1 MGHASGSHFLSEPPS
16 RQHCTHEGKG
26 TRLHKKQ
33 HILSFH
39 SRESW
44 GRPTDAA
51 PSMADGVRTPSCRRC
66 QANHWTGQLSYRKVA
81 TVSASAAAPQSQ
93 TTSAIPPWSLPTS
106 LRLASAQAQGLKN
119 WEVVATGAVVST
131 ALGPVQAHRTL
142 LRATL
147 WPLQCQGGTQD
158 SLNAQPCLFLS
169 LIPRRRLRMEA
180 ATPELNLQARLREVG
195 DGESGAQDSQE
206 LKQQLQ
212 PLPKPSASSQQEAK
226 YVEMCTSAGA
236 QRESPRTMELTLE
249 GSSGDQS
256 ASRSPKEKAQDE
268 PSSQECKAL
277 TPQKNPASS
286 ERSRSQLSGTDE
298 SSNFSSSSS
307 SSPVD
312 KAQGGL
318 FKPDETT
325 ASTGALATSSSSLG
339 FESDSGESAVSCQPR
354 GGEGEEKAG
363 GGGGGGREGGEEE
376 DGTQCR
382 DIIAK
387 SQGSRGPSKH
397 EEAHYITTHEI
408 QLSEVE
414 QDMDFDVGLASH
426 WDFEDNNVIYSFV
439 DYASFGGSDETPGDI
454 TTPTEEEDNSCYL
467 STTPSTNATRT
478 PSPFSSDPP
487 RPCAGSSGR
496 DTSSTE
502 VGSGPSDSG
511 PTPPPSGPGTAS
523 GPEPLPEPPEAASG
537 AAAAGGS
544 CGSAASQILLS
555 IKPTS
560 RAINE
565 PSNVRAKQNIIYAA
579 KHEGDMSLRVST
591 AAEHHSSSLKQ
602 DPAAAV
608 AQDHAKKFI
617 AVPARLQT
625 RCGAVRAKE
634 LVDYSSGAS
643 SAVSELDDA
652 DKEVGNLTSRA
663 FRSLAY
669 PYFEALNISSRESST
684 LSEVGFGRWSTFLD
698 LKCGGVGARVE
709 QSLLRSSAA
718 SVAAGLRKGCG
729 ARTTADQL
737 YIHSRKSQTKALE
750 FVVSKVEGEIKH
762 VETPLCFQ
770 KQVQTGSR
778 VVTLLEPLNL
788 RSESKASSATGP
800 CRASKG
806 SSKGPGS
813 VYTDDGSETPECSK
827 PASRAE
833 GPQKSKFAS
842 SLLKNVISKKMQREH
857 EFKMERGEVTD
868 TSHRNLSST
877 SKEPEGSPGG
887 EKQRDRG
894 LQRQSSRHSEAS
906 SEYTVLSVS
915 DAGGEGS
922 VVGSKS
928 PVFKASAPRESN
940 AGSGRNVADG
950 QTEEVCEIK
959 KSASET
965 VKGIFLRSQNSAFR
979 SWKEKEAEKREEK
992 APIGK
997 LKLPKG
1003 GDWRADLGEISA
1015 SKSTIMSR
1023 LFVPNIQ
1030 QTPKDKQ
1037 PEKQATKY
1045 PAAQATSTAVIRPK
1059 APEIK
1064 IRLGSVQQPSSDFNI
1079 AKLLTPKLASGSAS
1093 NLLKTI
1099 EDNTRVQQKLFRGDN
1114 LEKVPQFQVR
1124 DVREKSKAQGPLH
1137 QVRDVRKLIKGSG
1150 ESSDKGSATPEQGLS
1165 GPKSRQLAAAA
1176 AGGSRSLSPM
1186 VITCQAVVNQREDS
1200 MDRELRESVGKG
1212 GSNSGLNPT
1221 SPEGTVL
1228 VHRAS
1233 GRLPV
1238 ATIAPNKPE
1247 QGSYLPVL
1255 KIISKASAQ
1264 KTPEKAKDEEVKEEG
1279 KGPKPSRNALEKLT
1293 AAVRSMEELY
1303 SFNRNEW
1310 KRKSDPLPM
1319 MTDSHVLSL
1328 IASEEREGAGGAE
1341 GDPDKLAKRLG
1352 EVGDRG
1358 TGNKDGVV
1366 LRGAPMERLLRRNS
1380 NPNSESV
1387 SARAAAFENLARER
1401 PRSLYIPPVHKD
1413 VERTQP
1419 LQPLPPL
1426 PSNRKVFTVSASS
1439 TQKTGGVAG
1448 KFPQGLSPESPS
1460 AAKGSKSQGLRSLK
1474 ISPATRAPLDEV
1486 TNRKNGSSLEKNNSD
1501 CENYLTI
1508 PLKGSS
1514 AAGELPGRP
1523 GARREGP
1530 PASSVATLCS
1540 LPPLSARSQVPS
1552 CPKGSQVSGTSR
1564 PAWTTKPDNPRE
1576 SVAAPPGPQS
1586 PEHPP
1591 TAIYH
1596 QQPLPFTLQG
1606 AQPQV
1611 LCFSPPGMPAPA
1623 SAGRAPVPRDAFQQ
1637 PQPQQTQRKM
1647 LLDVTTGQYYLVDTP
1662 VQPMTR
1668 RLFDPETGQYV
1679 DVPMT
1684 SQQQAVAPMSL
1695 PMPPLA
1701 LSPGAY
1707 GPTYMIYPGFLPTV
1721 LPTSALQPTPVAHT
1735 PGGSEL
1741 SQMAA
1746 ETPSKE
1752 AAAKFT
1758 EAPYF
1763 MASGQSPTS
1772 ASSSA
1777 PAATSQLVGAKGFA
1791 QLHSKPVISI
1801 TSQPLGPRIIAP
1813 PSFDGTTM
1821 SFVVE
1826 HR

>member
-1 MGHASGSHFLSEPPS
+1 M
-16 RQHCTHEGKG
+16 
-26 TRLHKKQ
+26 
-33 HILSFH
+33 LSFH
-39 SRESW
+39 FWKSL

-51 PSMADGVRTPSCRRC
+51 PSVADGIQTPRRRRRC
-66 QANHWTGQLSYRKVA
+66 QANNWTEQLSHGKLA
-81 TVSASAAAPQSQ
+81 TVSAGAAAPGPQ
-93 TTSAIPPWSLPTS
+93 TTSATTAGSLPPS
-106 LRLASAQAQGLKN
+106 LRLVPTPPEGLKN
-119 WEVVATGAVVST
+119 WEVVAAAAVVPV
-131 ALGPVQAHRTL
+131 ALSPVQARGAL

-147 WPLQCQGGTQD
+147 QPLQGQRGTRA
-158 SLNAQPCLFLS
+158 SPSGAAHHCLLLS
-169 LIPRRRLRMEA
+169 LQLGRGLEMEA
-180 ATPELNLQARLREVG
+180 ATPELSPQARLREVG
-195 DGESGAQDSQE
+195 DRGSRAQDSQE
-206 LKQQLQ
+206 LKQQL
-212 PLPKPSASSQQEAK
+212 PLLPRPPASSQREAK
-226 YVEMCTSAGA
+226 YVEMCASAAASGV
-236 QRESPRTMELTLE
+236 SPCTGRLTLE
-249 GSSGDQS
+249 HCPGEQRTP
-256 ASRSPKEKAQDE
+256 RSPREEAQE
-268 PSSQECKAL
+268 ERSSQERKAP
-277 TPQKNPASS
+277 TPQKNPAAS
-286 ERSRSQLSGTDE
+286 ELSRSQLSRTDE
-298 SSNFSSSSS
+298 HSNLSSSSS

-312 KAQGGL
+312 KAEEGGL
-318 FKPDETT
+318 SKMDDTT
-325 ASTGALATSSSSLG
+325 TSAGALATSSSSLG
-339 FESDSGESAVSCQPR
+339 FESDSGESALSCQPR
-354 GGEGEEKAG
+354 GGGEGGRAG
-363 GGGGGGREGGEEE
+363 GGGGGGGAERGGGGRGG
-376 DGTQCR
+376 DGTECR

-387 SQGSRGPSKH
+387 SQGSRDPPKN

-414 QDMDFDVGLASH
+414 QDMDFDVGLASR

-439 DYASFGGSDETPGDI
+439 DYASFGGSDETPGDV
-454 TTPTEEEDNSCYL
+454 TTPTEEDDDNSCYL
-467 STTPSTNATRT
+467 STTPSTHATQT
-478 PSPFSSDPP
+478 PSPTSSDPA
-487 RPCAGSSGR
+487 RPSADSSGR
-496 DTSSTE
+496 HTSSTE
-502 VGSGPSDSG
+502 VGSGPSDSD
-511 PTPPPSGPGTAS
+511 PTPPPTGSGTATLS
-523 GPEPLPEPPEAASG
+523 EPLPEPPEAASG
-537 AAAAGGS
+537 AAAVAASS

-591 AAEHHSSSLKQ
+591 AAEHNSSSLKQ

-625 RCGAVRAKE
+625 RCGAIRAKE

-652 DKEVGNLTSRA
+652 DKEVRNLTSRA

-718 SVAAGLRKGCG
+718 SVAAGLRKGSG

-737 YIHSRKSQTKALE
+737 YIQSRKSQTKALE

-778 VVTLLEPLNL
+778 VVTLLEPLNF
-788 RSESKASSATGP
+788 RSESKASLATGP
-800 CRASKG
+800 CRTSKG
-806 SSKGPGS
+806 SGKGPGS
-813 VYTDDGSETPECSK
+813 VYTDDGSEASESSK

-833 GPQKSKFAS
+833 GPQKKSKFAS

-868 TSHRNLSST
+868 TSHHNPSST
-877 SKEPEGSPGG
+877 SKETEGPARG
-887 EKQRDRG
+887 EKPRERG
-894 LQRQSSRHSEAS
+894 LQRQSSRHSEAG
-906 SEYTVLSVS
+906 SEYTVVSVS
-915 DAGGEGS
+915 DAGAEGS
-922 VVGSKS
+922 VAESKS
-928 PVFKASAPRESN
+928 PIFKASAPRESC
-940 AGSGRNVADG
+940 AASGRNFADG
-950 QTEEVCEIK
+950 RPEEVCEIK

-992 APIGK
+992 APVGK

-1037 PEKQATKY
+1037 PGKQATKY
-1045 PAAQATSTAVIRPK
+1045 PAAQATSTAVLRPK

-1093 NLLKTI
+1093 NLFKTV
-1099 EDNTRVQQKLFRGDN
+1099 EDNSRAQQKLFRGDN

-1124 DVREKSKAQGPLH
+1124 DVRDKSKAQGPLH

-1150 ESSDKGSATPEQGLS
+1150 DSSDKGSVTPEQGLT
-1165 GPKSRQLAAAA
+1165 GPKPRQLAAAG
-1176 AGGSRSLSPM
+1176 GGSRSLSPI
-1186 VITCQAVVNQREDS
+1186 VITCQAVVNPREES
-1200 MDRELRESVGKG
+1200 MDREPRENVGTG
-1212 GSNSGLNPT
+1212 GSTRFLNSS

-1255 KIISKASAQ
+1255 KIVSKASAQ
-1264 KTPEKAKDEEVKEEG
+1264 KTPEKAKEEEVKEEG
-1279 KGPKPSRNALEKLT
+1279 KAPKTSRNALEKLT

-1319 MTDSHVLSL
+1319 MMDSHVLSL
-1328 IASEEREGAGGAE
+1328 IASEEREGTAGAE
-1341 GDPDKLAKRLG
+1341 GDPDKVAKRLG
-1352 EVGDRG
+1352 ELEQRG
-1358 TGNKDGVV
+1358 TGNKGGAV
-1366 LRGAPMERLLRRNS
+1366 LRGGPLERLQRRNS
-1380 NPNSESV
+1380 NPSAESV
-1387 SARAAAFENLARER
+1387 SARAAAFENMARER

-1426 PSNRKVFTVSASS
+1426 PSNRNVFTVSTSS

-1448 KFPQGLSPESPS
+1448 KFPQGPSPESPS
-1460 AAKGSKSQGLRSLK
+1460 TAKGIKTQGLRSLK
-1474 ISPATRAPLDEV
+1474 ISPATRAPPDEV
-1486 TNRKNGSSLEKNNSD
+1486 TTRKNSSNLEKNNSD
-1501 CENYLTI
+1501 CENYLSI

-1514 AAGELPGRP
+1514 SAGELPGRP
-1523 GARREGP
+1523 GAGREGP
-1530 PASSVATLCS
+1530 PAPSAATLCS

-1552 CPKGSQVSGTSR
+1552 NPKGSQVSGTSR
-1564 PAWTTKPDNPRE
+1564 PAWRTKPDNPRE
-1576 SVAAPPGPQS
+1576 TVAAATGPQS
-1586 PEHPP
+1586 PEHLP

-1596 QQPLPFTLQG
+1596 QQPLPFALQG

-1611 LCFSPPGMPAPA
+1611 LCFSPPSMPAAAPAAPA
-1623 SAGRAPVPRDAFQQ
+1623 SVPTDPFQQ

-1695 PMPPLA
+1695 PVPPLA

-1721 LPTSALQPTPVAHT
+1721 LPANALQPTPIAHT

-1741 SQMAA
+1741 FSMAA
-1746 ETPSKE
+1746 DPPGKE
-1752 AAAKFT
+1752 AAATFT

-1763 MASGQSPTS
+1763 MASGQSPAS
-1772 ASSSA
+1772 SSSSA
-1777 PAATSQLVGAKGFA
+1777 PAATSQLVGAKGFT
-1791 QLHSKPVISI
+1791 QLHGKPIISI

>member
-1 MGHASGSHFLSEPPS
+1 MLAFHFWTS
-16 RQHCTHEGKG
+16 R
-26 TRLHKKQ
+26 
-33 HILSFH
+33 S
-39 SRESW
+39 
-44 GRPTDAA
+44 RPTDAA
-51 PSMADGVRTPSCRRC
+51 SSVVDGIQTPSCRQR
-66 QANHWTGQLSYRKVA
+66 QANNWTEQLGCWKLA
-81 TVSASAAAPQSQ
+81 TVSARAAAPWPQ
-93 TTSAIPPWSLPTS
+93 TTSAPPPRSLPTS
-106 LRLASAQAQGLKN
+106 LRLAWAPPQGLKN
-119 WEVVATGAVVST
+119 WEVVEAVARVPA
-131 ALGPVQAHRTL
+131 ALGPVQARGTL

-147 WPLQCQGGTQD
+147 QPLQGQGGTQD
-158 SLNAQPCLFLS
+158 SPVAHHCLFLS
-169 LIPRRRLRMEA
+169 LTPRRGLRMEG
-180 ATPELNLQARLREVG
+180 TPPELNLQARSKEVG
-195 DGESGAQDSQE
+195 DGVSGAQDSQE

-212 PLPKPSASSQQEAK
+212 PLPKPSASSLREAK
-226 YVEMCTSAGA
+226 YVEMCASAGVP
-236 QRESPRTMELTLE
+236 RDSPRTMRLTRE
-249 GSSGDQS
+249 QRQGDQRGS
-256 ASRSPKEKAQDE
+256 KSPQEKAQDE
-268 PSSQECKAL
+268 VSSQEREAPAPL
-277 TPQKNPASS
+277 KNSVPL
-286 ERSRSQLSGTDE
+286 ELSRSQLSGTDE
-298 SSNFSSSSS
+298 GSNPFSSSSS

-312 KAQGGL
+312 GAEEGGL
-318 FKPDETT
+318 SKMDGTT
-325 ASTGALATSSSSLG
+325 TSTGALATSSSSLG
-339 FESDSGESAVSCQPR
+339 FESDSGENALSCQPK
-354 GGEGEEKAG
+354 GEEGEKAG
-363 GGGGGGREGGEEE
+363 GRGGGGRGRCGEADATE
-376 DGTQCR
+376 CR

-387 SQGSRGPSKH
+387 SQGSRDPPRNQ
-397 EEAHYITTHEI
+397 EAHYITTHEI

-414 QDMDFDVGLASH
+414 QDMDFDVGLASR

-439 DYASFGGSDETPGDI
+439 DYASFGGSDETPEDV
-454 TTPTEEEDNSCYL
+454 TTLTEEDDDNSCYL

-478 PSPFSSDPP
+478 PSPTSSDPA
-487 RPCAGSSGR
+487 RPSAGSGGGGGGSV

-502 VGSGPSDSG
+502 VGSGPSDG
-511 PTPPPSGPGTAS
+511 DPTPPPTGPGTAT
-523 GPEPLPEPPEAASG
+523 PREPLPEPPEAASG
-537 AAAAGGS
+537 AAAATAASS
-544 CGSAASQILLS
+544 CGNAASQILLS

-565 PSNVRAKQNIIYAA
+565 PSNVCAKQNIIYAA

-591 AAEHHSSSLKQ
+591 AAEHNSSSLKQ

-625 RCGAVRAKE
+625 RCGAIRAKE

-652 DKEVGNLTSRA
+652 DKEVRNLTSRA

-669 PYFEALNISSRESST
+669 PYFEALNISSRESSV

-718 SVAAGLRKGCG
+718 SVAAGLRKGGG

-737 YIHSRKSQTKALE
+737 YIQSKKSQTKALE

-770 KQVQTGSR
+770 KQVQSGPR

-788 RSESKASSATGP
+788 RSESKASLAAGP
-800 CRASKG
+800 CKATKG
-806 SSKGPGS
+806 PSKGPGS
-813 VYTDDGSETPECSK
+813 VYTDDGSETSESCK
-827 PASRAE
+827 PASRAD

-857 EFKMERGEVTD
+857 EFKMERGELSD
-868 TSHRNLSST
+868 TSHHHLSST
-877 SKEPEGSPGG
+877 SKETEGPPPGA
-887 EKQRDRG
+887 EKQRERG
-894 LQRQSSRHSEAS
+894 LQRQSSRHSEAG
-906 SEYTVLSVS
+906 SEYTVVSMS
-915 DAGGEGS
+915 DAGGEGA
-922 VVGSKS
+922 VAGSKS
-928 PVFKASAPRESN
+928 PIFKASAPRESHT
-940 AGSGRNVADG
+940 GSGRHFADG
-950 QTEEVCEIK
+950 LPEVCEIK

-979 SWKEKEAEKREEK
+979 SWKEKEAEKREER
-992 APIGK
+992 APVGK

-1030 QTPKDKQ
+1030 QTPRDKQ
-1037 PEKQATKY
+1037 PGKQATKY

-1093 NLLKTI
+1093 NLFKTV
-1099 EDNTRVQQKLFRGDN
+1099 EENSRAQQKLFRGDN

-1124 DVREKSKAQGPLH
+1124 DVRDKSKAQGPLH

-1150 ESSDKGSATPEQGLS
+1150 DSSDKGSVTPEQGLT
-1165 GPKSRQLAAAA
+1165 GPKPKQLAPAT
-1176 AGGSRSLSPM
+1176 GGSGSLSPM
-1186 VITCQAVVNQREDS
+1186 VITCQAVVNPREDS
-1200 MDRELRESVGKG
+1200 TEREPRENAGKG
-1212 GSNSGLNPT
+1212 GGRVLNSS

-1255 KIISKASAQ
+1255 KIVSKAQ
-1264 KTPEKAKDEEVKEEG
+1264 RTPEKVKEEEVKEEG
-1279 KGPKPSRNALEKLT
+1279 KGPKTSRNALEKLT

-1310 KRKSDPLPM
+1310 KRKSDPLPLL
-1319 MTDSHVLSL
+1319 TDSHVLSL
-1328 IASEEREGAGGAE
+1328 IASEEREGAGAA
-1341 GDPDKLAKRLG
+1341 DPDKLARRLG
-1352 EVGDRG
+1352 EAEEPRG
-1358 TGNKDGVV
+1358 IGNKGGVV
-1366 LRGAPMERLLRRNS
+1366 LRGGPERLQRRNS
-1380 NPNSESV
+1380 NPSTESV

-1413 VERTQP
+1413 VDRT
-1419 LQPLPPL
+1419 QPLPPL
-1426 PSNRKVFTVSASS
+1426 PSQRNVFTVSASS

-1448 KFPQGLSPESPS
+1448 KFPQGPSPESPS
-1460 AAKGSKSQGLRSLK
+1460 AAAKGIKSQGLRSLK
-1474 ISPATRAPLDEV
+1474 ISPATRAPLEEV
-1486 TNRKNGSSLEKNNSD
+1486 TNRKIGSNLEKSNSD

-1514 AAGELPGRP
+1514 AAGELPGKP
-1523 GARREGP
+1523 GAGREGP
-1530 PASSVATLCS
+1530 PASSATATLCS
-1540 LPPLSARSQVPS
+1540 LPPLSARSQVPTS
-1552 CPKGSQVSGTSR
+1552 PKGSQVSGTSR
-1564 PAWTTKPDNPRE
+1564 PAWRTKPDHPRE
-1576 SVAAPPGPQS
+1576 TVAAPAGPQS
-1586 PEHPP
+1586 AEHPP
-1591 TAIYH
+1591 TAVYH
-1596 QQPLPFTLQG
+1596 QQPLPFTLQS

-1611 LCFSPPGMPAPA
+1611 LCFSPPGMPAPVP
-1623 SAGRAPVPRDAFQQ
+1623 AGPAPVPTDPFQQ
-1637 PQPQQTQRKM
+1637 PPPQQTQRKM

-1695 PMPPLA
+1695 PVPPLA

-1707 GPTYMIYPGFLPTV
+1707 GPAYMIYPGFLPTV
-1721 LPTSALQPTPVAHT
+1721 LPANALQPTPIART
-1735 PGGSEL
+1735 PGGGEL
-1741 SQMAA
+1741 SPLAA
-1746 ETPSKE
+1746 EPPSKE
-1752 AAAKFT
+1752 AAAAFP

-1763 MASGQSPTS
+1763 MASGQSPAS
-1772 ASSSA
+1772 SSSSA

-1791 QLHSKPVISI
+1791 QLHGKPVISI

>member
-1 MGHASGSHFLSEPPS
+1 MLCFHFWKS
-16 RQHCTHEGKG
+16 R
-26 TRLHKKQ
+26 
-33 HILSFH
+33 
-39 SRESW
+39 

-51 PSMADGVRTPSCRRC
+51 SSVADGIQTPSCPRC
-66 QANHWTGQLSYRKVA
+66 QANNWTGQLSHKSQA
-81 TVSASAAAPQSQ
+81 AVSARAAAPQPQ
-93 TTSAIPPWSLPTS
+93 TTSAAPSRSLPTS
-106 LRLASAQAQGLKN
+106 LRLASAPPQGLKT
-119 WEVVATGAVVST
+119 WEVVTAVAVVPT
-131 ALGPVQAHRTL
+131 ALGPVQARGTL
-142 LRATL
+142 LQATL
-147 WPLQCQGGTQD
+147 RPLQDQRGTQD
-158 SLNAQPCLFLS
+158 SPGAHHCLFLS
-169 LIPRRRLRMEA
+169 LEPGQGLGMEA
-180 ATPELNLQARLREVG
+180 ATPEPNSQARLVQVQDPVSRK
-195 DGESGAQDSQE
+195 QDSRERQ
-206 LKQQLQ
+206 QQLR
-212 PLPKPSASSQQEAK
+212 PLPQPSASSQREAK
-226 YVEMCTSAGA
+226 YVEMCASARI
-236 QRESPRTMELTLE
+236 QRASPRTVKLTLE
-249 GSSGDQS
+249 HRSGDQK

-268 PSSQECKAL
+268 PTSPECRTP

-286 ERSRSQLSGTDE
+286 ERSSSQLSRTDE
-298 SSNFSSSSS
+298 GGNSSSSS

-312 KAQGGL
+312 KAEDHGL
-318 FKPDETT
+318 SKMDES
-325 ASTGALATSSSSLG
+325 ASSSGAALATSSSSLG
-339 FESDSGESAVSCQPR
+339 FESESEVSRPPKGGEVGEKAR
-354 GGEGEEKAG
+354 GGEGQE
-363 GGGGGGREGGEEE
+363 GGGRTG
-376 DGTQCR
+376 DGTECR
-382 DIIAK
+382 AIIAK
-387 SQGSRGPSKH
+387 SQSNRDPPKN

-414 QDMDFDVGLASH
+414 QDMDFDVGLASR

-439 DYASFGGSDETPGDI
+439 DYASFGGSDETPGDV
-454 TTPTEEEDNSCYL
+454 TTPTEEDDDNSCYL

-478 PSPFSSDPP
+478 PSPTSSDLA
-487 RPCAGSSGR
+487 RLSAGSSGR

-502 VGSGPSDSG
+502 VGSVPSDSD
-511 PTPPPSGPGTAS
+511 PTPPPTGPGTATL
-523 GPEPLPEPPEAASG
+523 PEPLLELREAASG
-537 AAAAGGS
+537 AAATTASS

-591 AAEHHSSSLKQ
+591 AAEHNSSSLKQ
-602 DPAAAV
+602 NSAAAV

-625 RCGAVRAKE
+625 RCGAIRAKE

-652 DKEVGNLTSRA
+652 DKEVRNLTSRA

-669 PYFEALNISSRESST
+669 PYFEALNISSRESSTT

-718 SVAAGLRKGCG
+718 SVAAGLRKGSG
-729 ARTTADQL
+729 ARGTADQL
-737 YIHSRKSQTKALE
+737 YIQSKKSQTKALE

-770 KQVQTGSR
+770 KQIQTGSR

-800 CRASKG
+800 CRATKG

-813 VYTDDGSETPECSK
+813 VCTDDGSETSESNK
-827 PASRAE
+827 PAPRGE
-833 GPQKSKFAS
+833 GPHKKSKFAS

-868 TSHRNLSST
+868 TSHHNLPGT
-877 SKEPEGSPGG
+877 SKEAEGSPGA
-887 EKQRDRG
+887 EKLRDRG
-894 LQRQSSRHSEAS
+894 LQRQNSRHSEAG
-906 SEYTVLSVS
+906 SEYTVVSVS

-922 VVGSKS
+922 KS
-928 PVFKASAPRESN
+928 PIFKASTPREGN
-940 AGSGRNVADG
+940 AGSGRSFTDG
-950 QTEEVCEIK
+950 QTEVCEIK

-1037 PEKQATKY
+1037 PGKQATKY
-1045 PAAQATSTAVIRPK
+1045 PAAQATTTAVIRPK

-1079 AKLLTPKLASGSAS
+1079 AKLLTPKLAGGSAS
-1093 NLLKTI
+1093 NLFKTI
-1099 EDNTRVQQKLFRGDN
+1099 EDNSRAQQKLFRGDN

-1124 DVREKSKAQGPLH
+1124 DVRDKSKAQGPLH

-1150 ESSDKGSATPEQGLS
+1150 DSSDKGSITPEQGLTGS
-1165 GPKSRQLAAAA
+1165 KPRQLAPA

-1200 MDRELRESVGKG
+1200 MDREPREGMGKG
-1212 GSNSGLNPT
+1212 NSSRIMNSS

-1255 KIISKASAQ
+1255 KIVSKAAAQ
-1264 KTPEKAKDEEVKEEG
+1264 KTPEKTKEEDIKEEG
-1279 KGPKPSRNALEKLT
+1279 KTPKPARNALEKLT

-1328 IASEEREGAGGAE
+1328 IASEEREGVVGPE
-1341 GDPDKLAKRLG
+1341 GNPDKLAKRLG
-1352 EVGDRG
+1352 EVEERG
-1358 TGNKDGVV
+1358 AGNKGAVV
-1366 LRGAPMERLLRRNS
+1366 LRGASVERLQRRNS
-1380 NPNSESV
+1380 NPSTESV
-1387 SARAAAFENLARER
+1387 SARAAAFENMARER

-1426 PSNRKVFTVSASS
+1426 PSNRNVFTVSASS

-1448 KFPQGLSPESPS
+1448 KFPQGPSPESS
-1460 AAKGSKSQGLRSLK
+1460 SVVKGIKSQGLRSLK
-1474 ISPATRAPLDEV
+1474 ISPATQAPPNEA
-1486 TNRKNGSSLEKNNSD
+1486 TNRKSGINLEKSNSD

-1508 PLKGSS
+1508 PLKGTS

-1523 GARREGP
+1523 GAAREGAP
-1530 PASSVATLCS
+1530 ISSAATLCS
-1540 LPPLSARSQVPS
+1540 LPPLSARSQVS
-1552 CPKGSQVSGTSR
+1552 SSPKGSQVSGTSR
-1564 PAWTTKPDNPRE
+1564 PAWRTKPDNPRE
-1576 SVAAPPGPQS
+1576 TAAAARSGPQS
-1586 PEHPP
+1586 PEHTP

-1623 SAGRAPVPRDAFQQ
+1623 PAGPAAVPTDPFQQ
-1637 PQPQQTQRKM
+1637 SPPQQTQRKM

-1679 DVPMT
+1679 DVPIT
-1684 SQQQAVAPMSL
+1684 SQQQAVTPMSL
-1695 PMPPLA
+1695 PVPPLA

-1707 GPTYMIYPGFLPTV
+1707 GPTYMIYPGFLPTM
-1721 LPTSALQPTPVAHT
+1721 LPTNALQPTPIAHP
-1735 PGGSEL
+1735 PGGGEL
-1741 SQMAA
+1741 SMAT
-1746 ETPSKE
+1746 EPHNKE
-1752 AAAKFT
+1752 AAATFT

-1763 MASGQSPTS
+1763 MASGQSPATS
-1772 ASSSA
+1772 SSSA

-1791 QLHSKPVISI
+1791 QLHGKPVISI

>member
-1 MGHASGSHFLSEPPS
+1 M
-16 RQHCTHEGKG
+16 
-26 TRLHKKQ
+26 
-33 HILSFH
+33 LSFH
-39 SRESW
+39 FWESQ
-44 GRPTDAA
+44 GQSTDAA
-51 PSMADGVRTPSCRRC
+51 PSVADGIQTPNCQHR
-66 QANHWTGQLSYRKVA
+66 QANNWTGQLSCRTLA
-81 TVSASAAAPQSQ
+81 TVSARAAAPQSP
-93 TTSAIPPWSLPTS
+93 TTSAAAPSRSFPPS
-106 LRLASAQAQGLKN
+106 LRLAASPPQGLKN
-119 WEVVATGAVVST
+119 WEVVAAAGVVPT
-131 ALGPVQAHRTL
+131 ALGPVQARATL

-147 WPLQCQGGTQD
+147 KPLWGQRRTQD
-158 SLNAQPCLFLS
+158 IPIAHQCLFLS
-169 LIPRRRLRMEA
+169 LKPGRGLKMEA
-180 ATPELNLQARLREVG
+180 TTPELDSQARAVEVEDPG
-195 DGESGAQDSQE
+195 SRAQGSQE
-206 LKQQLQ
+206 LQQQLP
-212 PLPKPSASSQQEAK
+212 PLPKPSASSQLEAK
-226 YVEMCTSAGA
+226 CVEMCTSAEV
-236 QRESPRTMELTLE
+236 QRESPRTVKLTL
-249 GSSGDQS
+249 GPCPKDRS
-256 ASRSPKEKAQDE
+256 ASGSPKEKAQDD
-268 PSSQECKAL
+268 PSSQEYQAP
-277 TPQKNPASS
+277 TPQGSPASS
-286 ERSRSQLSGTDE
+286 SLSRSQLYATGE
-298 SSNFSSSSS
+298 GGNFSSSSS

-312 KAQGGL
+312 KAEEDGL
-318 FKPDETT
+318 SKMEESNP
-325 ASTGALATSSSSLG
+325 STGGLATSSSSLG
-339 FESDSGESAVSCQPR
+339 FESESGESEGCQPR
-354 GGEGEEKAG
+354 GGEKRRKSEG
-363 GGGGGGREGGEEE
+363 GGGGGGEG
-376 DGTQCR
+376 DGTECR

-387 SQGSRGPSKH
+387 SQGSRDPPKDQ
-397 EEAHYITTHEI
+397 EAHYITTHEI

-414 QDMDFDVGLASH
+414 QDMDFDVGLASR

-439 DYASFGGSDETPGDI
+439 DYASFGGSDETPGDV
-454 TTPTEEEDNSCYL
+454 TTPTEEDDDNSCYL

-478 PSPFSSDPP
+478 PSPSSSDLA
-487 RPCAGSSGR
+487 RPNAGHRDR

-502 VGSGPSDSG
+502 VCSGPSDGG
-511 PTPPPSGPGTAS
+511 PTPPPTGPGTARVS
-523 GPEPLPEPPEAASG
+523 QPLPESLGAASG
-537 AAAAGGS
+537 AAAAAASS
-544 CGSAASQILLS
+544 CGSASQILLS

-565 PSNVRAKQNIIYAA
+565 PSNVRAKQNIIYSA

-591 AAEHHSSSLKQ
+591 AAEHNSSSLKQ
-602 DPAAAV
+602 NPAAAV

-625 RCGAVRAKE
+625 RCGAIRAKE

-652 DKEVGNLTSRA
+652 DKEVRNLTSRA

-669 PYFEALNISSRESST
+669 PYFEALNISSRESSTT

-709 QSLLRSSAA
+709 QSLLRSSAS
-718 SVAAGLRKGCG
+718 SVAAGLRKGGG
-729 ARTTADQL
+729 ARAPADQL
-737 YIHSRKSQTKALE
+737 YIQSKKSQTKALE

-788 RSESKASSATGP
+788 RSESKASSATGT
-800 CRASKG
+800 CRGTKG
-806 SSKGPGS
+806 CSKGPGS
-813 VYTDDGSETPECSK
+813 VYTDDDSETSESSK
-827 PASRAE
+827 PASRAD

-868 TSHRNLSST
+868 TSQHKLPRT
-877 SKEPEGSPGG
+877 SREPEPSPGG
-887 EKQRDRG
+887 EKQRERG
-894 LQRQSSRHSEAS
+894 LQRQSSHHSEAG
-906 SEYTVLSVS
+906 SEYTVVSVS

-922 VVGSKS
+922 AAGSKS
-928 PVFKASAPRESN
+928 PVFKACTPREST
-940 AGSGRNVADG
+940 AGSGRNFPEVH
-950 QTEEVCEIK
+950 TEVCEIK

-979 SWKEKEAEKREEK
+979 SWKEKEAEKRQEQ
-992 APIGK
+992 ALVGK

-1003 GDWRADLGEISA
+1003 ADWRADLGEISA
-1015 SKSTIMSR
+1015 SKATIMSR

-1030 QTPKDKQ
+1030 QTPKEKQ
-1037 PEKQATKY
+1037 PGKQATKY
-1045 PAAQATSTAVIRPK
+1045 SAAQATSTAVIRPK

-1093 NLLKTI
+1093 NLFKTV
-1099 EDNTRVQQKLFRGDN
+1099 EDSSRAQQKLFRGDN
-1114 LEKVPQFQVR
+1114 LEKVPHFQVR
-1124 DVREKSKAQGPLH
+1124 DIRDKSKAQGPLH

-1150 ESSDKGSATPEQGLS
+1150 DSSDKGSVTPEQGLT
-1165 GPKSRQLAAAA
+1165 GPKPRQLAAAA
-1176 AGGSRSLSPM
+1176 AGSRSLSPL
-1186 VITCQAVVNQREDS
+1186 VITCQALVNQREDS
-1200 MDRELRESVGKG
+1200 MDRESRDSVGKS
-1212 GSNSGLNPT
+1212 GSNSVLNP

-1255 KIISKASAQ
+1255 KIVSKASAQ
-1264 KTPEKAKDEEVKEEG
+1264 KTPEKLKEEEVKEEG
-1279 KGPKPSRNALEKLT
+1279 KAPKPAPNALEKLT

-1328 IASEEREGAGGAE
+1328 IASEEREGVVGAE
-1341 GDPDKLAKRLG
+1341 GGHNKVAKRMG
-1352 EVGDRG
+1352 EVEERGPGHKGD
-1358 TGNKDGVV
+1358 VV
-1366 LRGAPMERLLRRNS
+1366 FRGAPLERLQRRNS
-1380 NPNSESV
+1380 NPSSESV
-1387 SARAAAFENLARER
+1387 SARAAAFENLARQR

-1426 PSNRKVFTVSASS
+1426 PSNRNVFTVSTSS
-1439 TQKTGGVAG
+1439 AQKTGGVAG
-1448 KFPQGLSPESPS
+1448 KFPQGPSPESPS
-1460 AAKGSKSQGLRSLK
+1460 AAKGIKSQGLRSLK
-1474 ISPATRAPLDEV
+1474 ISPATRALPDEV
-1486 TNRKNGSSLEKNNSD
+1486 TNRKSGNNLEKSSSD
-1501 CENYLTI
+1501 SENYLTI

-1514 AAGELPGRP
+1514 AAGARL
-1523 GARREGP
+1523 GAAREGP
-1530 PASSVATLCS
+1530 LASSAATLCS

-1552 CPKGSQVSGTSR
+1552 SPKGSQVSGTSR
-1564 PAWTTKPDNPRE
+1564 PAWRTKPDNPRE
-1576 SVAAPPGPQS
+1576 TVAAPPGLQS

-1623 SAGRAPVPRDAFQQ
+1623 PAGPASVTTDPFQQ
-1637 PQPQQTQRKM
+1637 PKPQQTQRKM

-1662 VQPMTR
+1662 VQPLTR

-1684 SQQQAVAPMSL
+1684 SQQQAVAPMSF
-1695 PMPPLA
+1695 PVPPLA

-1721 LPTSALQPTPVAHT
+1721 LPTNALQSTPTAHT

-1741 SQMAA
+1741 SPMAA
-1746 ETPSKE
+1746 EHPSKE
-1752 AAAKFT
+1752 ASAAFT

-1772 ASSSA
+1772 SSSSA
-1777 PAATSQLVGAKGFA
+1777 PVATSQLVGAKGFA

-1801 TSQPLGPRIIAP
+1801 TSQPLGPRLIAP

>member
-1 MGHASGSHFLSEPPS
+1 MLASIHIEKRKGATQIFW
-16 RQHCTHEGKG
+16 RKG
-26 TRLHKKQ
+26 TRLHEKQ
-33 HILSFH
+33 HMLSFH
-39 SRESW
+39 FWESR

-51 PSMADGVRTPSCRRC
+51 PSVADGIQTPSCRRC
-66 QANHWTGQLSYRKVA
+66 QANNWTEQLSYRKVA
-81 TVSASAAAPQSQ
+81 TVSARGAAPWPQ
-93 TTSAIPPWSLPTS
+93 TTSATPSRSLPTS
-106 LRLASAQAQGLKN
+106 VRLVPASPQGLKN
-119 WEVVATGAVVST
+119 WEVVAAVAVVPA
-131 ALGPVQAHRTL
+131 ALGPVQARGTL

-147 WPLQCQGGTQD
+147 QPLHCRGGIQD
-158 SLNAQPCLFLS
+158 SPSAHHCFL
-169 LIPRRRLRMEA
+169 LLPIPRRGLRMEA
-180 ATPELNLQARLREVG
+180 ATPELDPQARLREVG
-195 DGESGAQDSQE
+195 DRVSGAQDSQE

-212 PLPKPSASSQQEAK
+212 PLPKPSACSQGEAQ
-226 YVEMCTSAGA
+226 YVEMCASAGVKK
-236 QRESPRTMELTLE
+236 ESPRTVTLTLE
-249 GSSGDQS
+249 RSSGDQRP
-256 ASRSPKEKAQDE
+256 SRSPKEKAQDE
-268 PSSQECKAL
+268 PSGQECKAP
-277 TPQKNPASS
+277 TPQENPASS
-286 ERSRSQLSGTDE
+286 ELSRPQLSSNDE
-298 SSNFSSSSS
+298 CSNLSFSSSSS
-307 SSPVD
+307 SSSLGD
-312 KAQGGL
+312 KAESGL
-318 FKPDETT
+318 SKLDETT
-325 ASTGALATSSSSLG
+325 TSAGALATSSSSLG

-354 GGEGEEKAG
+354 GGVGGKKAG
-363 GGGGGGREGGEEE
+363 GGADAGIGE
-376 DGTQCR
+376 DGTECR

-387 SQGSRGPSKH
+387 SQGSRGPPPN
-397 EEAHYITTHEI
+397 EEPHYITTHEI

-414 QDMDFDVGLASH
+414 QDMDFDVGLASR

-439 DYASFGGSDETPGDI
+439 DYASFGGSDETPGDV
-454 TTPTEEEDNSCYL
+454 TTPTEEDNSCYL

-478 PSPFSSDPP
+478 PSPTSSDPA
-487 RPCAGSSGR
+487 RPSAGSSGR
-496 DTSSTE
+496 NTSSTE

-511 PTPPPSGPGTAS
+511 PTPPPTGPGTATL
-523 GPEPLPEPPEAASG
+523 PEPLPQPPEAASG
-537 AAAAGGS
+537 VAAAASS
-544 CGSAASQILLS
+544 CGNAASQILLS

-591 AAEHHSSSLKQ
+591 AAEHNSSSLKQ

-625 RCGAVRAKE
+625 RCGAIRAKE

-652 DKEVGNLTSRA
+652 DKEVRNLTSRA

-718 SVAAGLRKGCG
+718 SVAAGLRKGGG
-729 ARTTADQL
+729 ARTAADQL

-778 VVTLLEPLNL
+778 VVTLLEPLNF

-800 CRASKG
+800 CKTTKG
-806 SSKGPGS
+806 SNKGPGS
-813 VYTDDGSETPECSK
+813 VYTDDGSETSESSK
-827 PASRAE
+827 PVSRVE
-833 GPQKSKFAS
+833 GAQKKSKFAS

-868 TSHRNLSST
+868 TSHHSLSST
-877 SKEPEGSPGG
+877 SKELEGPPGA
-887 EKQRDRG
+887 EKQRERC

-915 DAGGEGS
+915 DPGGEGS
-922 VVGSKS
+922 IAGSKS
-928 PVFKASAPRESN
+928 PIFKASAPRESN
-940 AGSGRNVADG
+940 AGSSRNFADG
-950 QTEEVCEIK
+950 HTEEVCEIK
-959 KSASET
+959 KNASET

-1030 QTPKDKQ
+1030 QTSKDKQ
-1037 PEKQATKY
+1037 PGKQATKY
-1045 PAAQATSTAVIRPK
+1045 PAAQATSTAPIRPK

-1093 NLLKTI
+1093 NLLRTI
-1099 EDNTRVQQKLFRGDN
+1099 EDNSRVQQKLFRGDN

-1124 DVREKSKAQGPLH
+1124 DVRDKSKAQGPLH
-1137 QVRDVRKLIKGSG
+1137 QVRDVRKLIKGSAD
-1150 ESSDKGSATPEQGLS
+1150 SSDKGSVTPEQGLT
-1165 GPKSRQLAAAA
+1165 GPKPRQLAPA

-1186 VITCQAVVNQREDS
+1186 VITCQAVVNQREDG
-1200 MDRELRESVGKG
+1200 MDRELRESLGKG
-1212 GSNSGLNPT
+1212 GCSSGLN
-1221 SPEGTVL
+1221 SSSLEGTVL

-1255 KIISKASAQ
+1255 KIVSKASAQ

-1303 SFNRNEW
+1303 SFDRNEW
-1310 KRKSDPLPM
+1310 KRKSDPLPI

-1328 IASEEREGAGGAE
+1328 IASEEREGSGVAE
-1341 GDPDKLAKRLG
+1341 RDPDKLAKRLG
-1352 EVGDRG
+1352 EAGERG
-1358 TGNKDGVV
+1358 TGNKGGVV
-1366 LRGAPMERLLRRNS
+1366 LRGAPMERLQRRNS
-1380 NPNSESV
+1380 NPSMESV

-1426 PSNRKVFTVSASS
+1426 PSNRNVFTVSASS

-1460 AAKGSKSQGLRSLK
+1460 AAKGIKSQGLRSLK

-1486 TNRKNGSSLEKNNSD
+1486 TNRKNGSSLDKNNSD
-1501 CENYLTI
+1501 CENYLTT

-1523 GARREGP
+1523 GAGREGA
-1530 PASSVATLCS
+1530 PASSVTTLCS

-1552 CPKGSQVSGTSR
+1552 SSKGSQVSGTSR
-1564 PAWTTKPDNPRE
+1564 PAWRTKPDNPRE
-1576 SVAAPPGPQS
+1576 PVTAPPGPQS

-1623 SAGRAPVPRDAFQQ
+1623 PAGAAPVPTDPFQQ

-1695 PMPPLA
+1695 PVPPLA

-1721 LPTSALQPTPVAHT
+1721 LPANALQPTPIAHT
-1735 PGGSEL
+1735 TGSSEL
-1741 SQMAA
+1741 SQMAT
-1746 ETPSKE
+1746 EPPSKE
-1752 AAAKFT
+1752 AASTFT

-1763 MASGQSPTS
+1763 TASGQSPAS
-1772 ASSSA
+1772 SSSSA

-1791 QLHSKPVISI
+1791 QLHGKPVISI

>member
-1 MGHASGSHFLSEPPS
+1 M
-16 RQHCTHEGKG
+16 
-26 TRLHKKQ
+26 
-33 HILSFH
+33 LSFH
-39 SRESW
+39 FWESR
-44 GRPTDAA
+44 GRRTDAV
-51 PSMADGVRTPSCRRC
+51 PSTVDGIRAPSCRRC
-66 QANHWTGQLSYRKVA
+66 QANNQTGQLSYRKVA
-81 TVSASAAAPQSQ
+81 TVSARGAALQLQA
-93 TTSAIPPWSLPTS
+93 TSATPSRSLPTS
-106 LRLASAQAQGLKN
+106 LRFAPAPSQWLKN
-119 WEVVATGAVVST
+119 WEVVAA
-131 ALGPVQAHRTL
+131 ALGPVQALGTL
-142 LRATL
+142 PQTTL
-147 WPLQCQGGTQD
+147 WPLQHQGGTQG
-158 SLNAQPCLFLS
+158 SPSAHHCFFLS
-169 LIPRRRLRMEA
+169 LIPRRGLRMEA
-180 ATPELNLQARLREVG
+180 TTPELNPQARLREVG
-195 DGESGAQDSQE
+195 DGVSGAQDSQE

-212 PLPKPSASSQQEAK
+212 PLPKPPASSSQQEAK
-226 YVEMCTSAGA
+226 YVEMCTSAGV
-236 QRESPRTMELTLE
+236 QRESSWAVKLTLE
-249 GSSGDQS
+249 CSPEDQR

-268 PSSQECKAL
+268 SSSQECKAP
-277 TPQKNPASS
+277 TPRKNPASS
-286 ERSRSQLSGTDE
+286 ELSRSQISGTDE
-298 SSNFSSSSS
+298 GSNLSSSSS
-307 SSPVD
+307 SSSCSSLVD
-312 KAQGGL
+312 KAEGGL
-318 FKPDETT
+318 FKLAETT
-325 ASTGALATSSSSLG
+325 ASTGAPATSSSSLG
-339 FESDSGESAVSCQPR
+339 FESDSGESAVTCQPR
-354 GGEGEEKAG
+354 GGVGGKQAG
-363 GGGGGGREGGEEE
+363 GGGGGGRRGGGEE
-376 DGTQCR
+376 DGAECR

-387 SQGSRGPSKH
+387 SQGSRAPLKN

-467 STTPSTNATRT
+467 STTPSTNTTRT
-478 PSPFSSDPP
+478 PSPSSSDPP
-487 RPCAGSSGR
+487 RASAGSSGR

-502 VGSGPSDSG
+502 VGSGPSDGG
-511 PTPPPSGPGTAS
+511 PTPPPTGPGMATR
-523 GPEPLPEPPEAASG
+523 PEPLPEPPEAAPG
-537 AAAAGGS
+537 AAAAASS

-560 RAINE
+560 RTINE
-565 PSNVRAKQNIIYAA
+565 PSNVRAKQNIISAA

-591 AAEHHSSSLKQ
+591 AEHNSSSLKQ
-602 DPAAAV
+602 EPAAAV
-608 AQDHAKKFI
+608 AQDHARQFM
-617 AVPARLQT
+617 AAPARLHT
-625 RCGAVRAKE
+625 RCGAARARE
-634 LVDYSSGAS
+634 LVDCSSGAS

-652 DKEVGNLTSRA
+652 DKEVGNLTARA

-669 PYFEALNISSRESST
+669 PCFEALNISSRESST

-718 SVAAGLRKGCG
+718 AAAAGLRRGG
-729 ARTTADQL
+729 ARASADQL
-737 YIHSRKSQTKALE
+737 YVQARKAQTKALQ
-750 FVVSKVEGEIKH
+750 FVVSKVDGEIKH

-770 KQVQTGSR
+770 KQVQAGSR
-778 VVTLLEPLNL
+778 VVTLLEPLSL
-788 RSESKASSATGP
+788 RSESKASSAAGP
-800 CRASKG
+800 CRAPRG
-806 SSKGPGS
+806 CSKGPGS
-813 VYTDDGSETPECSK
+813 VHTDDGSEASEHSK
-827 PASRAE
+827 PVARAD
-833 GPQKSKFAS
+833 GPQKSRFAS

-857 EFKMERGEVTD
+857 EFKMERGEITD
-868 TSHRNLSST
+868 TSHRHLSGS
-877 SKEPEGSPGG
+877 SKEPEGAPGA
-887 EKQRDRG
+887 ERQRERG
-894 LQRQSSRHSEAS
+894 LQRQGSRHSEAG
-906 SEYTVLSVS
+906 SEHTALSLS

-922 VVGSKS
+922 LAGSKS
-928 PVFKASAPRESN
+928 PIFKASAPRESN
-940 AGSGRNVADG
+940 AGSGRHIADG

-979 SWKEKEAEKREEK
+979 SWKEKEAEKQEEK

-1023 LFVPNIQ
+1023 LYVPNIQ

-1079 AKLLTPKLASGSAS
+1079 AKLLTPKLAGGSAS
-1093 NLLKTI
+1093 HLLRTV
-1099 EDNTRVQQKLFRGDN
+1099 EDNTRAQQKLFRGDN
-1114 LEKVPQFQVR
+1114 PEKVPQFQVR
-1124 DVREKSKAQGPLH
+1124 DVRDKSKAQGPLH

-1150 ESSDKGSATPEQGLS
+1150 DSSDKGSVTPEQGMT
-1165 GPKSRQLAAAA
+1165 GPKPRHLAAAA
-1176 AGGSRSLSPM
+1176 GTSRSLSPM

-1200 MDRELRESVGKG
+1200 LDRELRESLCRG
-1212 GSNSGLNPT
+1212 GNSSSLN
-1221 SPEGTVL
+1221 SSSSEGTVL

-1255 KIISKASAQ
+1255 KIVSKTAAQ

-1303 SFNRNEW
+1303 SFSRKEW
-1310 KRKSDPLPM
+1310 KRKSDPLPT

-1328 IASEEREGAGGAE
+1328 IASEEKEGAGGAE
-1341 GDPDKLAKRLG
+1341 GDPNKLAKRLG
-1352 EVGDRG
+1352 EMGERD
-1358 TGNKDGVV
+1358 TGSKGGVV
-1366 LRGAPMERLLRRNS
+1366 LRGGPMERLQRRNS
-1380 NPNSESV
+1380 NPSSESV
-1387 SARAAAFENLARER
+1387 SARAAAFESLARER
-1401 PRSLYIPPVHKD
+1401 PRSLYIPPAHKD
-1413 VERTQP
+1413 VERSQP

-1426 PSNRKVFTVSASS
+1426 PSSRNVFTVSAPSA
-1439 TQKTGGVAG
+1439 QKTGGVAG

-1460 AAKGSKSQGLRSLK
+1460 AAKGIKAQGLRSLK

-1486 TNRKNGSSLEKNNSD
+1486 INKKTGSNLEKSNSD

-1514 AAGELPGRP
+1514 AAGELPVRP
-1523 GARREGP
+1523 GASREGP
-1530 PASSVATLCS
+1530 PASSTATLCS

-1552 CPKGSQVSGTSR
+1552 NPKGSQVSGTSR
-1564 PAWTTKPDNPRE
+1564 PAWPTKPNNPRE
-1576 SVAAPPGPQS
+1576 SVAPPPGPQS
-1586 PEHPP
+1586 PEHPQ

-1596 QQPLPFTLQG
+1596 QPALPFTLQG
-1606 AQPQV
+1606 TQPQV
-1611 LCFSPPGMPAPA
+1611 LCFSPPGMPSPAPA
-1623 SAGRAPVPRDAFQQ
+1623 GPAPVPTDPFQQ

-1662 VQPMTR
+1662 VQPVTR

-1695 PMPPLA
+1695 PVPPLA

-1721 LPTSALQPTPVAHT
+1721 LPPSALQPTPVAHT
-1735 PGGSEL
+1735 PGGGEL
-1741 SQMAA
+1741 SQMAT
-1746 ETPSKE
+1746 EPPSKE

-1763 MASGQSPTS
+1763 VASGQSPAS
-1772 ASSSA
+1772 ASSAA

-1791 QLHSKPVISI
+1791 QLHGKPVISI

>member
-1 MGHASGSHFLSEPPS
+1 MLSVHLW
-16 RQHCTHEGKG
+16 Q
-26 TRLHKKQ
+26 TR
-33 HILSFH
+33 
-39 SRESW
+39 

-51 PSMADGVRTPSCRRC
+51 SSLADGIQTPSHGRC
-66 QANHWTGQLSYRKVA
+66 QTSNWTGQLSSRTLA
-81 TVSASAAAPQSQ
+81 TVAARAAAPWLQ
-93 TTSAIPPWSLPTS
+93 TSSAAPLGSPPASLW
-106 LRLASAQAQGLKN
+106 LAEAPPQGLKH
-119 WEVVATGAVVST
+119 WAVVAAVAVVPT
-131 ALGPVQAHRTL
+131 ALGPAQARGNL
-142 LRATL
+142 FQATL
-147 WPLQCQGGTQD
+147 RPLQDQRGTQD
-158 SLNAQPCLFLS
+158 SPRAHHCLFLS
-169 LIPRRRLRMEA
+169 LKPGQGLRMEGGTSDMNPQTSL
-180 ATPELNLQARLREVG
+180 TPAEDRV
-195 DGESGAQDSQE
+195 SGAQNSPE
-206 LKQQLQ
+206 PRQQLR
-212 PLPKPSASSQQEAK
+212 PLPEPLDSTQPEAK
-226 YVEMCTSAGA
+226 YVEMCASAGV
-236 QRESPRTMELTLE
+236 RSESPQTMKSLLE
-249 GSSGDQS
+249 HCLREQASGS
-256 ASRSPKEKAQDE
+256 PTTKAKDE
-268 PSSQECKAL
+268 PSSHASEAP
-277 TPQKNPASS
+277 TPRKSPASS
-286 ERSRSQLSGTDE
+286 QCPSSRASENDF
-298 SSNFSSSSS
+298 SSSSSSS

-312 KAQGGL
+312 RAEDAGL
-318 FKPDETT
+318 SKTDDPTKLL
-325 ASTGALATSSSSLG
+325 GILATSSSSLG
-339 FESDSGESAVSCQPR
+339 FESEAEMSCQQHNREEAGERAGAREVKR
-354 GGEGEEKAG
+354 GGVG
-363 GGGGGGREGGEEE
+363 
-376 DGTQCR
+376 DGTECK

-387 SQGSRGPSKH
+387 SQGKRDPLKN

-408 QLSEVE
+408 QLSEME
-414 QDMDFDVGLASH
+414 QGMDFDVGLASR

-454 TTPTEEEDNSCYL
+454 TTEEDDDNSCYV
-467 STTPSTNATRT
+467 STTPSTNTTRT
-478 PSPFSSDPP
+478 PSPISSDLA
-487 RPCAGSSGR
+487 RPSAGSSGR

-502 VGSGPSDSG
+502 VGSGPSDSD
-511 PTPPPSGPGTAS
+511 TIPPPTGPGTATP
-523 GPEPLPEPPEAASG
+523 PEPLLELREAALRAPVT
-537 AAAAGGS
+537 AASS

-591 AAEHHSSSLKQ
+591 AAEHNSSSQKQ
-602 DPAAAV
+602 NSAAAV

-625 RCGAVRAKE
+625 RCGAIRAKE

-652 DKEVGNLTSRA
+652 DKEVRNLTSRA

-669 PYFEALNISSRESST
+669 PYFEALNISSRESSTT

-718 SVAAGLRKGCG
+718 SVAAGLRKGGG
-729 ARTTADQL
+729 ARATADQL
-737 YIHSRKSQTKALE
+737 YLQARKSQTKALE

-800 CRASKG
+800 CRVSKG

-813 VYTDDGSETPECSK
+813 VYTDDGSETSESNK
-827 PASRAE
+827 PASRSD
-833 GPQKSKFAS
+833 GPQKKSKFAS

-857 EFKMERGEVTD
+857 EFKMERGEVSD
-868 TSHRNLSST
+868 TSHRNAPST
-877 SKEPEGSPGG
+877 SKEIEGPPGA
-887 EKQRDRG
+887 EKPWERG

-906 SEYTVLSVS
+906 SEYTVVSVS

-928 PVFKASAPRESN
+928 PVFKASTPRESN
-940 AGSGRNVADG
+940 TGPGRNFSDG
-950 QTEEVCEIK
+950 HTEVCEIK

-979 SWKEKEAEKREEK
+979 TWKEKEAEKMDEK
-992 APIGK
+992 APVGK
-997 LKLPKG
+997 LKPPKG
-1003 GDWRADLGEISA
+1003 GDWRADLGEISG
-1015 SKSTIMSR
+1015 SKPTIMSR

-1045 PAAQATSTAVIRPK
+1045 PAAAAQATSTAVIRPK

-1079 AKLLTPKLASGSAS
+1079 AKLLTPKLASGSNS
-1093 NLLKTI
+1093 NLFKTI
-1099 EDNTRVQQKLFRGDN
+1099 EDNSRTQQKLFRGGDN

-1124 DVREKSKAQGPLH
+1124 DVRDKSKAPGPLH

-1150 ESSDKGSATPEQGLS
+1150 DNSDKGSVTPEQGLT
-1165 GPKSRQLAAAA
+1165 GPKPRQLTAA
-1176 AGGSRSLSPM
+1176 AGGSGSLSPM
-1186 VITCQAVVNQREDS
+1186 VIMCQAVVNPKEDS
-1200 MDRELRESVGKG
+1200 AERESREGLSKVGS
-1212 GSNSGLNPT
+1212 GSRVLNS

-1238 ATIAPNKPE
+1238 ATIAPNKSE

-1255 KIISKASAQ
+1255 KIVSKASAQ
-1264 KTPEKAKDEEVKEEG
+1264 RTPEKPKEEDMKEEG
-1279 KGPKPSRNALEKLT
+1279 KAPKPARNALEKLT

-1319 MTDSHVLSL
+1319 MADSHVLSL
-1328 IASEEREGAGGAE
+1328 IASEEREGVAGPE
-1341 GDPDKLAKRLG
+1341 GDPDKLAKQLG
-1352 EVGDRG
+1352 QMEERDVGH
-1358 TGNKDGVV
+1358 KAGVV
-1366 LRGAPMERLLRRNS
+1366 LRGAPIERLQRRNS
-1380 NPNSESV
+1380 NPSTESV
-1387 SARAAAFENLARER
+1387 SARAAAFENMARER

-1413 VERTQP
+1413 AERAQP

-1426 PSNRKVFTVSASS
+1426 PNNRNVFTMSASS

-1448 KFPQGLSPESPS
+1448 KFPQGPSPESLS
-1460 AAKGSKSQGLRSLK
+1460 AAKGIKSQGLRSLK
-1474 ISPATRAPLDEV
+1474 ISPATRAPPDEV
-1486 TNRKNGSSLEKNNSD
+1486 TNRKTAVSLEKSNSE
-1501 CENYLTI
+1501 CENYLST

-1514 AAGELPGRP
+1514 ASGELLGRP
-1523 GARREGP
+1523 GPSRDGP
-1530 PASSVATLCS
+1530 PSSSAATLCS
-1540 LPPLSARSQVPS
+1540 LPPLSARSQVPNNS
-1552 CPKGSQVSGTSR
+1552 KGTHVSGTSR
-1564 PAWTTKPDNPRE
+1564 PAWRTKPDNHRE
-1576 SVAAPPGPQS
+1576 VVAAPTGLQS
-1586 PEHPP
+1586 PEHTP
-1591 TAIYH
+1591 TAVYH
-1596 QQPLPFTLQG
+1596 QQALPFTLQG

-1623 SAGRAPVPRDAFQQ
+1623 PAGPAAVPTDPFQQ
-1637 PQPQQTQRKM
+1637 TQPQQTQRKM

-1684 SQQQAVAPMSL
+1684 SQQQPVAPMSL
-1695 PMPPLA
+1695 PVPPLA

-1721 LPTSALQPTPVAHT
+1721 LPSNALQPTPIAHT
-1735 PGGSEL
+1735 AGGSEL
-1741 SQMAA
+1741 SVAA
-1746 ETPSKE
+1746 ETPTKE
-1752 AAAKFT
+1752 TAAAFT

-1763 MASGQSPTS
+1763 MASGQSPAS
-1772 ASSSA
+1772 SSSSA

-1791 QLHSKPVISI
+1791 QLHGKPVISI

>member
-16 RQHCTHEGKG
+16 KLHCTRGGKG

-33 HILSFH
+33 HMLSFH
-39 SRESW
+39 FWESRDP
-44 GRPTDAA
+44 PTDAV
-51 PSMADGVRTPSCRRC
+51 PSVADGVQTPSCRRC
-66 QANHWTGQLSYRKVA
+66 QANNWTEQLSYRKLA
-81 TVSASAAAPQSQ
+81 TVSARAAAPQPQ
-93 TTSAIPPWSLPTS
+93 TTSATPSRSLLTS
-106 LRLASAQAQGLKN
+106 CRLAPAPPQGLKN
-119 WEVVATGAVVST
+119 WEVVAAAAGVPT
-131 ALGPVQAHRTL
+131 ALGPVQARGTL

-147 WPLQCQGGTQD
+147 QPLQGQGGTQD
-158 SLNAQPCLFLS
+158 SPRAHHCLFLS
-169 LIPRRRLRMEA
+169 LKPRRGLRMEA
-180 ATPELNLQARLREVG
+180 TTPELKLQARLREVG
-195 DGESGAQDSQE
+195 DRVSGAQDSQE
-206 LKQQLQ
+206 LKQQLR
-212 PLPKPSASSQQEAK
+212 PLPKPPASSQREVK
-226 YVEMCTSAGA
+226 YVEMCASAGVWSSSRRTGSLTPERRPRD
-236 QRESPRTMELTLE
+236 QR
-249 GSSGDQS
+249 
-256 ASRSPKEKAQDE
+256 ASRSPKEREQDE
-268 PSSQECKAL
+268 ASGQECEAP
-277 TPQKNPASS
+277 TSRKNLASS
-286 ERSRSQLSGTDE
+286 GLPRSQLPDTDQG
-298 SSNFSSSSS
+298 SHFSFS

-312 KAQGGL
+312 KGEEGGL
-318 FKPDETT
+318 SKMDDDTT
-325 ASTGALATSSSSLG
+325 STGALATSSSSLG
-339 FESDSGESAVSCQPR
+339 FESDSGERAVSCQPMV
-354 GGEGEEKAG
+354 G
-363 GGGGGGREGGEEE
+363 GGGGARGGGGG
-376 DGTQCR
+376 DGGGVGAECK
-382 DIIAK
+382 DIIAR
-387 SQGSRGPSKH
+387 SQGSRDPPKS

-414 QDMDFDVGLASH
+414 QDMDFDVGLASRL
-426 WDFEDNNVIYSFV
+426 DFEDNNVIYSFV
-439 DYASFGGSDETPGDI
+439 DYASFGGSDETPGDV
-454 TTPTEEEDNSCYL
+454 TTATEEDDDNSCYL

-478 PSPFSSDPP
+478 PSPTSSDPA
-487 RPCAGSSGR
+487 RPSAGSSGR
-496 DTSSTE
+496 NTSSTE
-502 VGSGPSDSG
+502 VGSGPSDSD
-511 PTPPPSGPGTAS
+511 PTPPPTGSGTAT
-523 GPEPLPEPPEAASG
+523 PREPLPEPPEAASG
-537 AAAAGGS
+537 AAAAASS

-555 IKPTS
+555 IKPAS

-565 PSNVRAKQNIIYAA
+565 PSNVRAKQNIIHAA
-579 KHEGDMSLRVST
+579 KHEGDMSLRVSA
-591 AAEHHSSSLKQ
+591 AAEHNSSSLKQ

-625 RCGAVRAKE
+625 RCGAIRAKE

-652 DKEVGNLTSRA
+652 DKEVRNLTSRA

-718 SVAAGLRKGCG
+718 SVAAGLRKGGG

-737 YIHSRKSQTKALE
+737 YIQSKKSQTKALE

-788 RSESKASSATGP
+788 RSESKATSATGP
-800 CRASKG
+800 CRATKG

-813 VYTDDGSETPECSK
+813 AYTDDGSETSESSK
-827 PASRAE
+827 PSPRAD
-833 GPQKSKFAS
+833 GPQKKSKFAS

-857 EFKMERGEVTD
+857 EFKMERGEVID
-868 TSHRNLSST
+868 TSYHHLSST
-877 SKEPEGSPGG
+877 SKETESPPGG
-887 EKQRDRG
+887 EKQRERG
-894 LQRQSSRHSEAS
+894 LQRQSSRHSEAG
-906 SEYTVLSVS
+906 SEHTVVSVS

-922 VVGSKS
+922 MAGSKS
-928 PVFKASAPRESN
+928 PTFKASAPRESN
-940 AGSGRNVADG
+940 AGAGRNFADG
-950 QTEEVCEIK
+950 HTEVCEIK

-965 VKGIFLRSQNSAFR
+965 VRSIFLRSQNSAFR

-1003 GDWRADLGEISA
+1003 GDWRADLGELSA
-1015 SKSTIMSR
+1015 GKSTIMSR

-1037 PEKQATKY
+1037 PGKQATKQ

-1079 AKLLTPKLASGSAS
+1079 AKLLTPKLASGSTS
-1093 NLLKTI
+1093 NLFKTI
-1099 EDNTRVQQKLFRGDN
+1099 EDNSRAQQKLFRGDN

-1124 DVREKSKAQGPLH
+1124 DVRDKSKAQGPLH

-1150 ESSDKGSATPEQGLS
+1150 DSSDKGSVTPEQGLT
-1165 GPKSRQLAAAA
+1165 GPKPRQLAAAA
-1176 AGGSRSLSPM
+1176 GGSGSLSPV
-1186 VITCQAVVNQREDS
+1186 VITCQAVVNQRGDS
-1200 MDRELRESVGKG
+1200 ADREPRENAGRG
-1212 GSNSGLNPT
+1212 GSSRRLDSS

-1255 KIISKASAQ
+1255 KIVSKASAQ
-1264 KTPEKAKDEEVKEEG
+1264 KTPEKAKEEEAKEEG

-1341 GDPDKLAKRLG
+1341 GDPNKLARRLG
-1352 EVGDRG
+1352 EVEERG
-1358 TGNKDGVV
+1358 TGNRGGVV
-1366 LRGAPMERLLRRNS
+1366 LRGGPVERLQRRNS
-1380 NPNSESV
+1380 NPSAESV

-1426 PSNRKVFTVSASS
+1426 PSNRNVLTVSASS

-1448 KFPQGLSPESPS
+1448 KFPQGPSPESPS
-1460 AAKGSKSQGLRSLK
+1460 TAKGIKSQGLRSLK

-1486 TNRKNGSSLEKNNSD
+1486 TNSKNGSNLEKSNSD

-1523 GARREGP
+1523 GPGREGLP
-1530 PASSVATLCS
+1530 VSSAATLCS

-1552 CPKGSQVSGTSR
+1552 SPKGSQVSGTSR
-1564 PAWTTKPDNPRE
+1564 PAWRTKLDNTRE
-1576 SVAAPPGPQS
+1576 TVAAPTGPQS
-1586 PEHPP
+1586 PERPPP
-1591 TAIYH
+1591 TIYH
-1596 QQPLPFTLQG
+1596 QQLLPFTLQG

-1611 LCFSPPGMPAPA
+1611 LCFSPPGMPAPTP
-1623 SAGRAPVPRDAFQQ
+1623 AGPAPVPTDPFQQ

-1684 SQQQAVAPMSL
+1684 TQQQAVAPMSL
-1695 PMPPLA
+1695 PVPPLA

-1721 LPTSALQPTPVAHT
+1721 LPTTTLQPTPIAHT

-1741 SQMAA
+1741 SPMAA
-1746 ETPSKE
+1746 EHPGKE
-1752 AAAKFT
+1752 AAATFT

-1763 MASGQSPTS
+1763 MASGQAP
-1772 ASSSA
+1772 ASSSSSA
-1777 PAATSQLVGAKGFA
+1777 AAATSQLVGAKGFA
-1791 QLHSKPVISI
+1791 QLHGKPVISI

>member
-1 MGHASGSHFLSEPPS
+1 M
-16 RQHCTHEGKG
+16 
-26 TRLHKKQ
+26 
-33 HILSFH
+33 LSFH
-39 SRESW
+39 FWESR
-44 GRPTDAA
+44 GRPADAA
-51 PSMADGVRTPSCRRC
+51 PSVAGGIQTPSCPRC
-66 QANHWTGQLSYRKVA
+66 QGNNWTGQLSCRTLA
-81 TVSASAAAPQSQ
+81 TVSASAAAPQPQ
-93 TTSAIPPWSLPTS
+93 TTSAAPSR
-106 LRLASAQAQGLKN
+106 RLAGSRRLATAPPQRLSN
-119 WEVVATGAVVST
+119 WPGVAAAASVPT
-131 ALGPVQAHRTL
+131 ALGLVQARGTL

-147 WPLQCQGGTQD
+147 RPLQELRGTQG
-158 SLNAQPCLFLS
+158 SPRAHHCLFLS
-169 LIPRRRLRMEA
+169 LRPGRGLRMEA
-180 ATPELNLQARLREVG
+180 APPELSSQAAPVEVG
-195 DGESGAQDSQE
+195 DEGSGAPGSRE
-206 LKQQLQ
+206 LKQQLR
-212 PLPKPSASSQQEAK
+212 PLPKPPASSQREAK
-226 YVEMCTSAGA
+226 YVEMCASAGA
-236 QRESPRTMELTLE
+236 PRASPRTVKLTLE
-249 GSSGDQS
+249 HRPGDQR
-256 ASRSPKEKAQDE
+256 ASGSPKEKAQEEPNGREQQAPAPGKDPAAAA
-268 PSSQECKAL
+268 PSSARLSRTAEGDGSF
-277 TPQKNPASS
+277 PSS
-286 ERSRSQLSGTDE
+286 V
-298 SSNFSSSSS
+298 S

-312 KAQGGL
+312 DAEEDGL
-318 FKPDETT
+318 SKT
-325 ASTGALATSSSSLG
+325 ADSATSTGALATSSSSLG
-339 FESDSGESAVSCQPR
+339 FESEGSEILGSCQPR
-354 GGEGEEKAG
+354 GGEGAG
-363 GGGGGGREGGEEE
+363 GGGAGDSTE
-376 DGTQCR
+376 CR

-387 SQGSRGPSKH
+387 SQGSREPPKH

-414 QDMDFDVGLASH
+414 QDMDFDVGLASR

-454 TTPTEEEDNSCYL
+454 TTPTEEDDDNSCYL

-478 PSPFSSDPP
+478 PSPTSSDLV
-487 RPCAGSSGR
+487 RPSAGSSGR

-502 VGSGPSDSG
+502 VGSGPPDG
-511 PTPPPSGPGTAS
+511 DPTPPPTGPGTAT
-523 GPEPLPEPPEAASG
+523 LPESLPEHGEAASG
-537 AAAAGGS
+537 AAAAASS

-591 AAEHHSSSLKQ
+591 AAEHNSSSLKQ
-602 DPAAAV
+602 NPAAAV

-625 RCGAVRAKE
+625 RCGAIRAKE

-652 DKEVGNLTSRA
+652 DKEVRNLTSRA

-669 PYFEALNISSRESST
+669 PYFEALNISSRESSAT

-729 ARTTADQL
+729 AKAAAADQL
-737 YIHSRKSQTKALE
+737 YIQSKKSQTKALE

-770 KQVQTGSR
+770 KQVQTGPR

-788 RSESKASSATGP
+788 RSESKASSAAGP
-800 CRASKG
+800 SRAPKG
-806 SSKGPGS
+806 SGKASGS
-813 VYTDDGSETPECSK
+813 VYTDDGSETSESGK
-827 PASRAE
+827 PVPRAD
-833 GPQKSKFAS
+833 GSQKKSKFAS

-857 EFKMERGEVTD
+857 EFKMERGEVSD
-868 TSHRNLSST
+868 TSHHNLPGT
-877 SKEPEGSPGG
+877 CKEMEGPPGN
-887 EKQRDRG
+887 EKLRDRG
-894 LQRQSSRHSEAS
+894 LQRQNSRHSEAG
-906 SEYTVLSVS
+906 SEYTVVSVS

-928 PVFKASAPRESN
+928 PVFKASTPREST
-940 AGSGRNVADG
+940 AGSGRNITDG
-950 QTEEVCEIK
+950 HTEVCEIK

-979 SWKEKEAEKREEK
+979 SWKEKEAEKRDEK
-992 APIGK
+992 APVGK

-1030 QTPKDKQ
+1030 QTPKDKL
-1037 PEKQATKY
+1037 PGKQATKY

-1079 AKLLTPKLASGSAS
+1079 AKLLTPKLAGGSSS
-1093 NLLKTI
+1093 NLFKTI
-1099 EDNTRVQQKLFRGDN
+1099 EDNSRAQQKLFRGDN

-1124 DVREKSKAQGPLH
+1124 DVRDKSKTQGPLH

-1150 ESSDKGSATPEQGLS
+1150 DSSDKGSVTPEQGLT
-1165 GPKSRQLAAAA
+1165 GPKPRQLAPAS
-1176 AGGSRSLSPM
+1176 GGSGSLSPM
-1186 VITCQAVVNQREDS
+1186 VITCQAVVNQGEDS
-1200 MDRELRESVGKG
+1200 TDREPREGVGKG
-1212 GSNSGLNPT
+1212 GSSRVLDPSS

-1255 KIISKASAQ
+1255 KIVSKASAQ
-1264 KTPEKAKDEEVKEEG
+1264 KTPEKVKEEEAAKEEG
-1279 KGPKPSRNALEKLT
+1279 KAPKPARNALEKLT

-1319 MTDSHVLSL
+1319 LTDSHVLSL
-1328 IASEEREGAGGAE
+1328 IASEEREGGVGAE
-1341 GDPDKLAKRLG
+1341 GDPDKLAKRLS
-1352 EVGDRG
+1352 ETEERG
-1358 TGNKDGVV
+1358 PARKGAAV
-1366 LRGAPMERLLRRNS
+1366 LRGAPLERLQRRNS
-1380 NPNSESV
+1380 NPSADSV

-1413 VERTQP
+1413 AERSHP
-1419 LQPLPPL
+1419 LQPLPPY
-1426 PSNRKVFTVSASS
+1426 PSNRNVLTVSAGS

-1448 KFPQGLSPESPS
+1448 KFPQGPSPESPS
-1460 AAKGSKSQGLRSLK
+1460 AVKGIKAQGLRSLK
-1474 ISPATRAPLDEV
+1474 ISPAARAPPPDEASS
-1486 TNRKNGSSLEKNNSD
+1486 RKGGLGLEKSSSD
-1501 CENYLTI
+1501 CESYLTM
-1508 PLKGSS
+1508 PLKAGS
-1514 AAGELPGRP
+1514 AAAGGLPGRP
-1523 GARREGP
+1523 GAAAEAP
-1530 PASSVATLCS
+1530 PASSAATLCS
-1540 LPPLSARSQVPS
+1540 LPPLSARSQIPS
-1552 CPKGSQVSGTSR
+1552 SPKGSQVSGTSR
-1564 PAWTTKPDNPRE
+1564 PAWRTKPDNSRETIAAATAAAAAAAAGPR
-1576 SVAAPPGPQS
+1576 S

-1596 QQPLPFTLQG
+1596 QPSLPFTLQG
-1606 AQPQV
+1606 TQPQV

-1623 SAGRAPVPRDAFQQ
+1623 PAGPAAVPTDPFQQ

-1684 SQQQAVAPMSL
+1684 SQQPAVAPMSL
-1695 PMPPLA
+1695 PVPPLA

-1721 LPTSALQPTPVAHT
+1721 LPPNALQPTAIAHT

-1741 SQMAA
+1741 SPMAA
-1746 ETPSKE
+1746 EPPSKE
-1752 AAAKFT
+1752 AAATFS

-1763 MASGQSPTS
+1763 MASGQSPAS
-1772 ASSSA
+1772 PSSSA

-1791 QLHSKPVISI
+1791 QLHGKPVISI

>member
-1 MGHASGSHFLSEPPS
+1 MLSLHFWDS
-16 RQHCTHEGKG
+16 R
-26 TRLHKKQ
+26 
-33 HILSFH
+33 
-39 SRESW
+39 
-44 GRPTDAA
+44 GRSADAA
-51 PSMADGVRTPSCRRC
+51 PSVADGIQIHSCRQC
-66 QANHWTGQLSYRKVA
+66 QANNWARQLGYGPLA
-81 TVSASAAAPQSQ
+81 TVSARAAAPQPHP
-93 TTSAIPPWSLPTS
+93 TSATPFRSLPIS
-106 LRLASAQAQGLKN
+106 LRLVPAPPQGLKN
-119 WEVVATGAVVST
+119 LEVVAAAAVVPT
-131 ALGPVQAHRTL
+131 ALGAVQARGTR

-147 WPLQCQGGTQD
+147 WPLQGQRETQD
-158 SLNAQPCLFLS
+158 SRSAHHCLFLS
-169 LIPRRRLRMEA
+169 LKPGLGLRMEA
-180 ATPELNLQARLREVG
+180 TTPELMSQVELTEA
-195 DGESGAQDSQE
+195 GEPASGAQDNPE
-206 LKQQLQ
+206 LKQQLR
-212 PLPKPSASSQQEAK
+212 PLPKPSALSQGEAK
-226 YVEMCTSAGA
+226 YVEMCASAGV
-236 QRESPRTMELTLE
+236 QRQSPRTVKLTLE
-249 GSSGDQS
+249 HRPGDQR
-256 ASRSPKEKAQDE
+256 ASRSSKEKSSGPQNE
-268 PSSQECKAL
+268 PGDQESKAPTL
-277 TPQKNPASS
+277 QKNRAAA
-286 ERSRSQLSGTDE
+286 ELSRAQPSNTDE
-298 SSNFSSSSS
+298 TGNFSSSASS
-307 SSPVD
+307 SSSLVD
-312 KAQGGL
+312 KAEEDGL
-318 FKPDETT
+318 SKRDDTIT
-325 ASTGALATSSSSLG
+325 STGALATSSSSLG
-339 FESDSGESAVSCQPR
+339 FESDSGESEVSCQAR
-354 GGEGEEKAG
+354 EGEAGKKTGGAGGAG
-363 GGGGGGREGGEEE
+363 GGRRGIGDETVYRN
-376 DGTQCR
+376 
-382 DIIAK
+382 IIAK
-387 SQGSRGPSKH
+387 SQGSRDPPKN

-414 QDMDFDVGLASH
+414 QDMDFDVGLASR

-439 DYASFGGSDETPGDI
+439 DYASFGGSDETPGDV
-454 TTPTEEEDNSCYL
+454 TTATEEDDDNSCYL
-467 STTPSTNATRT
+467 STTPSTDTTRT
-478 PSPFSSDPP
+478 PSPTSSDQARP
-487 RPCAGSSGR
+487 RADSSGT

-502 VGSGPSDSG
+502 VGSGPLDSD
-511 PTPPPSGPGTAS
+511 PTPPPTGLGTVT
-523 GPEPLPEPPEAASG
+523 PHEPLPEPPEAASG
-537 AAAAGGS
+537 AAGSASS

-591 AAEHHSSSLKQ
+591 AAEHKSSSLKQ
-602 DPAAAV
+602 FPAAAV

-625 RCGAVRAKE
+625 RCGAIRAKE

-652 DKEVGNLTSRA
+652 DKEVRNLTSRA

-684 LSEVGFGRWSTFLD
+684 TLSEVGFGRWSTFLD

-709 QSLLRSSAA
+709 ESLLRSSAA
-718 SVAAGLRKGCG
+718 SVAAGLRKGSG

-737 YIHSRKSQTKALE
+737 YIQSKKSQTKALE

-770 KQVQTGSR
+770 KPIQTGSR

-788 RSESKASSATGP
+788 CSESKASSSTGP
-800 CRASKG
+800 CRGAKG

-813 VYTDDGSETPECSK
+813 VYTDDGSETSESRK
-827 PASRAE
+827 PVSRNE
-833 GPQKSKFAS
+833 GSQKKSKFAS
-842 SLLKNVISKKMQREH
+842 SLLKNVISKKMQLEH

-868 TSHRNLSST
+868 TSHKSLPSS
-877 SKEPEGSPGG
+877 SKQAEGPS
-887 EKQRDRG
+887 EKPRDRG
-894 LQRQSSRHSEAS
+894 LQRQSSRHSEAG
-906 SEYTVLSVS
+906 SEYTVVSVS

-922 VVGSKS
+922 AVETKS
-928 PVFKASAPRESN
+928 PIFKASAPRESN
-940 AGSGRNVADG
+940 AGSGRNFAEG
-950 QTEEVCEIK
+950 YTEEVCEIK

-992 APIGK
+992 APIRK
-997 LKLPKG
+997 LKLPKA
-1003 GDWRADLGEISA
+1003 GDWRADFGEISA

-1030 QTPKDKQ
+1030 QTPRDKQ
-1037 PEKQATKY
+1037 PGKQATKY

-1079 AKLLTPKLASGSAS
+1079 AKLLTPKLASSSTS
-1093 NLLKTI
+1093 NFFKTT
-1099 EDNTRVQQKLFRGDN
+1099 EDNSRAQQKLFRGDN

-1124 DVREKSKAQGPLH
+1124 DVRDKSKVQGPLH

-1150 ESSDKGSATPEQGLS
+1150 DSSDKGSVTPEQGLT
-1165 GPKSRQLAAAA
+1165 GPKPRQLAAAA
-1176 AGGSRSLSPM
+1176 GGSKSLSPM
-1186 VITCQAVVNQREDS
+1186 VIMCQAVVNQREDS
-1200 MDRELRESVGKG
+1200 MDREQRESMGKG
-1212 GSNSGLNPT
+1212 GRNRVLNSS

-1238 ATIAPNKPE
+1238 ATIAPNKSE
-1247 QGSYLPVL
+1247 HGSYLPVL
-1255 KIISKASAQ
+1255 KIVSKASAQ
-1264 KTPEKAKDEEVKEEG
+1264 KTPEKPKDEEVKEEG
-1279 KGPKPSRNALEKLT
+1279 KAPKPARNALEKLT

-1310 KRKSDPLPM
+1310 KRKSDPLPL

-1328 IASEEREGAGGAE
+1328 IASEEREGTGGAE
-1341 GDPDKLAKRLG
+1341 GDTDKLAKRLG
-1352 EVGDRG
+1352 EVEERG
-1358 TGNKDGVV
+1358 AGSKSGVF
-1366 LRGAPMERLLRRNS
+1366 LRGAPIERLQRRNS
-1380 NPNSESV
+1380 NPSAESV

-1413 VERTQP
+1413 VERTPP

-1426 PSNRKVFTVSASS
+1426 PSNRNVFTVSASS

-1448 KFPQGLSPESPS
+1448 KFPQGPSPESPS
-1460 AAKGSKSQGLRSLK
+1460 AAKGVKSQGLRSLK
-1474 ISPATRAPLDEV
+1474 ISPATRAPSDEAAS
-1486 TNRKNGSSLEKNNSD
+1486 RKSGSNLEKGNSD

-1508 PLKGSS
+1508 PLKESPV
-1514 AAGELPGRP
+1514 AGELPGRP
-1523 GARREGP
+1523 GAGREGP
-1530 PASSVATLCS
+1530 PASSAANLCS
-1540 LPPLSARSQVPS
+1540 LPPLNARSQVPTS
-1552 CPKGSQVSGTSR
+1552 PKGSQVSGTSR
-1564 PAWTTKPDNPRE
+1564 PAWRSKPDNPRE
-1576 SVAAPPGPQS
+1576 TVAARTGPQS
-1586 PEHPP
+1586 PEHTP

-1606 AQPQV
+1606 VQPQV
-1611 LCFSPPGMPAPA
+1611 LCFSPPSMPAPA
-1623 SAGRAPVPRDAFQQ
+1623 PAGPAPVPTDPFQQ

-1668 RLFDPETGQYV
+1668 RLYDPETGQYV
-1679 DVPMT
+1679 DVPIS
-1684 SQQQAVAPMSL
+1684 SQQQPIAPMSL

-1721 LPTSALQPTPVAHT
+1721 LPTSALQPTPIAHT

-1741 SQMAA
+1741 SPITA
-1746 ETPSKE
+1746 EPPSKE
-1752 AAAKFT
+1752 AAVTFT

-1763 MASGQSPTS
+1763 MASGQSP
-1772 ASSSA
+1772 ASSSSLA

-1791 QLHSKPVISI
+1791 QLHGKPVISI

>member
-1 MGHASGSHFLSEPPS
+1 MGYASRSHFLSEPPS
-16 RQHCTHEGKG
+16 KPHCTLEGKG

-33 HILSFH
+33 HMLSFH
-39 SRESW
+39 FWEYR
-44 GRPTDAA
+44 GQPADAA
-51 PSMADGVRTPSCRRC
+51 SSVADGIQTPRCGRQC
-66 QANHWTGQLSYRKVA
+66 QANNWTGQLSYRTLA
-81 TVSASAAAPQSQ
+81 TVSARAAAPQPE
-93 TTSAIPPWSLPTS
+93 TTSTTPSRSLPAS
-106 LRLASAQAQGLKN
+106 VRLAAAPPQGLKN
-119 WEVVATGAVVST
+119 WAVVAAVAAVPT
-131 ALGPVQAHRTL
+131 ALGPVQTRGTL
-142 LRATL
+142 L
-147 WPLQCQGGTQD
+147 WTQD
-158 SLNAQPCLFLS
+158 FPSAHHCLFLW
-169 LIPRRRLRMEA
+169 LKRGQGLLMETA
-180 ATPELNLQARLREVG
+180 PPELNSKARQAEVG
-195 DGESGAQDSQE
+195 VGVSSAPDCQE
-206 LKQQLQ
+206 LEQQLWPFPQ
-212 PLPKPSASSQQEAK
+212 PSASSQREAK
-226 YVEMCTSAGA
+226 YVEMCTSAEV
-236 QRESPRTMELTLE
+236 QRESPRAMKLTL
-249 GSSGDQS
+249 GHCPGGQR

-268 PSSQECKAL
+268 PSSQKCKAPS
-277 TPQKNPASS
+277 PQKNPACS
-286 ERSRSQLSGTDE
+286 ELSRCQHSASEEGG
-298 SSNFSSSSS
+298 NFSSSSS
-307 SSPVD
+307 SSPVN
-312 KAQGGL
+312 KAKDDGL
-318 FKPDETT
+318 SKMEDSTT
-325 ASTGALATSSSSLG
+325 STGALATSSSSLG
-339 FESDSGESAVSCQPR
+339 FESESGESEGCQPL
-354 GGEGEEKAG
+354 GGEGGKNSGGGEGGGRGEGRG
-363 GGGGGGREGGEEE
+363 GGGGAG
-376 DGTQCR
+376 DGTECR
-382 DIIAK
+382 DIIAR
-387 SQGSRGPSKH
+387 SQGSRDPPKV

-414 QDMDFDVGLASH
+414 QDMDFDVGLASR

-454 TTPTEEEDNSCYL
+454 TSPTEEDDDNSCYL
-467 STTPSTNATRT
+467 STTPSTNTTRT
-478 PSPFSSDPP
+478 PSPTSSDLA
-487 RPCAGSSGR
+487 RPNAGRSGGN
-496 DTSSTE
+496 TSSTE

-511 PTPPPSGPGTAS
+511 PTPPPTGPGTAPQS
-523 GPEPLPEPPEAASG
+523 ESMPETPEAASG
-537 AAAAGGS
+537 AAAAAASS

-555 IKPTS
+555 IKPAS

-565 PSNVRAKQNIIYAA
+565 PSNVHAKQNIIYAA

-591 AAEHHSSSLKQ
+591 AAEHNSSSLKQ
-602 DPAAAV
+602 NPAAAV
-608 AQDHAKKFI
+608 AQDHAKRFT
-617 AVPARLQT
+617 AVPASLQT
-625 RCGAVRAKE
+625 RCGAIRAKE
-634 LVDYSSGAS
+634 LADYSSGAS

-652 DKEVGNLTSRA
+652 DKEVRNLTSRA

-669 PYFEALNISSRESST
+669 PCFEALNISSRESSAT

-718 SVAAGLRKGCG
+718 TVAAGLRKGSG
-729 ARTTADQL
+729 ARATADQL
-737 YIHSRKSQTKALE
+737 YVQSRKSQTKALE

-770 KQVQTGSR
+770 KQAQTGSR

-788 RSESKASSATGP
+788 RSDSKASSAPGP
-800 CRASKG
+800 GRATKG
-806 SSKGPGS
+806 PGKGPGS
-813 VYTDDGSETPECSK
+813 VYTDEGSETSEGSK
-827 PASRAE
+827 PASRAD

-868 TSHRNLSST
+868 TSQHLAGT
-877 SKEPEGSPGG
+877 SKETEGAPGS
-887 EKQRDRG
+887 ERQRERG
-894 LQRQSSRHSEAS
+894 LQRQSSRHSEAG
-906 SEYTVLSVS
+906 SEYTVVSVS
-915 DAGGEGS
+915 DAGGEAS
-922 VVGSKS
+922 VAGTKS
-928 PVFKASAPRESN
+928 PIFKASAPRERG
-940 AGSGRNVADG
+940 AGPGRNFTDG
-950 QTEEVCEIK
+950 HTEVCEIK

-979 SWKEKEAEKREEK
+979 SWKEKEAEKREEQ
-992 APIGK
+992 APNRK

-1015 SKSTIMSR
+1015 SKNIIMSR

-1030 QTPKDKQ
+1030 QTPRDKQ
-1037 PEKQATKY
+1037 PGKQATKY

-1079 AKLLTPKLASGSAS
+1079 AKLLTPKLAGGSTS
-1093 NLLKTI
+1093 NLFKTI
-1099 EDNTRVQQKLFRGDN
+1099 EDNSRAQQKLFRGDN
-1114 LEKVPQFQVR
+1114 LEKVPHFQVR
-1124 DVREKSKAQGPLH
+1124 DIRDKSKAPGPLH

-1150 ESSDKGSATPEQGLS
+1150 DSSDKGSVTPEQGLT
-1165 GPKSRQLAAAA
+1165 GPKPRQLSAA
-1176 AGGSRSLSPM
+1176 AGGSGSLSPM

-1200 MDRELRESVGKG
+1200 MDREPRESMGKG
-1212 GSNSGLNPT
+1212 GGSAVLNS

-1255 KIISKASAQ
+1255 KIVSKASTQ
-1264 KTPEKAKDEEVKEEG
+1264 KTPEKLKEEEVKEEG
-1279 KGPKPSRNALEKLT
+1279 KAKKPARNALEKLT

-1310 KRKSDPLPM
+1310 KRKSDPLPV

-1328 IASEEREGAGGAE
+1328 IASEEREGVVGAE
-1341 GDPDKLAKRLG
+1341 GDQDRLSKRLG
-1352 EVGDRG
+1352 EVEERG
-1358 TGNKDGVV
+1358 PGNKAGVV
-1366 LRGAPMERLLRRNS
+1366 LRGAPIERLQRRNS
-1380 NPNSESV
+1380 NPSAESV

-1401 PRSLYIPPVHKD
+1401 PRSLYIPPVPKD
-1413 VERTQP
+1413 VERTQT

-1426 PSNRKVFTVSASS
+1426 PSNRTLFTVSASS
-1439 TQKTGGVAG
+1439 IQKTGGVAG
-1448 KFPQGLSPESPS
+1448 KFPKGPSPESPS
-1460 AAKGSKSQGLRSLK
+1460 AAKGIKSQGLRSLK
-1474 ISPATRAPLDEV
+1474 ISPATWAPPDEV
-1486 TNRKNGSSLEKNNSD
+1486 TNRKSGSNLEKSNSD

-1523 GARREGP
+1523 GASREGP
-1530 PASSVATLCS
+1530 LNSSAVTLCS

-1552 CPKGSQVSGTSR
+1552 SSKGSQVSGTSR
-1564 PAWTTKPDNPRE
+1564 PAWRTKPDNPRE
-1576 SVAAPPGPQS
+1576 TVAAPLGPQS

-1591 TAIYH
+1591 TTIYH
-1596 QQPLPFTLQG
+1596 QPPLPFTLQG

-1611 LCFSPPGMPAPA
+1611 LCFSPPSMPAPA
-1623 SAGRAPVPRDAFQQ
+1623 PAGPAPVPTDPFQQ

-1684 SQQQAVAPMSL
+1684 SQQQAVAPMSI
-1695 PMPPLA
+1695 PVSPLA

-1721 LPTSALQPTPVAHT
+1721 LPPNALQPTPIART

-1741 SQMAA
+1741 SPIAT
-1746 ETPSKE
+1746 ESSSKDT
-1752 AAAKFT
+1752 AAAFT

-1763 MASGQSPTS
+1763 MASGQSPAS
-1772 ASSSA
+1772 SSSSA

-1791 QLHSKPVISI
+1791 QLHGKPVISI

>member
-1 MGHASGSHFLSEPPS
+1 M
-16 RQHCTHEGKG
+16 
-26 TRLHKKQ
+26 
-33 HILSFH
+33 LSFH
-39 SRESW
+39 FWQSQ
-44 GRPTDAA
+44 GRPADATFLV
-51 PSMADGVRTPSCRRC
+51 ADGIQTPSRRC
-66 QANHWTGQLSYRKVA
+66 QTSNWTGQLSNTTLA
-81 TVSASAAAPQSQ
+81 TVAARAPAPWPQ
-93 TTSAIPPWSLPTS
+93 TTTAASPGSLPTS
-106 LRLASAQAQGLKN
+106 LRLVKAPSQGLKN
-119 WEVVATGAVVST
+119 WAVVAAVAVVPT
-131 ALGPVQAHRTL
+131 ALGPAQARGTL
-142 LRATL
+142 LQATL
-147 WPLQCQGGTQD
+147 RPLQDQRGTQE
-158 SLNAQPCLFLS
+158 SPGAHPCIFLS
-169 LIPRRRLRMEA
+169 LKPGQGLRMEDG
-180 ATPELNLQARLREVG
+180 TPDL
-195 DGESGAQDSQE
+195 DSQASLVATE
-206 LKQQLQ
+206 DPMTRAQNSPERRQQLR
-212 PLPKPSASSQQEAK
+212 PPPEPSAFSQSEAK
-226 YVEMCTSAGA
+226 YVEMCASAGVR
-236 QRESPRTMELTLE
+236 RESPQTTKLPWEHGPGEKASKGPNGKAQLE
-249 GSSGDQS
+249 ASSHEREAPMPGKSPSSSQHPGSRSTGESGD
-256 ASRSPKEKAQDE
+256 
-268 PSSQECKAL
+268 
-277 TPQKNPASS
+277 
-286 ERSRSQLSGTDE
+286 
-298 SSNFSSSSS
+298 FSSSS

-312 KAQGGL
+312 RAEEDDLSKTDDRTRL
-318 FKPDETT
+318 L
-325 ASTGALATSSSSLG
+325 GALTTSSSSLG
-339 FESDSGESAVSCQPR
+339 FESETEMGCQPK
-354 GGEGEEKAG
+354 GEGVKSGARAGEEG
-363 GGGGGGREGGEEE
+363 GGGGIR
-376 DGTQCR
+376 DGAECK

-387 SQGSRGPSKH
+387 SQGKRDPPRN
-397 EEAHYITTHEI
+397 EETHYITTHEI

-414 QDMDFDVGLASH
+414 QDMDFDVGLASR

-454 TTPTEEEDNSCYL
+454 TTPTEEDDENSCYL
-467 STTPSTNATRT
+467 STTPSTNTTRT
-478 PSPFSSDPP
+478 PSPTSSDLARP
-487 RPCAGSSGR
+487 RAGSSGP

-502 VGSGPSDSG
+502 VGSGPSDG
-511 PTPPPSGPGTAS
+511 DTVPPPTGPGTAS
-523 GPEPLPEPPEAASG
+523 QPLLELPQAASG
-537 AAAAGGS
+537 APAAATSS

-591 AAEHHSSSLKQ
+591 AAEHNSSSLKQ
-602 DPAAAV
+602 NSAAAV

-625 RCGAVRAKE
+625 RCGAIRAKE

-652 DKEVGNLTSRA
+652 DKEVRNLTSRA

-669 PYFEALNISSRESST
+669 PYFEALNISSRESSTT

-718 SVAAGLRKGCG
+718 SVAAGLRKGG
-729 ARTTADQL
+729 AARAAADQL
-737 YIHSRKSQTKALE
+737 YIQSKKSQTKALE

-800 CRASKG
+800 CKIIKG

-813 VYTDDGSETPECSK
+813 VYTDDGSEASESNK
-827 PASRAE
+827 PASRSG
-833 GPQKSKFAS
+833 GPQKKSKFAS

-868 TSHRNLSST
+868 TSHRNLPGT
-877 SKEPEGSPGG
+877 SKEAEGPPGA

-894 LQRQSSRHSEAS
+894 LQRQSSRHSETG
-906 SEYTVLSVS
+906 SEYTVVSVS
-915 DAGGEGS
+915 DGAGEGS
-922 VVGSKS
+922 IAGSKS
-928 PVFKASAPRESN
+928 PVFKASTPRESS
-940 AGSGRNVADG
+940 AGSGRNVSDG
-950 QTEEVCEIK
+950 HIEVCEIK

-979 SWKEKEAEKREEK
+979 TWKEKEAEKREEK

-1045 PAAQATSTAVIRPK
+1045 PAAAQATSMAVIRPK

-1064 IRLGSVQQPSSDFNI
+1064 IRLGSVQQPSGDFNI
-1079 AKLLTPKLASGSAS
+1079 AKLLTPKLAGGSTS
-1093 NLLKTI
+1093 NLFKTV
-1099 EDNTRVQQKLFRGDN
+1099 EDNSRTQQKLFRGGDN

-1124 DVREKSKAQGPLH
+1124 DVRDKSKAQGPLH

-1150 ESSDKGSATPEQGLS
+1150 DSSDKGSVTPEQGLT
-1165 GPKSRQLAAAA
+1165 GPNPRQLVAA
-1176 AGGSRSLSPM
+1176 AGGSRSLSPI
-1186 VITCQAVVNQREDS
+1186 VITCQAIVNQREDNV
-1200 MDRELRESVGKG
+1200 DREPREGVGKASS
-1212 GSNSGLNPT
+1212 GSRVLNS

-1255 KIISKASAQ
+1255 KIVSKTSAQ
-1264 KTPEKAKDEEVKEEG
+1264 RTPEKLKEEDVKEEG
-1279 KGPKPSRNALEKLT
+1279 KAPKPARNALEKLT

-1303 SFNRNEW
+1303 SFHRNEW
-1310 KRKSDPLPM
+1310 KRKSDPLPVM
-1319 MTDSHVLSL
+1319 ADSHVLSL
-1328 IASEEREGAGGAE
+1328 IASEEREGIAGPG

-1352 EVGDRG
+1352 EVEERG
-1358 TGNKDGVV
+1358 TGHKGGVV
-1366 LRGAPMERLLRRNS
+1366 LRGAPLERLQRRNS
-1380 NPNSESV
+1380 NPSTESV
-1387 SARAAAFENLARER
+1387 SARAAAFENMARER
-1401 PRSLYIPPVHKD
+1401 PRSLYIPPVNKD

-1426 PSNRKVFTVSASS
+1426 PSNRNVFTVSASS

-1460 AAKGSKSQGLRSLK
+1460 TAKGIKSQGLRSLK
-1474 ISPATRAPLDEV
+1474 ISPATRAPTDEAS
-1486 TNRKNGSSLEKNNSD
+1486 NRKSGISLEKSNSD

-1514 AAGELPGRP
+1514 ASGELLGRP
-1523 GARREGP
+1523 GAAREGP
-1530 PASSVATLCS
+1530 PISSAATLCS
-1540 LPPLSARSQVPS
+1540 LPPLSARSQVPTS
-1552 CPKGSQVSGTSR
+1552 PKGSQVSGTSK
-1564 PAWTTKPDNPRE
+1564 PAWRTKPDNPRE
-1576 SVAAPPGPQS
+1576 TVTAPTGPQS

-1591 TAIYH
+1591 TAVYH
-1596 QQPLPFTLQG
+1596 QQALPFTLQG

-1611 LCFSPPGMPAPA
+1611 LCFSPPGMPVPAPA
-1623 SAGRAPVPRDAFQQ
+1623 APATVPTDPFQQ

-1695 PMPPLA
+1695 PVPPLA

-1721 LPTSALQPTPVAHT
+1721 LPPNALQPTPIAHA

-1741 SQMAA
+1741 SMTA

-1752 AAAKFT
+1752 AATSFT

-1763 MASGQSPTS
+1763 MASGQSPAS
-1772 ASSSA
+1772 SSSSA

-1791 QLHSKPVISI
+1791 QLQGKPVISI

>member
-1 MGHASGSHFLSEPPS
+1 M
-16 RQHCTHEGKG
+16 
-26 TRLHKKQ
+26 
-33 HILSFH
+33 LSFH
-39 SRESW
+39 FWESR

-51 PSMADGVRTPSCRRC
+51 PSVADGIQTPSCRWC
-66 QANHWTGQLSYRKVA
+66 QANNWTEQLSYGKLA
-81 TVSASAAAPQSQ
+81 TVSAGAAAPWPQ
-93 TTSAIPPWSLPTS
+93 TTSAAPSGSLPSS
-106 LRLASAQAQGLKN
+106 LSLARAPPQGLKN
-119 WEVVATGAVVST
+119 RKVVAAAAVVPI
-131 ALGPVQAHRTL
+131 ALGPIQARGTL

-147 WPLQCQGGTQD
+147 QPLQGQGGARD
-158 SLNAQPCLFLS
+158 RPGAPHCLLLS
-169 LIPRRRLRMEA
+169 LKPRRGLRMEGA
-180 ATPELNLQARLREVG
+180 PPELNLQARPKEVREGV
-195 DGESGAQDSQE
+195 SGAQDRQE
-206 LKQQLQ
+206 LKQQLR
-212 PLPKPSASSQQEAK
+212 PLLKPSASSQREEK
-226 YVEMCTSAGA
+226 YVEMRTSAGV
-236 QRESPRTMELTLE
+236 QRHSPRTMRLTLE
-249 GSSGDQS
+249 QRPGDQRG
-256 ASRSPKEKAQDE
+256 ASSPKEKAQDE
-268 PSSQECKAL
+268 AGSQECEAPA
-277 TPQKNPASS
+277 PQKNPASLEAS
-286 ERSRSQLSGTDE
+286 GPQFSGTDE
-298 SSNFSSSSS
+298 GSNL
-307 SSPVD
+307 SSPSSALVD
-312 KAQGGL
+312 KAEEGGL
-318 FKPDETT
+318 SKTGDTT
-325 ASTGALATSSSSLG
+325 TSTGALATSSSLLD
-339 FESDSGESAVSCQPR
+339 FESDSGENAVSCQP
-354 GGEGEEKAG
+354 K
-363 GGGGGGREGGEEE
+363 GGEEGGKPGGGE
-376 DGTQCR
+376 RTECR
-382 DIIAK
+382 DMIAK
-387 SQGSRGPSKH
+387 SQGSRDPPQNQ
-397 EEAHYITTHEI
+397 EAHYITTHEI

-414 QDMDFDVGLASH
+414 QDTDFDVGLASR

-439 DYASFGGSDETPGDI
+439 DYASFGGSDETPEDV
-454 TTPTEEEDNSCYL
+454 TTPSEEDDDNSCYL
-467 STTPSTNATRT
+467 STAPSTDATRT
-478 PSPFSSDPP
+478 PSPTDSDPA
-487 RPCAGSSGR
+487 RPSAGSSGG

-502 VGSGPSDSG
+502 VGSGPSDSN
-511 PTPPPSGPGTAS
+511 PTPPATGPGTAT
-523 GPEPLPEPPEAASG
+523 PCEPLLQPLEAAS
-537 AAAAGGS
+537 AAASS
-544 CGSAASQILLS
+544 CGSAAGQILLS

-565 PSNVRAKQNIIYAA
+565 PSNVCAKQNIIYAA

-591 AAEHHSSSLKQ
+591 AAEHNSSSLKQ

-634 LVDYSSGAS
+634 LVDSSSGAS

-652 DKEVGNLTSRA
+652 DKEVRNLTSRA

-669 PYFEALNISSRESST
+669 PYFEALNISSRESSS
-684 LSEVGFGRWSTFLD
+684 LSEVGFGRWSAFLD
-698 LKCGGVGARVE
+698 LKCAGVGARVE

-718 SVAAGLRKGCG
+718 SMAAGLRKGSG

-737 YIHSRKSQTKALE
+737 YIQSKKSQTKALE

-770 KQVQTGSR
+770 KQVQSGSH

-788 RSESKASSATGP
+788 RSESKASSAAGP
-800 CRASKG
+800 CRATKG
-806 SSKGPGS
+806 PSKGPGS
-813 VYTDDGSETPECSK
+813 VYTDDGSETSEGSRL
-827 PASRAE
+827 ASRAD
-833 GPQKSKFAS
+833 GPQKKSKFAS

-857 EFKMERGEVTD
+857 EFKMERGEVSD
-868 TSHRNLSST
+868 TSHHNLSSS
-877 SKEPEGSPGG
+877 SKETEGPPPGG
-887 EKQRDRG
+887 EKQREKG
-894 LQRQSSRHSEAS
+894 LQRQSSRHSEAG
-906 SEYTVLSVS
+906 SEYTVVSVS

-922 VVGSKS
+922 VAGSKS
-928 PVFKASAPRESN
+928 PVFKASAPRESH
-940 AGSGRNVADG
+940 AGSGRNFADG
-950 QTEEVCEIK
+950 PPVEVCEIK

-965 VKGIFLRSQNSAFR
+965 VKSIFLRSQNSAFR
-979 SWKEKEAEKREEK
+979 SWKEKEADKREEK

-1037 PEKQATKY
+1037 PGKQATKH
-1045 PAAQATSTAVIRPK
+1045 PTAQATSTAVVRPK

-1064 IRLGSVQQPSSDFNI
+1064 IRLGSVQQPGSDFNI
-1079 AKLLTPKLASGSAS
+1079 AKLLTPKLASGGAS
-1093 NLLKTI
+1093 NLFKTT
-1099 EDNTRVQQKLFRGDN
+1099 EDNSRVQQKLFRGDN

-1124 DVREKSKAQGPLH
+1124 DVRDKSKAQGPLH
-1137 QVRDVRKLIKGSG
+1137 QVRDVRKLIKASG
-1150 ESSDKGSATPEQGLS
+1150 DSSDKGSVTPEQGLT
-1165 GPKSRQLAAAA
+1165 GPKPRPLAPA
-1176 AGGSRSLSPM
+1176 AGGSESLSPM
-1186 VITCQAVVNQREDS
+1186 VITCQAVVNQREDGT
-1200 MDRELRESVGKG
+1200 DREPRENVGME
-1212 GSNSGLNPT
+1212 GSSRALNSS

-1255 KIISKASAQ
+1255 KIVSKAQ
-1264 KTPEKAKDEEVKEEG
+1264 KTPEKAKEEEVKEEG
-1279 KGPKPSRNALEKLT
+1279 RGPKTSRNALEKLT

-1310 KRKSDPLPM
+1310 KRKSDPLPL

-1341 GDPDKLAKRLG
+1341 RDPDKLAKR
-1352 EVGDRG
+1352 VGGAEERG
-1358 TGNKDGVV
+1358 AGHKGAGVV
-1366 LRGAPMERLLRRNS
+1366 LRGGPIERLQRRNS
-1380 NPNSESV
+1380 NPSAESV

-1413 VERTQP
+1413 VDRT
-1419 LQPLPPL
+1419 QPLPPL
-1426 PSNRKVFTVSASS
+1426 PSHRNVLTVSASS

-1448 KFPQGLSPESPS
+1448 KFPQGPAAESPS
-1460 AAKGSKSQGLRSLK
+1460 AAKGIKSQGLRSLK
-1474 ISPATRAPLDEV
+1474 ISPATRASLEEV
-1486 TNRKNGSSLEKNNSD
+1486 TNRKNGSHLEKSHSD

-1508 PLKGSS
+1508 PVKGSS

-1523 GARREGP
+1523 GAGREAP
-1530 PASSVATLCS
+1530 PSSATTLCS

-1552 CPKGSQVSGTSR
+1552 SPKGSQVSGTSR
-1564 PAWTTKPDNPRE
+1564 PAWRTKPDDPRGT
-1576 SVAAPPGPQS
+1576 VAAPAEPQS

-1591 TAIYH
+1591 TTIYH
-1596 QQPLPFTLQG
+1596 QQLLPFTLQG

-1611 LCFSPPGMPAPA
+1611 LCFSPPSMPAPA
-1623 SAGRAPVPRDAFQQ
+1623 PVGPAPVPTDPFQQ
-1637 PQPQQTQRKM
+1637 PQPPQTQRKM

-1662 VQPMTR
+1662 VQPMIR

-1695 PMPPLA
+1695 PGPPLA

-1707 GPTYMIYPGFLPTV
+1707 GPAYMIYPGFLPTV
-1721 LPTSALQPTPVAHT
+1721 LPANALQPTPIAHT
-1735 PGGSEL
+1735 PRGAEL
-1741 SQMAA
+1741 SPVAA
-1746 ETPSKE
+1746 EPPSKE
-1752 AAAKFT
+1752 AAASLT

-1763 MASGQSPTS
+1763 MSSGQSPT
-1772 ASSSA
+1772 SSSA

-1791 QLHSKPVISI
+1791 QLHGKPVISI

>member
-1 MGHASGSHFLSEPPS
+1 MLSLHFW
-16 RQHCTHEGKG
+16 
-26 TRLHKKQ
+26 
-33 HILSFH
+33 
-39 SRESW
+39 ESQSQS
-44 GRPTDAA
+44 TDAA
-51 PSMADGVRTPSCRRC
+51 PSVADGIQAHSCRQC
-66 QANHWTGQLSYRKVA
+66 QGNNCAGQLSSGTLA
-81 TVSASAAAPQSQ
+81 TVSARAAAPRGPQ
-93 TTSAIPPWSLPTS
+93 TTSATPNRNLPTS
-106 LRLASAQAQGLKN
+106 LRSALVPPQRLKHL
-119 WEVVATGAVVST
+119 EVVAAVAVVPT
-131 ALGPVQAHRTL
+131 ALGAVQARGTL

-147 WPLQCQGGTQD
+147 QPLQGQKGTQD
-158 SLNAQPCLFLS
+158 RPSAHHCLILS
-169 LIPRRRLRMEA
+169 LRPRQGLRMEG
-180 ATPELNLQARLREVG
+180 ATPELMSQVKLTEVG
-195 DGESGAQDSQE
+195 DGVSSAQDSQE
-206 LKQQLQ
+206 LKQQLR
-212 PLPKPSASSQQEAK
+212 PLPRASAPSQGEAK
-226 YVEMCTSAGA
+226 YVEMCASAGV
-236 QRESPRTMELTLE
+236 QGPPRMKLTLE
-249 GSSGDQS
+249 PSPGNQR
-256 ASRSPKEKAQDE
+256 ASRSPKEKAREAQDE
-268 PSSQECKAL
+268 LRGQGSKAPRLQKNSPSSEL
-277 TPQKNPASS
+277 
-286 ERSRSQLSGTDE
+286 SRSQFCTGE
-298 SSNFSSSSS
+298 AGNFSSLSSSS
-307 SSPVD
+307 SSPMD
-312 KAQGGL
+312 KAEQDGL
-318 FKPDETT
+318 SKMDDTT
-325 ASTGALATSSSSLG
+325 TSTGALATSSSSLG
-339 FESDSGESAVSCQPR
+339 FESDNGEGKLSCQLGR
-354 GGEGEEKAG
+354 AEGGKKAG
-363 GGGGGGREGGEEE
+363 GGGGGGRGGGEGGG
-376 DGTQCR
+376 DGTECR

-387 SQGSRGPSKH
+387 SQGSRDPPRN

-414 QDMDFDVGLASH
+414 QDMDFDVGLASR

-439 DYASFGGSDETPGDI
+439 DYASFGGSDETPGEV
-454 TTPTEEEDNSCYL
+454 TTPTEEDDDNSCYL
-467 STTPSTNATRT
+467 STTPSINATRT
-478 PSPFSSDPP
+478 PSPTSSDPAHP
-487 RPCAGSSGR
+487 NAGSSGR

-502 VGSGPSDSG
+502 VGSGPSDSD
-511 PTPPPSGPGTAS
+511 PTPPPPGPGTATAC
-523 GPEPLPEPPEAASG
+523 EPLPKPPEAAS
-537 AAAAGGS
+537 AAAAAPSS

-579 KHEGDMSLRVST
+579 KHEGDMSLRISK
-591 AAEHHSSSLKQ
+591 AAEHNSTSLKQ
-602 DPAAAV
+602 DTAAAV
-608 AQDHAKKFI
+608 AQDNAKKFI
-617 AVPARLQT
+617 ALPARLQT
-625 RCGAVRAKE
+625 RCGAIRAKE

-652 DKEVGNLTSRA
+652 DKEVRNLTSRA

-684 LSEVGFGRWSTFLD
+684 TLSEVGFGRWSTFLD
-698 LKCGGVGARVE
+698 LKCGGVGAKVE

-718 SVAAGLRKGCG
+718 SVAAGLRKGGG
-729 ARTTADQL
+729 ARPTADQL
-737 YIHSRKSQTKALE
+737 YIQSKKSQTKALE

-770 KQVQTGSR
+770 KQVQKPVQTGSR
-778 VVTLLEPLNL
+778 VVTLLEPLTL
-788 RSESKASSATGP
+788 CSESKASSARGP
-800 CRASKG
+800 GRTTKG

-813 VYTDDGSETPECSK
+813 VFTDDGSEASENIK
-827 PASRAE
+827 PAFRAE
-833 GPQKSKFAS
+833 GPQKKSTFAS

-868 TSHRNLSST
+868 TSHKNLPSS
-877 SKEPEGSPGG
+877 SKETEGCSGC
-887 EKQRDRG
+887 EKQRERG
-894 LQRQSSRHSEAS
+894 LQRQSSRHSEAG
-906 SEYTVLSVS
+906 SEYTVVSVS
-915 DAGGEGS
+915 DAGGEGP
-922 VVGSKS
+922 VAEAKS
-928 PVFKASAPRESN
+928 PIFKASAPRESH
-940 AGSGRNVADG
+940 AVSGRNFADG
-950 QTEEVCEIK
+950 HTGEVCEIK

-979 SWKEKEAEKREEK
+979 SWKEKEAEKHEEK

-997 LKLPKG
+997 LKLLKG

-1030 QTPKDKQ
+1030 QTPRDKQ
-1037 PEKQATKY
+1037 PGKQATKY

-1079 AKLLTPKLASGSAS
+1079 AKLLTPKLASGSSS
-1093 NLLKTI
+1093 NLFKTV
-1099 EDNTRVQQKLFRGDN
+1099 EDNSRAQQKPLRGDN

-1124 DVREKSKAQGPLH
+1124 DIRDKSKVQGPLH

-1150 ESSDKGSATPEQGLS
+1150 DSSDKGSVTPEQGLTGS
-1165 GPKSRQLAAAA
+1165 KPRQLAAAA
-1176 AGGSRSLSPM
+1176 GGSQPLSPM

-1200 MDRELRESVGKG
+1200 MDRESRESMGK
-1212 GSNSGLNPT
+1212 SRVLSAS

-1255 KIISKASAQ
+1255 KIVSKASAQ
-1264 KTPEKAKDEEVKEEG
+1264 KTPEKPKDEEGKEDG
-1279 KGPKPSRNALEKLT
+1279 KAPKPARNALEKLT

-1328 IASEEREGAGGAE
+1328 IAREEREGAGSVE
-1341 GDPDKLAKRLG
+1341 GDSDKLTKRLG
-1352 EVGDRG
+1352 EAEERG
-1358 TGNKDGVV
+1358 TGSKGGVV
-1366 LRGAPMERLLRRNS
+1366 LRGAPIERLQRRNS
-1380 NPNSESV
+1380 NPSTESV
-1387 SARAAAFENLARER
+1387 SARAAAFENLAKER

-1413 VERTQP
+1413 VERSQP

-1426 PSNRKVFTVSASS
+1426 PSSRNVFTVSASS
-1439 TQKTGGVAG
+1439 TQKTGGIAG
-1448 KFPQGLSPESPS
+1448 KFPQGPS
-1460 AAKGSKSQGLRSLK
+1460 AELASVAKGIKSQGLRSLK
-1474 ISPATRAPLDEV
+1474 ISPATRAPLEEV
-1486 TNRKNGSSLEKNNSD
+1486 TNRKSSLEKSNSD

-1508 PLKGSS
+1508 PLKGNS
-1514 AAGELPGRP
+1514 AAREISGKPGT
-1523 GARREGP
+1523 GREGP
-1530 PASSVATLCS
+1530 PASSAATLCN

-1552 CPKGSQVSGTSR
+1552 SPKGSQVSGTSR
-1564 PAWTTKPDNPRE
+1564 PAWRSKPDNPRE
-1576 SVAAPPGPQS
+1576 TVAVPTGLQS
-1586 PEHPP
+1586 PDHPP

-1611 LCFSPPGMPAPA
+1611 LCFSPPSMPAPA
-1623 SAGRAPVPRDAFQQ
+1623 PAGPAPVPTDPFQQ
-1637 PQPQQTQRKM
+1637 SQPQQTQRKM

-1684 SQQQAVAPMSL
+1684 AQQQAVAPMSL
-1695 PMPPLA
+1695 PVPPLA

-1721 LPTSALQPTPVAHT
+1721 LPTNALQPTPVAHT
-1735 PGGSEL
+1735 PGVSEL
-1741 SQMAA
+1741 SPISA
-1746 ETPSKE
+1746 ETPGKE
-1752 AAAKFT
+1752 AAATFA
-1758 EAPYF
+1758 EVPYF
-1763 MASGQSPTS
+1763 VASGQSP
-1772 ASSSA
+1772 ASSSSST

-1791 QLHSKPVISI
+1791 QLHGKPVISI

>member
-1 MGHASGSHFLSEPPS
+1 M
-16 RQHCTHEGKG
+16 
-26 TRLHKKQ
+26 
-33 HILSFH
+33 LSFH
-39 SRESW
+39 FWDSR

-51 PSMADGVRTPSCRRC
+51 SSLADGIRTSSHPRC
-66 QANHWTGQLSYRKVA
+66 QANNWTGQLSSRTLA
-81 TVSASAAAPQSQ
+81 TVSARAAAPQQQ
-93 TTSAIPPWSLPTS
+93 TTSAAPSRSLPTR
-106 LRLASAQAQGLKN
+106 LRLATATPQGLKSL
-119 WEVVATGAVVST
+119 EVVAVVAVVPA
-131 ALGPVQAHRTL
+131 ALGPVQARGTL
-142 LRATL
+142 LQAALR
-147 WPLQCQGGTQD
+147 PLQDHRGTWD
-158 SLNAQPCLFLS
+158 KPGAHHCLFLS
-169 LIPRRRLRMEA
+169 LKPGQGLRMEA
-180 ATPELNLQARLREVG
+180 ATPKLNSQVSLVEVE
-195 DGESGAQDSQE
+195 DRVSGAHDSQ
-206 LKQQLQ
+206 KQL
-212 PLPKPSASSQQEAK
+212 PLLPKPSAFSSQGEAK
-226 YVEMCTSAGA
+226 YVEMCTAAAGH
-236 QRESPRTMELTLE
+236 RESPGTLNLTLE
-249 GSSGDQS
+249 PCPGDQR
-256 ASRSPKEKAQDE
+256 ASRNPKEKDQDE
-268 PSSQECKAL
+268 PSSGDWEASTL
-277 TPQKNPASS
+277 QKKPASS
-286 ERSRSQLSGTDE
+286 TQLCHNHEAGITSP
-298 SSNFSSSSS
+298 SS

-312 KAQGGL
+312 KAEDDGL
-318 FKPDETT
+318 SKMDDST
-325 ASTGALATSSSSLG
+325 ASLGALATSSSSLG
-339 FESDSGESAVSCQPR
+339 FESENEMNGQPKGGDGGKKAGGARGGKGAER
-354 GGEGEEKAG
+354 GGEGG
-363 GGGGGGREGGEEE
+363 
-376 DGTQCR
+376 DGIECR
-382 DIIAK
+382 DIIGK
-387 SQGSRGPSKH
+387 SQGSRDAPKN

-439 DYASFGGSDETPGDI
+439 DYASFGGSDETPGDV
-454 TTPTEEEDNSCYL
+454 TTPTEEDDDNSCYL

-478 PSPFSSDPP
+478 PSPTSSDLA
-487 RPCAGSSGR
+487 RLSAGSSGR

-502 VGSGPSDSG
+502 VGSGPSDSD
-511 PTPPPSGPGTAS
+511 PTPPPTGPGTATL
-523 GPEPLPEPPEAASG
+523 PEPLLELREAAPG
-537 AAAAGGS
+537 AATTTTSS

-591 AAEHHSSSLKQ
+591 AAEHNSSSLKQ
-602 DPAAAV
+602 NSAAAV

-625 RCGAVRAKE
+625 RCGAIRAKE

-652 DKEVGNLTSRA
+652 DKEVRNLTSRA

-669 PYFEALNISSRESST
+669 PYFEALNITPRESSTT

-718 SVAAGLRKGCG
+718 SVAAGLRKGGG
-729 ARTTADQL
+729 ARAAADQL
-737 YIHSRKSQTKALE
+737 YIQSKKSQTKALE

-800 CRASKG
+800 SRTTKG
-806 SSKGPGS
+806 PSKGPGS
-813 VYTDDGSETPECSK
+813 VYTDDGSETSESSK
-827 PASRAE
+827 PASRAD
-833 GPQKSKFAS
+833 GPQKKSKFAS

-857 EFKMERGEVTD
+857 EFKMERGEVSD
-868 TSHRNLSST
+868 TSHHNLPGT
-877 SKEPEGSPGG
+877 SKETEGPPGA
-887 EKQRDRG
+887 EKSRERG
-894 LQRQSSRHSEAS
+894 LQRQNSRHSEAG
-906 SEYTVLSVS
+906 SEYTVISVS

-922 VVGSKS
+922 LAGSKS
-928 PVFKASAPRESN
+928 PIFKASTPRESHT
-940 AGSGRNVADG
+940 GSGRNFADG
-950 QTEEVCEIK
+950 HAEVCEIK

-979 SWKEKEAEKREEK
+979 SWKEKEAEKQEEK
-992 APIGK
+992 VPIGK

-1037 PEKQATKY
+1037 PGKQATKY
-1045 PAAQATSTAVIRPK
+1045 PAAQTTSTTVIRPK

-1079 AKLLTPKLASGSAS
+1079 AKLLTPKLAGGSTS
-1093 NLLKTI
+1093 NLFKTI
-1099 EDNTRVQQKLFRGDN
+1099 EDNSRTQQKLFRGDN

-1124 DVREKSKAQGPLH
+1124 DVRDKSKVQGPLH

-1150 ESSDKGSATPEQGLS
+1150 DSSDKGSVTPEQGLT
-1165 GPKSRQLAAAA
+1165 GPKPRQLAAAA
-1176 AGGSRSLSPM
+1176 GGPRSLSPM
-1186 VITCQAVVNQREDS
+1186 VITCQAVVNHREDRV
-1200 MDRELRESVGKG
+1200 DRDSRESMGK
-1212 GSNSGLNPT
+1212 GSNSGRILNSS

-1255 KIISKASAQ
+1255 KIVSKASAQ
-1264 KTPEKAKDEEVKEEG
+1264 KTPEKPKDEDIKEEG
-1279 KGPKPSRNALEKLT
+1279 KAPKPARNALEKLT

-1310 KRKSDPLPM
+1310 KRKSDPLPIM
-1319 MTDSHVLSL
+1319 ADSHVLSL
-1328 IASEEREGAGGAE
+1328 IASEEREGVVGPE

-1352 EVGDRG
+1352 EVEDLG
-1358 TGNKDGVV
+1358 TGNKGGVV
-1366 LRGAPMERLLRRNS
+1366 LRGAPIERLQRRHS
-1380 NPNSESV
+1380 NPSSESV
-1387 SARAAAFENLARER
+1387 SARAAVFENMARER

-1413 VERTQP
+1413 VQRTPP
-1419 LQPLPPL
+1419 LQPLPPF
-1426 PSNRKVFTVSASS
+1426 PGNRNVFTVSASS

-1448 KFPQGLSPESPS
+1448 KFPQRPSPESPS
-1460 AAKGSKSQGLRSLK
+1460 AVKGIKSQGLRSLK
-1474 ISPATRAPLDEV
+1474 ISPATRAPPDEAA
-1486 TNRKNGSSLEKNNSD
+1486 NRKGSISLEKSNSD

-1514 AAGELPGRP
+1514 AVGEQPGRP
-1523 GARREGP
+1523 GAVREGP
-1530 PASSVATLCS
+1530 PISSAATLCS
-1540 LPPLSARSQVPS
+1540 LPPLSARSQVPNS
-1552 CPKGSQVSGTSR
+1552 SKGSQVSGTSR
-1564 PAWTTKPDNPRE
+1564 PAWRTKPENPRE
-1576 SVAAPPGPQS
+1576 TVAAPTGPQS
-1586 PEHPP
+1586 PEHTP

-1596 QQPLPFTLQG
+1596 QQQIPFAIQG

-1623 SAGRAPVPRDAFQQ
+1623 PAGPAAVPTDPFQQ

-1662 VQPMTR
+1662 VQPVTR

-1684 SQQQAVAPMSL
+1684 SQQQALAPMSL
-1695 PMPPLA
+1695 PVPPLA

-1721 LPTSALQPTPVAHT
+1721 LPTSALQPTPIAHT

-1741 SQMAA
+1741 SMAA
-1746 ETPSKE
+1746 EPQSKE
-1752 AAAKFT
+1752 AAVTTFP

-1772 ASSSA
+1772 TSSSA
-1777 PAATSQLVGAKGFA
+1777 PATTSQLVGAKGFA
-1791 QLHSKPVISI
+1791 QLHGKPVISI

>member
-1 MGHASGSHFLSEPPS
+1 M
-16 RQHCTHEGKG
+16 THSYPIQERDK
-26 TRLHKKQ
+26 LHKKQ
-33 HILSFH
+33 HMLSFH
-39 SRESW
+39 FWESR

-51 PSMADGVRTPSCRRC
+51 PSVADGIQTPSCRRC
-66 QANHWTGQLSYRKVA
+66 QATNWTEQLSSGKLA
-81 TVSASAAAPQSQ
+81 TVSARAAAPWPP
-93 TTSAIPPWSLPTS
+93 TTSATPSRRRPTS
-106 LRLASAQAQGLKN
+106 LSLARAPPPGLKN
-119 WEVVATGAVVST
+119 WEVVAAVAVVPT
-131 ALGPVQAHRTL
+131 ALEPVQARGTL
-142 LRATL
+142 LRASL
-147 WPLQCQGGTQD
+147 QPLQGQGGTQD
-158 SLNAQPCLFLS
+158 SLGGAHRYLFLS
-169 LIPRRRLRMEA
+169 LKPRQRLRMDA
-180 ATPELNLQARLREVG
+180 APPGLNLLVRPKEVG
-195 DGESGAQDSQE
+195 DGVSGAQDSQE
-206 LKQQLQ
+206 LKQQLR
-212 PLPKPSASSQQEAK
+212 PLPRPSASSQQEAK
-226 YVEMCTSAGA
+226 YVEMCTSAGD
-236 QRESPRTMELTLE
+236 QRSSARTMRLTLE
-249 GSSGDQS
+249 PCPGNQRGS
-256 ASRSPKEKAQDE
+256 RNPKEKARDE
-268 PSSQECKAL
+268 PSGQERQAP

-286 ERSRSQLSGTDE
+286 ERSRSQLSRTDE
-298 SSNFSSSSS
+298 GSNLSSSS

-312 KAQGGL
+312 KAEEGSL
-318 FKPDETT
+318 SKMDDTT
-325 ASTGALATSSSSLG
+325 ASTGTLATSSSSLG
-339 FESDSGESAVSCQPR
+339 FESDSGEHAVSCQPR
-354 GGEGEEKAG
+354 GGEEGRKAG
-363 GGGGGGREGGEEE
+363 GGGGGGARGGGRGGGGEDATE
-376 DGTQCR
+376 CR

-387 SQGSRGPSKH
+387 SQGHRDPPKSQ
-397 EEAHYITTHEI
+397 EAHYITTHEI

-414 QDMDFDVGLASH
+414 QDMDFDVGLASR

-439 DYASFGGSDETPGDI
+439 DYASFGGSDETPGDV
-454 TTPTEEEDNSCYL
+454 TTPTEEDDDNSCYL

-478 PSPFSSDPP
+478 PSPTSSDPA
-487 RPCAGSSGR
+487 RPGAGSSGG

-502 VGSGPSDSG
+502 VGSGPSDSD
-511 PTPPPSGPGTAS
+511 PTPPPTGPGTATPS
-523 GPEPLPEPPEAASG
+523 EPLPEPPEAASG
-537 AAAAGGS
+537 AAAAASS

-565 PSNVRAKQNIIYAA
+565 PSNVCAKQNIIYAA

-591 AAEHHSSSLKQ
+591 AAEHNSSSLKQ

-625 RCGAVRAKE
+625 RCGAIRAKE

-652 DKEVGNLTSRA
+652 DKEVRNLTSRA

-669 PYFEALNISSRESST
+669 PYFEALNISSRESSS

-718 SVAAGLRKGCG
+718 SVAAGLRKGSG
-729 ARTTADQL
+729 ARTAADQL
-737 YIHSRKSQTKALE
+737 YIQSKKSQTKALE

-770 KQVQTGSR
+770 KQVQSGSR

-800 CRASKG
+800 CKATKG
-806 SSKGPGS
+806 PSKGPGS
-813 VYTDDGSETPECSK
+813 VYTDDGSEASESSK
-827 PASRAE
+827 PASRAD
-833 GPQKSKFAS
+833 GPQKKSKFAS

-868 TSHRNLSST
+868 TSHHNLSST
-877 SKEPEGSPGG
+877 AKEAEGPPLGG
-887 EKQRDRG
+887 EKPRDRG
-894 LQRQSSRHSEAS
+894 LQRQSSRHSEAG
-906 SEYTVLSVS
+906 SEYTVVSVS

-922 VVGSKS
+922 MVGSKS
-928 PVFKASAPRESN
+928 PIFKASAPRESH
-940 AGSGRNVADG
+940 AGSGRNFADG
-950 QTEEVCEIK
+950 QPEEVCEIK

-1037 PEKQATKY
+1037 PGKQATKY

-1093 NLLKTI
+1093 NLFKTI
-1099 EDNTRVQQKLFRGDN
+1099 EDNTRAQQKLFRGDN

-1124 DVREKSKAQGPLH
+1124 DVRDKSKAQGPLH

-1150 ESSDKGSATPEQGLS
+1150 DSSDKGSVTPEQGLT
-1165 GPKSRQLAAAA
+1165 GPKPRQLAPA
-1176 AGGSRSLSPM
+1176 AGGSGSLSPM
-1186 VITCQAVVNQREDS
+1186 VITCQAVVNQREES
-1200 MDRELRESVGKG
+1200 MDREPRENVGKVG
-1212 GSNSGLNPT
+1212 GCRVLNSS

-1255 KIISKASAQ
+1255 KIVSKAQ
-1264 KTPEKAKDEEVKEEG
+1264 KTPEKVKEEEAKEEG
-1279 KGPKPSRNALEKLT
+1279 KGPRPSRNALEKLT

-1310 KRKSDPLPM
+1310 KRKSDPLPL

-1328 IASEEREGAGGAE
+1328 IASEEREGAAGAE
-1341 GDPDKLAKRLG
+1341 RDPDKVAKRLG
-1352 EVGDRG
+1352 EAEERG
-1358 TGNKDGVV
+1358 AGNKGGVV
-1366 LRGAPMERLLRRNS
+1366 LRGGPAERLQRRNS
-1380 NPNSESV
+1380 NPSTESV

-1413 VERTQP
+1413 ADRAQPLQP

-1426 PSNRKVFTVSASS
+1426 PSTRNVFTVSASS

-1448 KFPQGLSPESPS
+1448 KFPQGPSPESPS
-1460 AAKGSKSQGLRSLK
+1460 AAKGIKSQGLRSLK
-1474 ISPATRAPLDEV
+1474 ISPATRAPLEEV
-1486 TNRKNGSSLEKNNSD
+1486 THRKNGSTLEKRNSD
-1501 CENYLTI
+1501 SENYLTI

-1514 AAGELPGRP
+1514 AAGELAGRP
-1523 GARREGP
+1523 GAGREGP
-1530 PASSVATLCS
+1530 PASSAATLCS

-1552 CPKGSQVSGTSR
+1552 SPKGSQVSGTSR
-1564 PAWTTKPDNPRE
+1564 PAWRTKPDNPRE
-1576 SVAAPPGPQS
+1576 TVAAPTGPQS

-1623 SAGRAPVPRDAFQQ
+1623 PAGPAAVPTDPFQQ

-1684 SQQQAVAPMSL
+1684 SQQQALAPMSL
-1695 PMPPLA
+1695 PVPPLA

-1721 LPTSALQPTPVAHT
+1721 LPANALQPTPIAHT
-1735 PGGSEL
+1735 PGGGEL
-1741 SQMAA
+1741 SPMAA
-1746 ETPSKE
+1746 EPPSKE
-1752 AAAKFT
+1752 AAAPFP

-1763 MASGQSPTS
+1763 MASGQSPAS
-1772 ASSSA
+1772 SSSSA

-1791 QLHSKPVISI
+1791 QLHGKPVISI

>member
-1 MGHASGSHFLSEPPS
+1 M
-16 RQHCTHEGKG
+16 
-26 TRLHKKQ
+26 
-33 HILSFH
+33 LSFH
-39 SRESW
+39 FGESQ
-44 GRPTDAA
+44 GRPADAA
-51 PSMADGVRTPSCRRC
+51 PSVADGIQTPSCRRF
-66 QANHWTGQLSYRKVA
+66 QANNWTEQLSYGKLV
-81 TVSASAAAPQSQ
+81 TVSARAAAPWPQSTS
-93 TTSAIPPWSLPTS
+93 TTPSRSLPTS
-106 LRLASAQAQGLKN
+106 LSLARDPLQGLKN
-119 WEVVATGAVVST
+119 WKVVAAATVAPT
-131 ALGPVQAHRTL
+131 ALGPFQARGTL
-142 LRATL
+142 LQATL
-147 WPLQCQGGTQD
+147 QPLQGQRGTQD
-158 SLNAQPCLFLS
+158 SPSAHHCLFL
-169 LIPRRRLRMEA
+169 LLKPRRALRMEA
-180 ATPELNLQARLREVG
+180 ASPELNVQARLKEVG
-195 DGESGAQDSQE
+195 DGVSRAQDSQE
-206 LKQQLQ
+206 LKQQLR
-212 PLPKPSASSQQEAK
+212 PLPKPSASSQREAK
-226 YVEMCTSAGA
+226 YVEMRASAGV
-236 QRESPRTMELTLE
+236 QRESPRTVRLTLE
-249 GSSGDQS
+249 QSPGDQRG
-256 ASRSPKEKAQDE
+256 SRSPKEKTQDE
-268 PSSQECKAL
+268 PSSQEGEAP

-286 ERSRSQLSGTDE
+286 ELSRSQLSRTDKG
-298 SSNFSSSSS
+298 SNLSPSSSS

-312 KAQGGL
+312 KAEEGGL
-318 FKPDETT
+318 SKMDDTT
-325 ASTGALATSSSSLG
+325 TSTGALATSSSSLG
-339 FESDSGESAVSCQPR
+339 FESDSGENAVSCRPG
-354 GGEGEEKAG
+354 GGEEGKKAG
-363 GGGGGGREGGEEE
+363 GGGGRGAGRGGGGG
-376 DGTQCR
+376 DGAECR

-387 SQGSRGPSKH
+387 SQGSRDPPKNQ
-397 EEAHYITTHEI
+397 EAHYITTHEI

-414 QDMDFDVGLASH
+414 QDMDFDVGLASR

-439 DYASFGGSDETPGDI
+439 DYASFGGSDETPGDV
-454 TTPTEEEDNSCYL
+454 TTPTEEDDDNSCYL

-478 PSPFSSDPP
+478 PSPTSSDPA
-487 RPCAGSSGR
+487 RPGAGSSGR

-502 VGSGPSDSG
+502 VGSGPSDSD
-511 PTPPPSGPGTAS
+511 PTPPPTGPGTATPS
-523 GPEPLPEPPEAASG
+523 EPLPEPPEAASG
-537 AAAAGGS
+537 AAAAASS
-544 CGSAASQILLS
+544 CGSTASQILLS

-565 PSNVRAKQNIIYAA
+565 PSNVCAKQNIIYAA

-591 AAEHHSSSLKQ
+591 AAEHNSSSLKQ
-602 DPAAAV
+602 NPAAAV

-625 RCGAVRAKE
+625 RCGAIRAKE

-652 DKEVGNLTSRA
+652 DKEVRNLTSRA

-669 PYFEALNISSRESST
+669 PYFEALNISSRESSA

-718 SVAAGLRKGCG
+718 SVAAGLRKGSG
-729 ARTTADQL
+729 ARTTTDQL
-737 YIHSRKSQTKALE
+737 YIQSKKSQTKALE

-770 KQVQTGSR
+770 KQVQSGPR

-788 RSESKASSATGP
+788 RSESKASSAAGP
-800 CRASKG
+800 NRATTKG
-806 SSKGPGS
+806 PSKGPGS
-813 VYTDDGSETPECSK
+813 VYTDDGSETSESSK
-827 PASRAE
+827 PASRAD
-833 GPQKSKFAS
+833 GPQKKSKFAS

-868 TSHRNLSST
+868 TSHHNLSST
-877 SKEPEGSPGG
+877 SKETERPPPGG
-887 EKQRDRG
+887 EKQRERG
-894 LQRQSSRHSEAS
+894 LQRQSSRHSEAG
-906 SEYTVLSVS
+906 SEYTVVSVS

-922 VVGSKS
+922 LTESKS
-928 PVFKASAPRESN
+928 PIFKASAPRESHT
-940 AGSGRNVADG
+940 GSSRNFTEG
-950 QTEEVCEIK
+950 HTEEVCEIK

-1037 PEKQATKY
+1037 PGKQATKY
-1045 PAAQATSTAVIRPK
+1045 PAAQATSMAVIRPK

-1093 NLLKTI
+1093 NLFKTT
-1099 EDNTRVQQKLFRGDN
+1099 EDNSRAQQKLFRGDN

-1124 DVREKSKAQGPLH
+1124 DVRDKSKAQGPLH

-1150 ESSDKGSATPEQGLS
+1150 DSSDKGSVTPEQGLT
-1165 GPKSRQLAAAA
+1165 GPKPRQLAPA
-1176 AGGSRSLSPM
+1176 AGGSGSLSPM
-1186 VITCQAVVNQREDS
+1186 VITCQTLVNQREDS
-1200 MDRELRESVGKG
+1200 MDREPRENMGKVG
-1212 GSNSGLNPT
+1212 SSRALNSS

-1255 KIISKASAQ
+1255 KIVSKASAQ
-1264 KTPEKAKDEEVKEEG
+1264 RTPEKVKEEEVKEDG

-1310 KRKSDPLPM
+1310 KRKSDPLPL

-1341 GDPDKLAKRLG
+1341 RDPDKLGRRLG
-1352 EVGDRG
+1352 EAEERS
-1358 TGNKDGVV
+1358 TGNKGGVV
-1366 LRGAPMERLLRRNS
+1366 LRGGSVERLQRRNS
-1380 NPNSESV
+1380 NPSAESV

-1413 VERTQP
+1413 VDRTQPLQP

-1426 PSNRKVFTVSASS
+1426 PSNRNVFTVSASS

-1448 KFPQGLSPESPS
+1448 KFPQGPSPESPS
-1460 AAKGSKSQGLRSLK
+1460 AAKSIRSQGLRSLK
-1474 ISPATRAPLDEV
+1474 ISPATRAPLEEV
-1486 TNRKNGSSLEKNNSD
+1486 TNRKNGSNLEKSNSD

-1523 GARREGP
+1523 GAGREGP
-1530 PASSVATLCS
+1530 PASSAATLCS

-1552 CPKGSQVSGTSR
+1552 SPKGSQVSGTSR
-1564 PAWTTKPDNPRE
+1564 PAWRTKPDNPRE
-1576 SVAAPPGPQS
+1576 TVAAPTGPQS

-1623 SAGRAPVPRDAFQQ
+1623 PAGPAPVPTDPFQQ

-1721 LPTSALQPTPVAHT
+1721 LPANALQPTPIAHT
-1735 PGGSEL
+1735 PGGGEL
-1741 SQMAA
+1741 SPMAA
-1746 ETPSKE
+1746 EPPSKE
-1752 AAAKFT
+1752 AAAAFT

-1763 MASGQSPTS
+1763 MASRQSPAS
-1772 ASSSA
+1772 SSSA
-1777 PAATSQLVGAKGFA
+1777 PAATAQLVGAKGFA
-1791 QLHSKPVISI
+1791 QLHGKPVISI

>member
-1 MGHASGSHFLSEPPS
+1 MGHASGSHFLSEAPS
-16 RQHCTHEGKG
+16 KPHCTHEGKG

-33 HILSFH
+33 HMLSPHFWK
-39 SRESW
+39 SQS
-44 GRPTDAA
+44 PPADAA
-51 PSMADGVRTPSCRRC
+51 PSVADGIQTPRSRGR
-66 QANHWTGQLSYRKVA
+66 QANNWAGQLGSGTLA
-81 TVSASAAAPQSQ
+81 TVSTRAAAPQPQ
-93 TTSAIPPWSLPTS
+93 TSSAAPSRSLPVS
-106 LRLASAQAQGLKN
+106 LRLVPAPPPGLKAL
-119 WEVVATGAVVST
+119 EVVRVGAIAVST
-131 ALGPVQAHRTL
+131 ALRPIPARGTL

-147 WPLQCQGGTQD
+147 WPLRSGRGTQD
-158 SLNAQPCLFLS
+158 SPRTHHCLILS
-169 LIPRRRLRMEA
+169 LKPGQGLRMDT
-180 ATPELNLQARLREVG
+180 ATPELMSQVRLTEAGDEV
-195 DGESGAQDSQE
+195 SRTQDNPE

-212 PLPKPSASSQQEAK
+212 PLPKPPASSQQEAN
-226 YVEMCTSAGA
+226 YVEMCASAGVPRQSPGTMKPA
-236 QRESPRTMELTLE
+236 LEHRPGHQRASASPREKARGTRDE
-249 GSSGDQS
+249 SGD
-256 ASRSPKEKAQDE
+256 
-268 PSSQECKAL
+268 PSSEARA
-277 TPQKNPASS
+277 PQKDVAAVELSGA
-286 ERSRSQLSGTDE
+286 QLSCTGDTRNC
-298 SSNFSSSSS
+298 SSSSSS
-307 SSPVD
+307 SSPLD
-312 KAQGGL
+312 NIEEDGL
-318 FKPDETT
+318 SPKDDTV
-325 ASTGALATSSSSLG
+325 ASTGAPATSSSSLG
-339 FESDSGESAVSCQPR
+339 FESDSGASEVSRQAR
-354 GGEGEEKAG
+354 GGERGNHAGGTGGRGAVKAG
-363 GGGGGGREGGEEE
+363 TE
-376 DGTQCR
+376 CR
-382 DIIAK
+382 RIIAK
-387 SQGSRGPSKH
+387 SQGGGDPPKS
-397 EEAHYITTHEI
+397 EETHYITTHEI

-414 QDMDFDVGLASH
+414 QDTDFDVGLASR

-439 DYASFGGSDETPGDI
+439 DYASFGGSDETPGDV
-454 TTPTEEEDNSCYL
+454 TTPTEEDDDNSCYL
-467 STTPSTNATRT
+467 STTSSTNATPT
-478 PSPFSSDPP
+478 PSPTSSEQGRP
-487 RPCAGSSGR
+487 RPGSSGG

-502 VGSGPSDSG
+502 VGSDPSDSD
-511 PTPPPSGPGTAS
+511 PTPPPSGPGTATLY
-523 GPEPLPEPPEAASG
+523 EPLPEPPEAASG
-537 AAAAGGS
+537 AAAAASS

-591 AAEHHSSSLKQ
+591 AAEHKSSSLKQ

-625 RCGAVRAKE
+625 RCGAIRAKE

-652 DKEVGNLTSRA
+652 DKEVRNLTSRA

-669 PYFEALNISSRESST
+669 PYFEALNISSRESSTT

-718 SVAAGLRKGCG
+718 SVAAGLRKGSG

-737 YIHSRKSQTKALE
+737 YIQSKKSQTKALE

-788 RSESKASSATGP
+788 CSDTKASSGGGP
-800 CRASKG
+800 CRAPKG
-806 SSKGPGS
+806 PHKGPGS
-813 VYTDDGSETPECSK
+813 VYTDDGSETSESSK

-833 GPQKSKFAS
+833 GPQKKSKFAS

-868 TSHRNLSST
+868 TSHKNLSSS
-877 SKEPEGSPGG
+877 SKEGEGPL
-887 EKQRDRG
+887 EKPRDRA
-894 LQRQSSRHSEAS
+894 LQRQSSRHSEAG
-906 SEYTVLSVS
+906 SEYTVVSVS

-922 VVGSKS
+922 VVEAKS
-928 PVFKASAPRESN
+928 PIFKASAPRESN
-940 AGSGRNVADG
+940 AGSGRHFAEG
-950 QTEEVCEIK
+950 YTEEVCEIK

-1030 QTPKDKQ
+1030 QTPRDKQ
-1037 PEKQATKY
+1037 PGKQATKY
-1045 PAAQATSTAVIRPK
+1045 PAAQATSTAVIKPK

-1079 AKLLTPKLASGSAS
+1079 AKLLTPKLASSSSS
-1093 NLLKTI
+1093 NLFKTI
-1099 EDNTRVQQKLFRGDN
+1099 EDNRAQQKLFRGDN

-1124 DVREKSKAQGPLH
+1124 DVRDKSKAQGPLH

-1150 ESSDKGSATPEQGLS
+1150 DSSDKGSVTPEQGLT
-1165 GPKSRQLAAAA
+1165 GCKPRQLTAA
-1176 AGGSRSLSPM
+1176 AGGSGSLSPM

-1200 MDRELRESVGKG
+1200 MDREQRESKG
-1212 GSNSGLNPT
+1212 GSSRTLSS

-1238 ATIAPNKPE
+1238 ATIAPNKSE

-1255 KIISKASAQ
+1255 KIVSKAAQ
-1264 KTPEKAKDEEVKEEG
+1264 KTPEKPKDEEVKEEG
-1279 KGPKPSRNALEKLT
+1279 KAPKPARNALEKLT

-1310 KRKSDPLPM
+1310 KRKSDPLPL

-1328 IASEEREGAGGAE
+1328 IASEEREGTGAAE
-1341 GDPDKLAKRLG
+1341 GDQDKLARRLG
-1352 EVGDRG
+1352 EVEERASGS
-1358 TGNKDGVV
+1358 KSGVV
-1366 LRGAPMERLLRRNS
+1366 LRGAPVERLQRRNS
-1380 NPNSESV
+1380 NPSTESV

-1413 VERTQP
+1413 VERTAP

-1426 PSNRKVFTVSASS
+1426 PSNRNVFTVSTSS
-1439 TQKTGGVAG
+1439 THKTGGVAG
-1448 KFPQGLSPESPS
+1448 KFPQGSSPESPS
-1460 AAKGSKSQGLRSLK
+1460 AAAAKGIKTQGLRSLK
-1474 ISPATRAPLDEV
+1474 ISPATRAPEEAAS
-1486 TNRKNGSSLEKNNSD
+1486 RKSGGNLEKGSSD

-1508 PLKGSS
+1508 PLKGGS
-1514 AAGELPGRP
+1514 AVGELPRRP
-1523 GARREGP
+1523 EAGREGP
-1530 PASSVATLCS
+1530 PASSAATLCS
-1540 LPPLSARSQVPS
+1540 LPPLSARSQMPGS
-1552 CPKGSQVSGTSR
+1552 PKGPQVSGTSR
-1564 PAWTTKPDNPRE
+1564 PAWRSKPDNARGAA
-1576 SVAAPPGPQS
+1576 AAPPGPQS
-1586 PEHPP
+1586 PEHPA

-1596 QQPLPFTLQG
+1596 QQPLPFALQG

-1623 SAGRAPVPRDAFQQ
+1623 AAGPAAVPTDPFQQ

-1679 DVPMT
+1679 DVPVS
-1684 SQQQAVAPMSL
+1684 SQQQAMAPMTL
-1695 PMPPLA
+1695 PVPPLA
-1701 LSPGAY
+1701 LSPGTY

-1721 LPTSALQPTPVAHT
+1721 LPTNALQPTPIAHT

-1741 SQMAA
+1741 SPMAA
-1746 ETPSKE
+1746 EPPNKE
-1752 AAAKFT
+1752 AAATFT

-1763 MASGQSPTS
+1763 MASGQSPAS
-1772 ASSSA
+1772 SSSSA
-1777 PAATSQLVGAKGFA
+1777 PAATSQLVGAKGFP
-1791 QLHSKPVISI
+1791 QLHGKPVISI

>member
-1 MGHASGSHFLSEPPS
+1 
-16 RQHCTHEGKG
+16 
-26 TRLHKKQ
+26 
-33 HILSFH
+33 
-39 SRESW
+39 
-44 GRPTDAA
+44 
-51 PSMADGVRTPSCRRC
+51 MANGIWTPSYQWC
-66 QANHWTGQLSYRKVA
+66 QANNWTGQLSYRKVA
-81 TVSASAAAPQSQ
+81 TVSARAAAPNPQ
-93 TTSAIPPWSLPTS
+93 TTSATPSRSLPTS
-106 LRLASAQAQGLKN
+106 LRLAWTPPQGLKN
-119 WEVVATGAVVST
+119 WEVVIAQKVVST
-131 ALGPVQAHRTL
+131 ALETVQAHRTL

-147 WPLQCQGGTQD
+147 QPLQHQRGTQD
-158 SLNAQPCLFLS
+158 SPSTHHRLFLL
-169 LIPRRRLRMEA
+169 LIPRQGLRMEA
-180 ATPELNLQARLREVG
+180 ATPELNPQARLKEVG
-195 DGESGAQDSQE
+195 DGLSRAQDSQE

-212 PLPKPSASSQQEAK
+212 PLPKSSASSQQEAK
-226 YVEMCTSAGA
+226 YVEMCTSAGV
-236 QRESPRTMELTLE
+236 QRESPQTMKRTLE
-249 GSSGDQS
+249 CSPGDQR
-256 ASRSPKEKAQDE
+256 ASRNPKEKAQDE
-268 PSSQECKAL
+268 PRSQESKAP
-277 TPQKNPASS
+277 TPQKNPAVSS
-286 ERSRSQLSGTDE
+286 ELTGSQICSTEED
-298 SSNFSSSSS
+298 SNFSSSSS
-307 SSPVD
+307 SSSSPVG
-312 KAQGGL
+312 KAEGGL
-318 FKPDETT
+318 SKLDGPTI
-325 ASTGALATSSSSLG
+325 STGALTTSSSSLG

-354 GGEGEEKAG
+354 GGEGGKAAG
-363 GGGGGGREGGEEE
+363 GGGGGE
-376 DGTQCR
+376 DGTECR

-387 SQGSRGPSKH
+387 SQGSKGPPNK
-397 EEAHYITTHEI
+397 EQAHYITTHEI

-414 QDMDFDVGLASH
+414 QDMDFDVGLASR

-454 TTPTEEEDNSCYL
+454 TTATEEEDNSCYL

-478 PSPFSSDPP
+478 PSPSSSDPP
-487 RPCAGSSGR
+487 RPSAGSSGR

-502 VGSGPSDSG
+502 VGSDPTDSG
-511 PTPPPSGPGTAS
+511 PTPPPTGPGTATR
-523 GPEPLPEPPEAASG
+523 PEPLPEPPEAASG
-537 AAAAGGS
+537 AAAAASS

-579 KHEGDMSLRVST
+579 KHESDMSLRVST
-591 AAEHHSSSLKQ
+591 AAEHNSSSLKQ

-625 RCGAVRAKE
+625 RCGAIRAKE

-652 DKEVGNLTSRA
+652 DKEVRNLTSRA

-718 SVAAGLRKGCG
+718 AVAASLRKDGG

-800 CRASKG
+800 CRATRG

-813 VYTDDGSETPECSK
+813 VCTDDGSETSESSK
-827 PASRAE
+827 PAARAD
-833 GPQKSKFAS
+833 GSQKKSKFAS
-842 SLLKNVISKKMQREH
+842 SLLKNVISKKMQREQ

-868 TSHRNLSST
+868 TSHNLSST
-877 SKEPEGSPGG
+877 SKEPEGAPASAG
-887 EKQRDRG
+887 EKQRERG
-894 LQRQSSRHSEAS
+894 LQRQGSRHSEAG

-915 DAGGEGS
+915 DAGAEGS

-940 AGSGRNVADG
+940 AGSSRTFPDG
-950 QTEEVCEIK
+950 HTEEVCEIK

-992 APIGK
+992 APVGK
-997 LKLPKG
+997 LQLPEE

-1030 QTPKDKQ
+1030 QTPKGKQ
-1037 PEKQATKY
+1037 REKQATKY
-1045 PAAQATSTAVIRPK
+1045 PAAQATSTAVIKPK

-1079 AKLLTPKLASGSAS
+1079 AKLLTPKLTSGSSS

-1099 EDNTRVQQKLFRGDN
+1099 EDNTRAQQKLFRGDN
-1114 LEKVPQFQVR
+1114 MEKAPQFQVR
-1124 DVREKSKAQGPLH
+1124 DVRDKSKAQAPLH

-1150 ESSDKGSATPEQGLS
+1150 DSSDKGSVTPEQGLT
-1165 GPKSRQLAAAA
+1165 GPKPRQLAAAA
-1176 AGGSRSLSPM
+1176 GASGSLSPM
-1186 VITCQAVVNQREDS
+1186 VITCQAVLNQKEDS
-1200 MDRELRESVGKG
+1200 MDRELRESMGKGG
-1212 GSNSGLNPT
+1212 GSNSLNAC

-1255 KIISKASAQ
+1255 KIVSKASAQ
-1264 KTPEKAKDEEVKEEG
+1264 KTPEKAKDEEEG
-1279 KGPKPSRNALEKLT
+1279 PDPKPSRNALEKLT

-1310 KRKSDPLPM
+1310 KRKSDPLPV

-1328 IASEEREGAGGAE
+1328 IASEEREGGGGAE
-1341 GDPDKLAKRLG
+1341 GDPDKLAKRPG
-1352 EVGDRG
+1352 EVGERG
-1358 TGNKDGVV
+1358 TGSKGGVV
-1366 LRGAPMERLLRRNS
+1366 LRGGPMERLQRRNS

-1387 SARAAAFENLARER
+1387 SARAAAFENLALAKER
-1401 PRSLYIPPVHKD
+1401 PRSLYIPPVHKE

-1426 PSNRKVFTVSASS
+1426 PSNRHVFTVSASS
-1439 TQKTGGVAG
+1439 AQKTGGVAG

-1460 AAKGSKSQGLRSLK
+1460 ATKAIKAQGLRSLK

-1486 TNRKNGSSLEKNNSD
+1486 TNRKNGSTLEKSNSD

-1508 PLKGSS
+1508 PLKGCS
-1514 AAGELPGRP
+1514 AAAELPGRP
-1523 GARREGP
+1523 RAGREGP
-1530 PASSVATLCS
+1530 PASSAATLCS

-1552 CPKGSQVSGTSR
+1552 CPKGSQISGTRR
-1564 PAWTTKPDNPRE
+1564 PAWPTKSENPPQ
-1576 SVAAPPGPQS
+1576 SVAAPTGPQS
-1586 PEHPP
+1586 PQHPP
-1591 TAIYH
+1591 TTIYH

-1606 AQPQV
+1606 SQPQV

-1623 SAGRAPVPRDAFQQ
+1623 PAGPAPVPSDPFQQ

-1684 SQQQAVAPMSL
+1684 AQQQAVAPMSL
-1695 PMPPLA
+1695 PVPPLA

-1735 PGGSEL
+1735 PGSSEV

-1746 ETPSKE
+1746 ESPSKE
-1752 AAAKFT
+1752 AAAKLT

-1763 MASGQSPTS
+1763 MASGQSP

-1791 QLHSKPVISI
+1791 QLHGKPVISI

>member
-1 MGHASGSHFLSEPPS
+1 MLSLHFWESQSHS
-16 RQHCTHEGKG
+16 
-26 TRLHKKQ
+26 
-33 HILSFH
+33 
-39 SRESW
+39 
-44 GRPTDAA
+44 TDAA
-51 PSMADGVRTPSCRRC
+51 PSVADGIHAQSYRLC
-66 QANHWTGQLSYRKVA
+66 QGNNCAGQLRYESLA
-81 TVSASAAAPQSQ
+81 TVSARAAPWPQ
-93 TTSAIPPWSLPTS
+93 TTSATPHRSLPTS
-106 LRLASAQAQGLKN
+106 LRLALAPPRRLKHL
-119 WEVVATGAVVST
+119 EVVAAVAVVPT
-131 ALGPVQAHRTL
+131 ALGPVQARGTL

-147 WPLQCQGGTQD
+147 QPLQGKRGIED
-158 SLNAQPCLFLS
+158 SPSAHHCLILS
-169 LIPRRRLRMEA
+169 LKPGQGLRMEV
-180 ATPELNLQARLREVG
+180 ATPELMSQAKLTEAGNGVSR
-195 DGESGAQDSQE
+195 AQDSQE
-206 LKQQLQ
+206 PKQQLQ
-212 PLPKPSASSQQEAK
+212 PLPKASAPSQREAK
-226 YVEMCTSAGA
+226 YVEMCASAGV
-236 QRESPRTMELTLE
+236 QRQSPRTMKLTLE
-249 GSSGDQS
+249 PGPGDQK
-256 ASRSPKEKAQDE
+256 ASRSPTEKARGAQGE
-268 PSSQECKAL
+268 LRGQGSKAPM
-277 TPQKNPASS
+277 PQRNPASS
-286 ERSRSQLSGTDE
+286 ELSRSQLSCTDE
-298 SSNFSSSSS
+298 AGNFALSSSS

-312 KAQGGL
+312 KAEEDGL
-318 FKPDETT
+318 SKTDDTT
-325 ASTGALATSSSSLG
+325 TSTGALATSSSSLG
-339 FESDSGESAVSCQPR
+339 FESDNGESKVSCQPGR
-354 GGEGEEKAG
+354 EGGKKAG
-363 GGGGGGREGGEEE
+363 GGGGGVRGGG
-376 DGTQCR
+376 DGTECR

-387 SQGSRGPSKH
+387 SQGSRDPPRN

-439 DYASFGGSDETPGDI
+439 DYASFGGSDETPGDV
-454 TTPTEEEDNSCYL
+454 TTPTEEDDDNSCYL

-478 PSPFSSDPP
+478 PSPTSSDQA
-487 RPCAGSSGR
+487 RVSTGSGGH

-502 VGSGPSDSG
+502 VGSGPSDSD
-511 PTPPPSGPGTAS
+511 PTPPPTGPGTATVCK
-523 GPEPLPEPPEAASG
+523 PLPEPPEAASG
-537 AAAAGGS
+537 AAAAVSS

-565 PSNVRAKQNIIYAA
+565 PSNVHAKQNIIYAA
-579 KHEGDMSLRVST
+579 KHEGDMSLRISK
-591 AAEHHSSSLKQ
+591 AAQHNSSSLKQ
-602 DPAAAV
+602 HSAAAV

-625 RCGAVRAKE
+625 RCGAIRAKE

-652 DKEVGNLTSRA
+652 DKEVRNLTSRA

-684 LSEVGFGRWSTFLD
+684 TLSEVGFGRWSTFLD
-698 LKCGGVGARVE
+698 LKCGGVGAKVE

-718 SVAAGLRKGCG
+718 SVAAGLRKGGG
-729 ARTTADQL
+729 ARPTADQL
-737 YIHSRKSQTKALE
+737 YIQAKKSQTKALE

-770 KQVQTGSR
+770 KQVQKGSR

-788 RSESKASSATGP
+788 RSESKASSAAGP
-800 CRASKG
+800 GRTPKG
-806 SSKGPGS
+806 SNKGPGS
-813 VYTDDGSETPECSK
+813 VYTDDGSEASDSSK
-827 PASRAE
+827 PAFRAE
-833 GPQKSKFAS
+833 APQKKSTFAS

-857 EFKMERGEVTD
+857 ELKMERGEVTD
-868 TSHRNLSST
+868 TTHKNLPSS
-877 SKEPEGSPGG
+877 SKEKEGSPGS
-887 EKQRDRG
+887 EKLRERG
-894 LQRQSSRHSEAS
+894 LQRQSSRHSEAG
-906 SEYTVLSVS
+906 SEYTVVSVS

-922 VVGSKS
+922 VTEAKS
-928 PVFKASAPRESN
+928 PIFKASAPRESH
-940 AGSGRNVADG
+940 AGSGRNFADG
-950 QTEEVCEIK
+950 HAEEVCEIK

-992 APIGK
+992 APIQK

-1037 PEKQATKY
+1037 PGKQATKY

-1064 IRLGSVQQPSSDFNI
+1064 IRLGSVQQPSADFNI
-1079 AKLLTPKLASGSAS
+1079 AKLLTPKLASGSSS
-1093 NLLKTI
+1093 NLIKTI
-1099 EDNTRVQQKLFRGDN
+1099 EDNSRAQQKLLRGDN

-1124 DVREKSKAQGPLH
+1124 DIRDKSKVQGPLH

-1150 ESSDKGSATPEQGLS
+1150 DSSDKGSVTPEQGLT
-1165 GPKSRQLAAAA
+1165 GPKPRQMAAA
-1176 AGGSRSLSPM
+1176 AGGSGSLSPM
-1186 VITCQAVVNQREDS
+1186 VITCQALVNQREDS
-1200 MDRELRESVGKG
+1200 TDREAREGVGKG
-1212 GSNSGLNPT
+1212 GSGRVLSAS

-1255 KIISKASAQ
+1255 KIVSKASAH
-1264 KTPEKAKDEEVKEEG
+1264 KNPEKPKDEEVKEEG
-1279 KGPKPSRNALEKLT
+1279 KAPKPARNALEKLT

-1328 IASEEREGAGGAE
+1328 IASEEREGAGSAE
-1341 GDPDKLAKRLG
+1341 GNADKLAKRLG
-1352 EVGDRG
+1352 EVEERSP
-1358 TGNKDGVV
+1358 GNKGGVV
-1366 LRGAPMERLLRRNS
+1366 LRGAPIERLQRRNS
-1380 NPNSESV
+1380 NPSTESV

-1413 VERTQP
+1413 VERAQP

-1426 PSNRKVFTVSASS
+1426 PSNRNVLTVSASS

-1448 KFPQGLSPESPS
+1448 KFPQVPSPEVAPV
-1460 AAKGSKSQGLRSLK
+1460 AKGIKSQGLRSLK
-1474 ISPATRAPLDEV
+1474 ISPATRAPPEEV
-1486 TNRKNGSSLEKNNSD
+1486 ANRKSSLEKGNSD

-1508 PLKGSS
+1508 PVKGSS
-1514 AAGELPGRP
+1514 APGELPGRL
-1523 GARREGP
+1523 GAGREGP
-1530 PASSVATLCS
+1530 PASSAATLCN

-1552 CPKGSQVSGTSR
+1552 SPKGSQVSGTSR
-1564 PAWTTKPDNPRE
+1564 PAWRSKPDNPQER
-1576 SVAAPPGPQS
+1576 VAAPTAAQS

-1606 AQPQV
+1606 GQPQV
-1611 LCFSPPGMPAPA
+1611 LCFSPPSMPAPA
-1623 SAGRAPVPRDAFQQ
+1623 PAGPAPVPTDPFQQ
-1637 PQPQQTQRKM
+1637 PPPQQTQRKM

-1695 PMPPLA
+1695 PVPPLA

-1721 LPTSALQPTPVAHT
+1721 LPTNALQPTPIAHT
-1735 PGGSEL
+1735 PGVSEL
-1741 SQMAA
+1741 SPIAA
-1746 ETPSKE
+1746 ETPGKE
-1752 AAAKFT
+1752 AAATFT
-1758 EAPYF
+1758 EVPYF
-1763 MASGQSPTS
+1763 MASGQSP
-1772 ASSSA
+1772 ASSSSST

-1791 QLHSKPVISI
+1791 QLHGKPVISI

>member
-1 MGHASGSHFLSEPPS
+1 M
-16 RQHCTHEGKG
+16 
-26 TRLHKKQ
+26 
-33 HILSFH
+33 LSFH
-39 SRESW
+39 FWESR
-44 GRPTDAA
+44 GRPAGAA
-51 PSMADGVRTPSCRRC
+51 PSVTYGIQTPSCRRSR
-66 QANHWTGQLSYRKVA
+66 ASNWTEQLSYRKVA
-81 TVSASAAAPQSQ
+81 TVSAARAAAPWPQ
-93 TTSAIPPWSLPTS
+93 TTTVTPSRSIPTP
-106 LRLASAQAQGLKN
+106 LRLVRAPPQGLKH
-119 WEVVATGAVVST
+119 WKVVTAAAVVPP
-131 ALGPVQAHRTL
+131 ALGPAQARGTL
-142 LRATL
+142 LQATL
-147 WPLQCQGGTQD
+147 QSLRGQRGTQD
-158 SLNAQPCLFLS
+158 SPSTHHCLFLS
-169 LIPRRRLRMEA
+169 LKPRQGLRMEA
-180 ATPELNLQARLREVG
+180 ATPELTPQARSREVA
-195 DGESGAQDSQE
+195 DGVSRAHDSQE
-206 LKQQLQ
+206 LTQQL
-212 PLPKPSASSQQEAK
+212 LPEPSASSRREAN
-226 YVEMCTSAGA
+226 YVEVCASAGV
-236 QRESPRTMELTLE
+236 QRESPGTMKPAPE
-249 GSSGDQS
+249 GSPVDPR
-256 ASRSPKEKAQDE
+256 APRSPKEKAQE
-268 PSSQECKAL
+268 ESRGQERQAPH
-277 TPQKNPASS
+277 PQKNAASS
-286 ERSRSQLSGTDE
+286 ELSRSQLSCTDKGSNL
-298 SSNFSSSSS
+298 SSSSSSSS
-307 SSPVD
+307 SSPED
-312 KAQGGL
+312 KAEGGL
-318 FKPDETT
+318 SKLEETT
-325 ASTGALATSSSSLG
+325 TPTGALATSSSSLG
-339 FESDSGESAVSCQPR
+339 FESDSGESALSCQPR
-354 GGEGEEKAG
+354 GETGGKEAGGGRGGGEGED
-363 GGGGGGREGGEEE
+363 GRA
-376 DGTQCR
+376 CR

-387 SQGSRGPSKH
+387 SQGSRGPPKN

-414 QDMDFDVGLASH
+414 QDMDFDVGLASR

-439 DYASFGGSDETPGDI
+439 DYASFGGSDETPGDL
-454 TTPTEEEDNSCYL
+454 TTPTEDEDNSCYL
-467 STTPSTNATRT
+467 STTSSTNATRT
-478 PSPFSSDPP
+478 PSPTSSDPA
-487 RPCAGSSGR
+487 RPSAGSSGR

-502 VGSGPSDSG
+502 VGSGPSDRG
-511 PTPPPSGPGTAS
+511 PTPPPTGPGTAP
-523 GPEPLPEPPEAASG
+523 GPEPLPEPPEAATG
-537 AAAAGGS
+537 AAAAASS

-617 AVPARLQT
+617 ALPARLQT
-625 RCGAVRAKE
+625 RCGAIRAKE

-652 DKEVGNLTSRA
+652 DKEVRNLTSRS

-718 SVAAGLRKGCG
+718 SVAAGLRRGSE
-729 ARTTADQL
+729 ARATADRL
-737 YIHSRKSQTKALE
+737 CIHSRKSQTKALE

-778 VVTLLEPLNL
+778 VVTLLEPLNF
-788 RSESKASSATGP
+788 RSESKASSAAGP
-800 CRASKG
+800 CKAPKG
-806 SSKGPGS
+806 PGKGPGS
-813 VYTDDGSETPECSK
+813 VHTDDDGSETSESSK

-833 GPQKSKFAS
+833 GPQKKSKFAS

-857 EFKMERGEVTD
+857 EFKMERGEITD
-868 TSHRNLSST
+868 TSHQSLSSRG
-877 SKEPEGSPGG
+877 KEPEGPD
-887 EKQRDRG
+887 KPRDRG
-894 LQRQSSRHSEAS
+894 LQRQSSRHSEAG
-906 SEYTVLSVS
+906 SECAALGLPE
-915 DAGGEGS
+915 AGGEAAAAGA
-922 VVGSKS
+922 KS
-928 PVFKASAPRESN
+928 PVFKASAPRESH
-940 AGSGRNVADG
+940 AGFGRHLADG
-950 QTEEVCEIK
+950 HAEDVCEIK

-979 SWKEKEAEKREEK
+979 SWKEKEAETREEK
-992 APIGK
+992 VPVGK
-997 LKLPKG
+997 LNLPKG

-1015 SKSTIMSR
+1015 GKSTIMSR

-1037 PEKQATKY
+1037 PGKQATKY

-1079 AKLLTPKLASGSAS
+1079 AKLLTPKLAGSSAS
-1093 NLLKTI
+1093 NLLKTL
-1099 EDNTRVQQKLFRGDN
+1099 EDNTRAQQKLFRGDN
-1114 LEKVPQFQVR
+1114 LEKVPHFQVR
-1124 DVREKSKAQGPLH
+1124 DVRDKAKAQGPLH

-1150 ESSDKGSATPEQGLS
+1150 DSSDKGSVTPEQGLT
-1165 GPKSRQLAAAA
+1165 GPKPRQLATA
-1176 AGGSRSLSPM
+1176 AGSSGSLSPL
-1186 VITCQAVVNQREDS
+1186 VITCQAVVNHREDS
-1200 MDRELRESVGKG
+1200 MEPREGLSKG
-1212 GSNSGLNPT
+1212 GGVNSS

-1255 KIISKASAQ
+1255 KIVSKTSSQ
-1264 KTPEKAKDEEVKEEG
+1264 KTPEKNKDEEVKEEG

-1352 EVGDRG
+1352 EVGERSP
-1358 TGNKDGVV
+1358 GNKGGVV
-1366 LRGAPMERLLRRNS
+1366 LRGGPLERLQRRNS
-1380 NPNSESV
+1380 NSSAESV
-1387 SARAAAFENLARER
+1387 SSRAAAFENLARER
-1401 PRSLYIPPVHKD
+1401 PRSLYIPPIHKD

-1426 PSNRKVFTVSASS
+1426 PCNRNVFTVSASS

-1460 AAKGSKSQGLRSLK
+1460 AAKVIKAQGLRSLK
-1474 ISPATRAPLDEV
+1474 ISPASRAPVHEV
-1486 TNRKNGSSLEKNNSD
+1486 TSRKSGSNLEKSNGD

-1514 AAGELPGRP
+1514 ATAELVGRP
-1523 GARREGP
+1523 VAGREGA
-1530 PASSVATLCS
+1530 PAPSVATLCS
-1540 LPPLSARSQVPS
+1540 LPPLSARSQLPS
-1552 CPKGSQVSGTSR
+1552 NPKGSQVSGTSR
-1564 PAWTTKPDNPRE
+1564 PAWRTKPDNPRE
-1576 SVAAPPGPQS
+1576 TVAAPPGPQS

-1591 TAIYH
+1591 TAVYH

-1623 SAGRAPVPRDAFQQ
+1623 PAGSAPAHTDPFQQ

-1695 PMPPLA
+1695 PVPPLA

-1721 LPTSALQPTPVAHT
+1721 LPANALQPTPIAHT
-1735 PGGSEL
+1735 PGSGEL
-1741 SQMAA
+1741 SQVAG
-1746 ETPSKE
+1746 EPPSKE
-1752 AAAKFT
+1752 AAST
-1758 EAPYF
+1758 LSEAPYF
-1763 MASGQSPTS
+1763 MASGQSPAS
-1772 ASSSA
+1772 APSST
-1777 PAATSQLVGAKGFA
+1777 PAATPQLVGAKGFA
-1791 QLHSKPVISI
+1791 QLHGKPVISI

>member
-1 MGHASGSHFLSEPPS
+1 MLSVHFWQTPV
-16 RQHCTHEGKG
+16 
-26 TRLHKKQ
+26 
-33 HILSFH
+33 
-39 SRESW
+39 
-44 GRPTDAA
+44 RPTDAA
-51 PSMADGVRTPSCRRC
+51 SSLANGIQTPTHRRC
-66 QANHWTGQLSYRKVA
+66 QTRNWTRQLSSRTLA
-81 TVSASAAAPQSQ
+81 TITARAAAPWLQ
-93 TTSAIPPWSLPTS
+93 TTSAASLGSPPTS
-106 LRLASAQAQGLKN
+106 LWLAEAPPQGLKN
-119 WEVVATGAVVST
+119 WAVVAAVAVVPT
-131 ALGPVQAHRTL
+131 ALGPAQARGNL
-142 LRATL
+142 FQATL
-147 WPLQCQGGTQD
+147 RPLWDKRGTQD
-158 SLNAQPCLFLS
+158 SPSAHHCLFLS
-169 LIPRRRLRMEA
+169 LKPGQGLRMEGGTSDMNSQISL
-180 ATPELNLQARLREVG
+180 TPAEDPVSRP
-195 DGESGAQDSQE
+195 QDSPE
-206 LKQQLQ
+206 RRQQLR
-212 PLPKPSASSQQEAK
+212 PLPKPSASTQPEAK
-226 YVEMCTSAGA
+226 YVEMCASAGL
-236 QRESPRTMELTLE
+236 QRESPQTMKLPPEHCPE
-249 GSSGDQS
+249 KQ
-256 ASRSPKEKAQDE
+256 ASRSLKTKAQEE
-268 PSSQECKAL
+268 PSSHAPEAPAPGENL
-277 TPQKNPASS
+277 ASS
-286 ERSRSQLSGTDE
+286 QCLPSQACETDF
-298 SSNFSSSSS
+298 SSSSSS

-312 KAQGGL
+312 SAKDNGL
-318 FKPDETT
+318 SKMDDPTKLL
-325 ASTGALATSSSSLG
+325 GVLATSSSSLG
-339 FESDSGESAVSCQPR
+339 FESEPETSFGQHRGEAAGDRAGV
-354 GGEGEEKAG
+354 GEDR
-363 GGGGGGREGGEEE
+363 REGAD
-376 DGTQCR
+376 DGTASCK

-387 SQGSRGPSKH
+387 SHGKRGPLRN
-397 EEAHYITTHEI
+397 EDAHYITTHEI
-408 QLSEVE
+408 QLTEVE
-414 QDMDFDVGLASH
+414 QGMDFDVGLASH

-454 TTPTEEEDNSCYL
+454 TTEEDDDNSCYV
-467 STTPSTNATRT
+467 STTPSTNTTRT
-478 PSPFSSDPP
+478 PSPISSDLACPG
-487 RPCAGSSGR
+487 AGSSGH

-502 VGSGPSDSG
+502 VGSGPSDSD
-511 PTPPPSGPGTAS
+511 TVPPPTGPGTATP
-523 GPEPLPEPPEAASG
+523 PEPLPELREAALG
-537 AAAAGGS
+537 ASATAASS

-579 KHEGDMSLRVST
+579 KHEGDMSLRVSS
-591 AAEHHSSSLKQ
+591 AAEHNSNSLKQ
-602 DPAAAV
+602 ISAAAV
-608 AQDHAKKFI
+608 AQDHAKKYI

-625 RCGAVRAKE
+625 RCGAIRAKE

-652 DKEVGNLTSRA
+652 DKEVRNLTSRA

-669 PYFEALNISSRESST
+669 PYFEALNISSRESSTT

-718 SVAAGLRKGCG
+718 SVAAGLRKGG
-729 ARTTADQL
+729 GTRATADQL
-737 YIHSRKSQTKALE
+737 YLQAKKSQTKALE

-770 KQVQTGSR
+770 KQVQPGSR

-788 RSESKASSATGP
+788 RSESKASSATGS
-800 CRASKG
+800 CRITKG

-813 VYTDDGSETPECSK
+813 VYTDDGSETSESSK
-827 PASRAE
+827 PASHSD
-833 GPQKSKFAS
+833 GPQKKSKFAS

-868 TSHRNLSST
+868 TSHHNPPNT
-877 SKEPEGSPGG
+877 KETEGPPGV
-887 EKQRDRG
+887 EKPRERG

-906 SEYTVLSVS
+906 SEYTVVSVS

-922 VVGSKS
+922 VIGSKS
-928 PVFKASAPRESN
+928 PIFKASTPRESHT
-940 AGSGRNVADG
+940 GSSRNFSDG
-950 QTEEVCEIK
+950 HTEICEIK

-979 SWKEKEAEKREEK
+979 TWKEKEAEKLEEK
-992 APIGK
+992 APVGK
-997 LKLPKG
+997 LKFPKG

-1045 PAAQATSTAVIRPK
+1045 PAAAQATSVAVIRPK

-1079 AKLLTPKLASGSAS
+1079 ATLLTPKLAGGSS
-1093 NLLKTI
+1093 SKLFKTI
-1099 EDNTRVQQKLFRGDN
+1099 EDNSKTQQKLFRGGDN

-1124 DVREKSKAQGPLH
+1124 DVRDKSKASGPLH

-1150 ESSDKGSATPEQGLS
+1150 DSSDKGSVTPEQGLT
-1165 GPKSRQLAAAA
+1165 GPKPRQLTPAS
-1176 AGGSRSLSPM
+1176 GGSRSLSPM
-1186 VITCQAVVNQREDS
+1186 VIMCQAVVNPREEGV
-1200 MDRELRESVGKG
+1200 DREPREGVSQASHG
-1212 GSNSGLNPT
+1212 GRLLNS

-1238 ATIAPNKPE
+1238 ATIAPNKSE

-1255 KIISKASAQ
+1255 KIVSKASAQ
-1264 KTPEKAKDEEVKEEG
+1264 RTPEKPKEEEVKEEA
-1279 KGPKPSRNALEKLT
+1279 KAPKPARNALEKLT

-1319 MTDSHVLSL
+1319 MADSHVLSL
-1328 IASEEREGAGGAE
+1328 IASEEKEGVAGPEG
-1341 GDPDKLAKRLG
+1341 GDPDKLAKQLG
-1352 EVGDRG
+1352 QVEERD
-1358 TGNKDGVV
+1358 TGHKGGVV
-1366 LRGAPMERLLRRNS
+1366 LRAAPIERLQRRNS
-1380 NPNSESV
+1380 NPSSESV
-1387 SARAAAFENLARER
+1387 SARAAAFENMARER

-1426 PSNRKVFTVSASS
+1426 PGNRNVFTVSSSS

-1448 KFPQGLSPESPS
+1448 KFPQGPSPEGLST
-1460 AAKGSKSQGLRSLK
+1460 AKGIKSQGLRSLK
-1474 ISPATRAPLDEV
+1474 ISPATRAPPEDA
-1486 TNRKNGSSLEKNNSD
+1486 TNRKTAVSLEKSNSD

-1508 PLKGSS
+1508 PLKGSVAS
-1514 AAGELPGRP
+1514 GELLGRP
-1523 GARREGP
+1523 GASRDGP
-1530 PASSVATLCS
+1530 PSSSAATLCS

-1552 CPKGSQVSGTSR
+1552 NPKGSQVSGTSR
-1564 PAWTTKPDNPRE
+1564 PAWRTKPDNHRE
-1576 SVAAPPGPQS
+1576 TVAAAPTGPQS
-1586 PEHPP
+1586 PEQTP
-1591 TAIYH
+1591 TAVYH
-1596 QQPLPFTLQG
+1596 QQALPFTLQG

-1623 SAGRAPVPRDAFQQ
+1623 PTGPAAVPTDPFQQ

-1684 SQQQAVAPMSL
+1684 SQQQPVAPMSL
-1695 PMPPLA
+1695 PVPPLA

-1721 LPTSALQPTPVAHT
+1721 LPPNALQPTPMAHT

-1741 SQMAA
+1741 SVAA

-1752 AAAKFT
+1752 TAAAFT

-1763 MASGQSPTS
+1763 MASSQSPAS
-1772 ASSSA
+1772 SSSSA
-1777 PAATSQLVGAKGFA
+1777 PAATPQLVGAKGFA
-1791 QLHSKPVISI
+1791 QLHGKPVISI

>member
-1 MGHASGSHFLSEPPS
+1 M
-16 RQHCTHEGKG
+16 
-26 TRLHKKQ
+26 
-33 HILSFH
+33 LSFH
-39 SRESW
+39 FWESR
-44 GRPTDAA
+44 GQPTDAA
-51 PSMADGVRTPSCRRC
+51 SSVADGIQTPRCCRQG
-66 QANHWTGQLSYRKVA
+66 QANNWTRQLSYRTLA
-81 TVSASAAAPQSQ
+81 TVSARAAAPQPQ
-93 TTSAIPPWSLPTS
+93 TTSTAPSRSLPTS
-106 LRLASAQAQGLKN
+106 LRLAAAPPQGLKN
-119 WEVVATGAVVST
+119 WEVVAAVAAVPT
-131 ALGPVQAHRTL
+131 ALGPVQTRGTL

-147 WPLQCQGGTQD
+147 QPLRGGRRTQGFP
-158 SLNAQPCLFLS
+158 SAHHCLFLS
-169 LIPRRRLRMEA
+169 LKPGQGLIMEA
-180 ATPELNLQARLREVG
+180 APPELNSKARQAEVG
-195 DGESGAQDSQE
+195 DGVSSAQDSQE
-206 LKQQLQ
+206 LKQQLW
-212 PLPKPSASSQQEAK
+212 PLPKPSASSQREAK
-226 YVEMCTSAGA
+226 YVEMCASAEV
-236 QRESPRTMELTLE
+236 QRESPRTMKLTL
-249 GSSGDQS
+249 GHCPGDQR

-268 PSSQECKAL
+268 PSSQKCK
-277 TPQKNPASS
+277 TPSPQNNPASS
-286 ERSRSQLSGTDE
+286 ELSRSPHSASEEGG
-298 SSNFSSSSS
+298 NFSSSSS
-307 SSPVD
+307 SSSMNKVEED
-312 KAQGGL
+312 GL
-318 FKPDETT
+318 SKMEDSTT
-325 ASTGALATSSSSLG
+325 STGALATSSSSLG
-339 FESDSGESAVSCQPR
+339 FESETGESEGCQPM
-354 GGEGEEKAG
+354 GGEGEKISRG
-363 GGGGGGREGGEEE
+363 GGGGGKGGGGGGAG
-376 DGTQCR
+376 DGTECR

-387 SQGSRGPSKH
+387 SQGSRDPPKV

-414 QDMDFDVGLASH
+414 QDMDFDVGLASR

-439 DYASFGGSDETPGDI
+439 DYASFGGSDETPGD
-454 TTPTEEEDNSCYL
+454 TTSLTEEDDDNSCYL
-467 STTPSTNATRT
+467 STTPSTNTTRT
-478 PSPFSSDPP
+478 PSPTSSDLA
-487 RPCAGSSGR
+487 RPNAGHSGR

-511 PTPPPSGPGTAS
+511 PTPPPTGPGTA
-523 GPEPLPEPPEAASG
+523 PLTEALPETPEAASG
-537 AAAAGGS
+537 AAAAAASS

-555 IKPTS
+555 IKPAS

-591 AAEHHSSSLKQ
+591 AAEHNSSSLKQ
-602 DPAAAV
+602 NPAAAV

-625 RCGAVRAKE
+625 RCGAIRAKE

-652 DKEVGNLTSRA
+652 DKEVRNLTSRA

-669 PYFEALNISSRESST
+669 PYFEALNISSRESSAT

-718 SVAAGLRKGCG
+718 SVAAGLRKGSG
-729 ARTTADQL
+729 ARATADQL
-737 YIHSRKSQTKALE
+737 YIQSKKSQTKALE

-778 VVTLLEPLNL
+778 VVTLLEPLNV
-788 RSESKASSATGP
+788 RSESKASSAPGP
-800 CRASKG
+800 GRTTKG
-806 SSKGPGS
+806 PGKGPGS
-813 VYTDDGSETPECSK
+813 AYTDDGSETSEGSK
-827 PASRAE
+827 PASRAD

-868 TSHRNLSST
+868 TSHHLTGT
-877 SKEPEGSPGG
+877 SKETEGAPGS
-887 EKQRDRG
+887 ERQRERG
-894 LQRQSSRHSEAS
+894 LQRQSSRHSEAG
-906 SEYTVLSVS
+906 SEFTVVSVS

-922 VVGSKS
+922 VAGSKS
-928 PVFKASAPRESN
+928 PVFKASTPRERS
-940 AGSGRNVADG
+940 AGPGRNFTDG
-950 QTEEVCEIK
+950 HTEVCEIK

-979 SWKEKEAEKREEK
+979 SWKEKEAEKREEQ

-1015 SKSTIMSR
+1015 SKNTIMSR

-1037 PEKQATKY
+1037 PGKQATKY

-1079 AKLLTPKLASGSAS
+1079 AKLLTPKLAGGSAS
-1093 NLLKTI
+1093 NLFKTI
-1099 EDNTRVQQKLFRGDN
+1099 EDNSRAQQKLFRGDN
-1114 LEKVPQFQVR
+1114 LEKVPHFQVR
-1124 DVREKSKAQGPLH
+1124 DIRDKSKAPGPLH

-1150 ESSDKGSATPEQGLS
+1150 DSSDKGSVTPEQGLT
-1165 GPKSRQLAAAA
+1165 GPKSRQLSAA
-1176 AGGSRSLSPM
+1176 AGGSGSLSPM

-1200 MDRELRESVGKG
+1200 MDREPRESMGKG
-1212 GSNSGLNPT
+1212 GGSRVLNSS

-1255 KIISKASAQ
+1255 KIVSKASTQ
-1264 KTPEKAKDEEVKEEG
+1264 KTPEKLKEEEVKEEG
-1279 KGPKPSRNALEKLT
+1279 KATKPARNALEKLT

-1319 MTDSHVLSL
+1319 MMDSHVLSL
-1328 IASEEREGAGGAE
+1328 IASEEREGVVGAE
-1341 GDPDKLAKRLG
+1341 GDHDKLSKRLG
-1352 EVGDRG
+1352 EVEERG
-1358 TGNKDGVV
+1358 TGNKAGVV
-1366 LRGAPMERLLRRNS
+1366 LRGAPIERLQRRNS
-1380 NPNSESV
+1380 NPSAESV

-1401 PRSLYIPPVHKD
+1401 PRSLYIPQVHKD

-1426 PSNRKVFTVSASS
+1426 PSNRNVFTVSASS
-1439 TQKTGGVAG
+1439 IQKTGGVAG
-1448 KFPQGLSPESPS
+1448 KFPQGPSPESPS
-1460 AAKGSKSQGLRSLK
+1460 AAKGIKSQGLRSLK
-1474 ISPATRAPLDEV
+1474 IPPATRTPPDEV
-1486 TNRKNGSSLEKNNSD
+1486 TNRKSGSNLEKSNSD

-1514 AAGELPGRP
+1514 AAGEFLSRP
-1523 GARREGP
+1523 GVSREGP
-1530 PASSVATLCS
+1530 PNSSAATLCS

-1552 CPKGSQVSGTSR
+1552 SSKGSQVSGTSR
-1564 PAWTTKPDNPRE
+1564 PAWRTKPENPRE
-1576 SVAAPPGPQS
+1576 TVAAPQGPQS

-1591 TAIYH
+1591 TTIYH
-1596 QQPLPFTLQG
+1596 QPPLPFTLQG

-1611 LCFSPPGMPAPA
+1611 LCFSPPSMPAPA
-1623 SAGRAPVPRDAFQQ
+1623 PAGSAPVPTDPFQQ

-1684 SQQQAVAPMSL
+1684 SQQQAVAPMSI
-1695 PMPPLA
+1695 PVPPLA

-1721 LPTSALQPTPVAHT
+1721 LPTNALQPTPIART

-1741 SQMAA
+1741 SPMAA
-1746 ETPSKE
+1746 EPSSKE
-1752 AAAKFT
+1752 AAAAFT

-1763 MASGQSPTS
+1763 IASGQSPAAS
-1772 ASSSA
+1772 SSSA

-1791 QLHSKPVISI
+1791 QLHGKPVISI

>member
-1 MGHASGSHFLSEPPS
+1 M
-16 RQHCTHEGKG
+16 
-26 TRLHKKQ
+26 
-33 HILSFH
+33 LSFH
-39 SRESW
+39 FWKSL

-51 PSMADGVRTPSCRRC
+51 PSVADGIQTPGRRGC
-66 QANHWTGQLSYRKVA
+66 QTNNWTGQLRHGKPA
-81 TVSASAAAPQSQ
+81 TVSAGAAAPRAQP
-93 TTSAIPPWSLPTS
+93 TSATPARSLPAS
-106 LRLASAQAQGLKN
+106 LSPAPAAPQGLK
-119 WEVVATGAVVST
+119 TAVGPP
-131 ALGPVQAHRTL
+131 ALGPVQARGAL
-142 LRATL
+142 LGATVQ
-147 WPLQCQGGTQD
+147 PLRGQGGARD
-158 SLNAQPCLFLS
+158 GPRAHHCLFLS
-169 LIPRRRLRMEA
+169 LKLRQGLRMEA
-180 ATPELNLQARLREVG
+180 AAPRPSPQAGPKEVG
-195 DGESGAQDSQE
+195 DDRPESGAQDPE
-206 LKQQLQ
+206 LRQQLR
-212 PLPKPSASSQQEAK
+212 PRPKPAASSQRAAS
-226 YVEMCTSAGA
+226 YVELCASAAAQGGSAGA
-236 QRESPRTMELTLE
+236 GGLALERCPGDQGAPRSPRQEAHEEQSLGESEAPAPPRNPAASELCRHQLSRTDASSD
-249 GSSGDQS
+249 GS
-256 ASRSPKEKAQDE
+256 
-268 PSSQECKAL
+268 PSS
-277 TPQKNPASS
+277 P
-286 ERSRSQLSGTDE
+286 
-298 SSNFSSSSS
+298 S
-307 SSPVD
+307 SSPLD
-312 KAQGGL
+312 KAEEGGL
-318 FKPDETT
+318 SKMEDTT
-325 ASTGALATSSSSLG
+325 TSTAALATSSSSLG

-354 GGEGEEKAG
+354 GGGGGARAG
-363 GGGGGGREGGEEE
+363 GGGGGG
-376 DGTQCR
+376 DGTECR

-387 SQGSRGPSKH
+387 SQGCRDPPQN

-414 QDMDFDVGLASH
+414 QDMDFDVGLASR

-439 DYASFGGSDETPGDI
+439 DYASFGGSDETPGDVS
-454 TTPTEEEDNSCYL
+454 TATEEDDDNSCYL
-467 STTPSTNATRT
+467 STTPSTHAART
-478 PSPFSSDPP
+478 PSPTSSEPA
-487 RPCAGSSGR
+487 RPSADSSGR
-496 DTSSTE
+496 HTSSTE
-502 VGSGPSDSG
+502 VGSGPSDSD
-511 PTPPPSGPGTAS
+511 PTPPPTGPGTAT
-523 GPEPLPEPPEAASG
+523 PREPLHEPPEAAPG
-537 AAAAGGS
+537 AAAAASS
-544 CGSAASQILLS
+544 CGNAASQILLS

-591 AAEHHSSSLKQ
+591 AAEHNSSSLKQ

-625 RCGAVRAKE
+625 RCGAIRAKE

-652 DKEVGNLTSRA
+652 DKEVRNLTSRA

-718 SVAAGLRKGCG
+718 SVAAGLRKGGG
-729 ARTTADQL
+729 ARAAADQL
-737 YIHSRKSQTKALE
+737 YIQARKSQTKALE

-778 VVTLLEPLNL
+778 VVALLEPTNC

-800 CRASKG
+800 CRTAKG
-806 SSKGPGS
+806 CSRGPGS
-813 VYTDDGSETPECSK
+813 VCTDDGSEASEISK
-827 PASRAE
+827 PASRAD
-833 GPQKSKFAS
+833 GPRKKSKFAS

-868 TSHRNLSST
+868 TSHHNLSGT
-877 SKEPEGSPGG
+877 PREAAEGPARGD
-887 EKQRDRG
+887 KQRERG
-894 LQRQSSRHSEAS
+894 LQRQSSRHSEAG
-906 SEYTVLSVS
+906 SEYTVVSVS
-915 DAGGEGS
+915 DAGAEGT
-922 VVGSKS
+922 GAESKS
-928 PVFKASAPRESN
+928 PVFKASAPRESS
-940 AGSGRNVADG
+940 AVSGRSFPDG
-950 QTEEVCEIK
+950 QEEVCEIK

-979 SWKEKEAEKREEK
+979 SWKDKEAEKREEK
-992 APIGK
+992 APVGK

-1037 PEKQATKY
+1037 PGKQATKY
-1045 PAAQATSTAVIRPK
+1045 PAAQATSMAVIRPK

-1093 NLLKTI
+1093 NLFKTA
-1099 EDNTRVQQKLFRGDN
+1099 EDNSRAQQKPFRGDN

-1124 DVREKSKAQGPLH
+1124 DVRDKSKAQGPLH

-1150 ESSDKGSATPEQGLS
+1150 DSSDKGSVTPEQGLT
-1165 GPKSRQLAAAA
+1165 GPKPRQLAAAA
-1176 AGGSRSLSPM
+1176 GGSKSLSPI
-1186 VITCQAVVNQREDS
+1186 VITCQAVVSQREDS
-1200 MDRELRESVGKG
+1200 MDREPRENTGKG
-1212 GSNSGLNPT
+1212 GGGRVLNST

-1255 KIISKASAQ
+1255 KIVSKASAQ
-1264 KTPEKAKDEEVKEEG
+1264 KTPEKAKEEEVKEEG
-1279 KGPKPSRNALEKLT
+1279 KAPKPSRNALEKLT

-1310 KRKSDPLPM
+1310 KRKSDPLPVM
-1319 MTDSHVLSL
+1319 MDSHVLSL
-1328 IASEEREGAGGAE
+1328 IASEEREGTAGAE

-1352 EVGDRG
+1352 EPEERG
-1358 TGNKDGVV
+1358 AGNKGGVV
-1366 LRGAPMERLLRRNS
+1366 LRGGPAERLQRRNS
-1380 NPNSESV
+1380 NPSMESV

-1426 PSNRKVFTVSASS
+1426 PGNRNVFTVGASS

-1448 KFPQGLSPESPS
+1448 KFPQGPSPESPS
-1460 AAKGSKSQGLRSLK
+1460 AAKGIKSQGLRSLK
-1474 ISPATRAPLDEV
+1474 ISPATRAPPEEV
-1486 TNRKNGSSLEKNNSD
+1486 ANRKAGSSLDKNYSD

-1514 AAGELPGRP
+1514 AAAELQGRP
-1523 GARREGP
+1523 GAGREGP
-1530 PASSVATLCS
+1530 PASSAATLCS

-1552 CPKGSQVSGTSR
+1552 SPKGSQVSATGR
-1564 PAWTTKPDNPRE
+1564 PAWRTKPDNPRE
-1576 SVAAPPGPQS
+1576 TVAAPAGPQS
-1586 PEHPP
+1586 PEHLP

-1596 QQPLPFTLQG
+1596 QQPLPFALQG

-1611 LCFSPPGMPAPA
+1611 LCFSPPSMPAPA
-1623 SAGRAPVPRDAFQQ
+1623 PAGPATVPTDPFQQ

-1695 PMPPLA
+1695 PLPPLA

-1721 LPTSALQPTPVAHT
+1721 LPTNALQPTPIAHT
-1735 PGGSEL
+1735 PGGSDL
-1741 SQMAA
+1741 SSMAA
-1746 ETPSKE
+1746 EPPSKE
-1752 AAAKFT
+1752 AAATFT

-1763 MASGQSPTS
+1763 MASGPSP
-1772 ASSSA
+1772 ASSSSSA
-1777 PAATSQLVGAKGFA
+1777 AAATSQLVGAKGFA
-1791 QLHSKPVISI
+1791 QLHGKPVISI
-1801 TSQPLGPRIIAP
+1801 SSQPLGPRIIAP

>member
-1 MGHASGSHFLSEPPS
+1 M
-16 RQHCTHEGKG
+16 
-26 TRLHKKQ
+26 
-33 HILSFH
+33 LSFH
-39 SRESW
+39 FWESQ

-51 PSMADGVRTPSCRRC
+51 PSVADGIQACHCRRC
-66 QANHWTGQLSYRKVA
+66 RANNWTGQLSCGTLA
-81 TVSASAAAPQSQ
+81 AVSARAAAPQPPTPSAAAP
-93 TTSAIPPWSLPTS
+93 ARRRPTS
-106 LRLASAQAQGLKN
+106 LGLAASPTQGLKT
-119 WEVVATGAVVST
+119 WEVVAAVTAVPT
-131 ALGPVQAHRTL
+131 ALGPAHARGTL

-147 WPLQCQGGTQD
+147 QPLWGHRGTRD
-158 SLNAQPCLFLS
+158 IPSAHHCLFLS
-169 LIPRRRLRMEA
+169 LKPGRGLRMEA
-180 ATPELNLQARLREVG
+180 ATPERNAQASLVEVE
-195 DGESGAQDSQE
+195 DGATRAPDSPE
-206 LKQQLQ
+206 PPQQLR
-212 PLPKPSASSQQEAK
+212 PLPEPAASSQPDAK
-226 YVEMCTSAGA
+226 YAEMRASAGVQGA
-236 QRESPRTMELTLE
+236 SPGTVKLTP
-249 GSSGDQS
+249 GPCPGDQR
-256 ASRSPKEKAQDE
+256 APGSPKDKAQEE
-268 PSSQECKAL
+268 PSSRECKAP

-286 ERSRSQLSGTDE
+286 EPSRCQLSATDE
-298 SSNFSSSSS
+298 GGNFSSSSS

-312 KAQGGL
+312 KEEEDGGL
-318 FKPDETT
+318 SKMEDST
-325 ASTGALATSSSSLG
+325 ASAGALATSSSSLG
-339 FESDSGESAVSCQPR
+339 FESESEGCQPR
-354 GGEGEEKAG
+354 GGEGGKRSGVG
-363 GGGGGGREGGEEE
+363 GGGGGEGE
-376 DGTQCR
+376 GTECR

-387 SQGSRGPSKH
+387 SQGSRDPPK
-397 EEAHYITTHEI
+397 EQEAHYITTHEI

-414 QDMDFDVGLASH
+414 QDMDFDVGLASR

-439 DYASFGGSDETPGDI
+439 DYASFGGSDETPGDV
-454 TTPTEEEDNSCYL
+454 TTLTEEDDDNSCYL

-478 PSPFSSDPP
+478 PSPTSSDVA
-487 RPCAGSSGR
+487 RPDADRSGR

-502 VGSGPSDSG
+502 VGSGPSDDG
-511 PTPPPSGPGTAS
+511 PTPPPTAPGTALLS
-523 GPEPLPEPPEAASG
+523 EPESPGAASG
-537 AAAAGGS
+537 TAAAASS
-544 CGSAASQILLS
+544 CGSAAGQILLS

-591 AAEHHSSSLKQ
+591 AAEHNSSSLKQ
-602 DPAAAV
+602 TPAAAV

-617 AVPARLQT
+617 AVPARLHT
-625 RCGAVRAKE
+625 RCGAIRAKE

-652 DKEVGNLTSRA
+652 DKEVRNLTSRA

-669 PYFEALNISSRESST
+669 PYFEALNISSRESSAT

-709 QSLLRSSAA
+709 QGLLRGSAA
-718 SVAAGLRKGCG
+718 SVAAGLRKGGG
-729 ARTTADQL
+729 ARPGADQL
-737 YIHSRKSQTKALE
+737 YIQAKKSQTKALE

-770 KQVQTGSR
+770 KQVQTGAR

-788 RSESKASSATGP
+788 RSDSKASSATGP
-800 CRASKG
+800 CRATKV

-813 VYTDDGSETPECSK
+813 VYTDDGSEASEGSK
-827 PASRAE
+827 PASRAD
-833 GPQKSKFAS
+833 GPQKKSRFAS

-868 TSHRNLSST
+868 TSQRNL
-877 SKEPEGSPGG
+877 PGAPRDAEGPAGA
-887 EKQRDRG
+887 ERPRERG
-894 LQRQSSRHSEAS
+894 LQRQSSRHSDAGSECVVAS
-906 SEYTVLSVS
+906 AA
-915 DAGGEGS
+915 DAGGDGS
-922 VVGSKS
+922 RS
-928 PVFKASAPRESN
+928 PVFKASTPREGS
-940 AGSGRNVADG
+940 AGSGRSFAEG
-950 QTEEVCEIK
+950 HTEVCEIK

-979 SWKEKEAEKREEK
+979 SWKEKEAEKREEH
-992 APIGK
+992 AAVGK

-1030 QTPKDKQ
+1030 QTPRDKQ
-1037 PEKQATKY
+1037 PGKQATKY

-1079 AKLLTPKLASGSAS
+1079 AKLLTPKLAGGSAS
-1093 NLLKTI
+1093 NLFKTV
-1099 EDNTRVQQKLFRGDN
+1099 EDNSRAQQKLFRGDN
-1114 LEKVPQFQVR
+1114 LEKVPHFQVR
-1124 DVREKSKAQGPLH
+1124 DVRDKSKAQGPLH

-1150 ESSDKGSATPEQGLS
+1150 DSSDKGSVTPEQGLT
-1165 GPKSRQLAAAA
+1165 GPKPRQLAAAA
-1176 AGGSRSLSPM
+1176 GGSGSLSPL

-1200 MDRELRESVGKG
+1200 TDREPRDSMGKNGSSSSSSSSV
-1212 GSNSGLNPT
+1212 LNPS

-1255 KIISKASAQ
+1255 KIVSKASAQ
-1264 KTPEKAKDEEVKEEG
+1264 KTPEKLKDEEVKEEG
-1279 KGPKPSRNALEKLT
+1279 KAPKPARNALEKLT

-1310 KRKSDPLPM
+1310 KRKSDPLPT
-1319 MTDSHVLSL
+1319 MTNSHVLSL
-1328 IASEEREGAGGAE
+1328 IASEEREGGVGAE
-1341 GDPDKLAKRLG
+1341 GDHDKPARRLG
-1352 EVGDRG
+1352 EAEE
-1358 TGNKDGVV
+1358 
-1366 LRGAPMERLLRRNS
+1366 RGAGHKGDTGPRGPPLERLQRRNS
-1380 NPNSESV
+1380 NPSAESV
-1387 SARAAAFENLARER
+1387 SARAAAFENLARQR

-1426 PSNRKVFTVSASS
+1426 PGSRNVLTVSASS

-1448 KFPQGLSPESPS
+1448 KFPQGPSPESPS
-1460 AAKGSKSQGLRSLK
+1460 AAAKGIKSQGLRSLR
-1474 ISPATRAPLDEV
+1474 ISPATQAPPDEV
-1486 TNRKNGSSLEKNNSD
+1486 TTRKSGGGLEKSNSD
-1501 CENYLTI
+1501 CGNYLAI

-1523 GARREGP
+1523 GAAREGP
-1530 PASSVATLCS
+1530 PTSSAATLCS
-1540 LPPLSARSQVPS
+1540 LPPLSARSQVPGS
-1552 CPKGSQVSGTSR
+1552 PKGSQVSGTSR
-1564 PAWTTKPDNPRE
+1564 PAWRTKPDNPRGT
-1576 SVAAPPGPQS
+1576 VAAPTGPQS

-1596 QQPLPFTLQG
+1596 QQPLPFALQG

-1611 LCFSPPGMPAPA
+1611 LCFSPPRMPAPA
-1623 SAGRAPVPRDAFQQ
+1623 PAGPAAVPTDPFQP

-1662 VQPMTR
+1662 VQPLTR

-1684 SQQQAVAPMSL
+1684 SRQQAVAPMSF
-1695 PMPPLA
+1695 PVPPLA

-1721 LPTSALQPTPVAHT
+1721 LPANALQPTPAAHA
-1735 PGGSEL
+1735 PGGGEL
-1741 SQMAA
+1741 SPMAPEA
-1746 ETPSKE
+1746 PSKE
-1752 AAAKFT
+1752 AAATFP

-1763 MASGQSPTS
+1763 MASGQSPAS
-1772 ASSSA
+1772 SSSSA
-1777 PAATSQLVGAKGFA
+1777 PVATSQLVGAKGFA
-1791 QLHSKPVISI
+1791 QLHGKPVISI
-1801 TSQPLGPRIIAP
+1801 TSQPLGPRLIAP